1 MNLLKKNKY
10 SIRKYKVGIFSTL
23 IGTVLLLSNPNG
35 AQALT
40 TDHNVQGGS
49 NQALPGNSQNTNAD
63 TNRDIVNDSQN
74 TPNAH
79 ATDNTSTNQALTNH
93 QNVDVANQVG
103 PAPIQPSASP
113 AQNNNNSNAN
123 STATEPA
130 ANTNNNLASN
140 NNTLNVPN
148 NTDNNDSARHLTLK
162 EIQEDVRH
170 SSDKPELVAIAEEAS
185 NRPKKRS
192 RRAAPT
198 DPNATPADPTAT
210 PADPTAGNG
219 SAPVAITAP
228 YTPTTDPNA
237 NNIGQNAPNEV
248 LSFDDNNIRP
258 STNRSVPTVTVVD
271 NLPGYTLINGGKV
284 GVFSHAMVRTSM
296 FDSGDAK
303 NYQAQGNV
311 IALGRIRGNDTNDHG
326 DFNGIEKTLTVNP
339 NSELIFEFNTMT
351 TKNYQ
356 AQGNVIALGRIR
368 GNDTNDHGDFNGIEK
383 TLTVNPNSELI
394 FEFNTMTTKNYQ
406 GMTNLIIKN
415 ADNDT
420 VIGEKVVAYGPI
432 WRLLKVPENVSHLK
446 IQFVPKNDAITDARG
461 IYQLRDGY
469 KYYDFVDSIGLHS
482 GSHVYV
488 ERRTMEP
495 TATNNK
501 EFTVTTSLKNN
512 GNFGASF
519 NTDDF
524 VYKIQL
530 PEGVEYVNN
539 SLTKDFPSGNS
550 GVDIND
556 MNVTYDAA
564 NRIITIK
571 STGGGTGNSPAR
583 LMPDKILDLKYKL
596 RVNNVPTPRTVTFND
611 TLTYKTY
618 SQDFINSPAES
629 HTVSTNPY
637 TIDIIMNKDAL
648 QAEVDRRIQ
657 QADYTFASLDI
668 FNDLKRRAQTILD
681 ENRNNVPLNKR
692 VSQADIDSLA
702 NQMQHTLI
710 RSVDA
715 ENAVNR
721 KVDDMEDLV
730 NQNDE
735 LTDEEKQ
742 AAIQVIEEHKN
753 EIIGNIGDQTTD
765 DGVTRIKDQGIQTL
779 SGDTAT
785 PVVKPNAKQAI
796 RDKAA
801 KQREII
807 NHTPDATQDEI
818 QDALNQLTTDETDA
832 IDNVT
837 NATTNADVETAKNN
851 GINTIGA
858 VAPQVTH
865 KQAARD
871 AINQATATKRQQIN
885 SNREATQEEK
895 NAALNELTQATNH
908 ALEQINQATT
918 NDDVDT
924 AKGDGLNAINPIAP
938 VTVVKQAAR
947 DAVSHDAQQH
957 IAEINANPDATQ
969 EERQAAIEKVN
980 AAVAVANTNI
990 LNANTNADVE
1000 QVKTNAIQGIQA
1012 IEPATKVKTD
1022 AKNAI
1027 DQSAETQHNAIFN
1040 NNDATLEEQQAAQ
1053 QLLDQAVAT
1062 AKQNINAADTNQ
1074 EVAQAKDQGTQN
1086 IVVIQPAT
1094 QVKTDARNAV
1104 NEKAREAIT
1113 NINATPG
1120 ATREEKQEAINRVNT
1135 LKNRALNDI
1144 GVTSTTAM
1152 VNSIRDDAVNQI
1164 GAVQPHVTKKQ
1175 TATGVLTDLAT
1186 AKKQEINQNTNA
1198 TTEEKQVALNQVDQD
1213 LATAINNINQA
1224 DTNAEVDQAQQ
1235 LGTKAINAIQPN
1247 IVKKPAALAQTNQHY
1262 SAKLVEINATP
1273 DATDDEKNAAIN
1285 TLNQDRQQAIESIKQ
1300 ANTNAE
1306 VDQAATVAENNI
1318 DAVQVDV
1325 VKKQAARDKITAEV
1339 AKRIEAVKQTPNATD
1354 EEKQAAVNQINQL
1367 KDQAFNQINQNQTN
1381 DQVDATTNQAINAI
1395 DNVEAEVVIKPKAI
1409 ADIEKAV
1416 KEKQQQI
1423 DNSLDSTDNEK
1434 EVALQALAKEKEKA
1448 LAAIDQAQTN
1458 SQVNQ
1463 AATNGVSAIK
1473 IIQPETKIKPA
1484 AREKINQKA
1493 NELRA
1498 QINQDKEATAE
1509 ERQAALDKIND
1520 LVAKAMTNITNDRTN
1535 QQVNDSTNQALDDIA
1550 LVTPDH
1556 IVRAAARDAVK
1567 QQYEAKK
1574 HEIEQAEH
1582 ATDEEKQVALN
1593 QLANN
1598 EKRALQNINQAIA
1611 NNDVK
1616 RVESNGIATLKGVE
1630 PHIVVKPEAQEAIK
1644 ASADNQVESIKD
1656 TPHATTDEL
1665 DEANQQIND
1674 TLKQGQQDIDNTT
1687 QDAAVNDVRNQTIKA
1702 IEQIKPKVRRKR
1714 AALDNI
1720 DESNNNQLD
1729 AIRNTLDTTQDE
1741 RNVAIAALNKIV
1753 NAIKNDIAQNKTNA
1767 EVDQTEADGNNNI
1780 KVILPKVQVKPA
1792 ARQSVSAK
1800 AEAQNALIDQSDLS
1814 TEEERLAAKHLV
1826 EQALNQAI
1834 DQINHADKTAQVN
1847 QNSIDAQN
1855 IISKIKP
1862 ATTVKATA
1870 LQQIQN
1876 IATNKIN
1883 LIKANNEATD
1893 EEQNA
1898 AIVQVEKELIKA
1910 KQQIAGAVTNADVA
1924 YLLHDGKNEIRE
1936 IEPVINKK
1944 ATAREQLT
1952 TLFNDKKQAIEANVQ
1967 ATVEERNSILAQLQN
1982 IYDTAIGQI
1991 DQDRSN
1997 AQVDKTATLNLQ
2009 TIHDLDVHPI
2019 KKPDAEKTI
2028 NDDLARV
2035 THLVQN
2041 YRKVSDRNKADAL
2054 KAITAL
2060 KLQMDEELKT
2070 ARTNADVDAVLKRF
2084 NVALGDIEAVITEKE
2099 NSLLRIDNIAQ
2110 QTYAKFKAIATPE
2123 QLAKVKA
2130 LIDQYVAD
2138 GNRMVDE
2145 DATLNDIKKDT
2156 QLIID
2161 EILAIKLP
2169 AEVIKASPKVGQ
2181 PAPKVCTP
2189 IKKEDKQEVRK
2200 VVKELPNTGSEEM
2213 DLPLKELA
2221 LITGAAL
2228 LARRRSKK
2236 EKES

>member
-40 TDHNVQGGS
+40 TDNNVQS
-49 NQALPGNSQNTNAD
+49 DTNQATPVNSQD
-63 TNRDIVNDSQN
+63 TNVANNRGLANSAQN
-74 TPNAH
+74 TPNQS
-79 ATDNTSTNQALTNH
+79 ATTNQSTNQALVNH
-93 QNVDVANQVG
+93 NNGSIANQATPTSV
-103 PAPIQPSASP
+103 QSSTPS
-113 AQNNNNSNAN
+113 AQNNNHTDGNTTATETVSNAN
-123 STATEPA
+123 
-130 ANTNNNLASN
+130 NKDVVSN
-140 NNTLNVPN
+140 NTTLNVPN
-148 NTDNNDSARHLTLK
+148 KTNENGSGGHLTLK

-170 SSDKPELVAIAEEAS
+170 SSDKPELVAIAEQAS

-192 RRAAPT
+192 RRAAPA
-198 DPNATPADPTAT
+198 DPNATPADPA
-210 PADPTAGNG
+210 AAAAGNG
-219 SAPVAITAP
+219 GAPVAITAP

-237 NNIGQNAPNEV
+237 NNAGQNAPNEV
-248 LSFDDNNIRP
+248 LSFDDNGIRP
-258 STNRSVPTVTVVD
+258 STNRSVPSVTVVD
-271 NLPGYTLINGGKV
+271 NLPGFTLINGGKV

-311 IALGRIRGNDTNDHG
+311 IALGRIKGNDTNDHG
-326 DFNGIEKTLTVNP
+326 DFNGIEK
-339 NSELIFEFNTMT
+339 S
-351 TKNYQ
+351 
-356 AQGNVIALGRIR
+356 
-368 GNDTNDHGDFNGIEK
+368 
-383 TLTVNPNSELI
+383 LTVNPNSELI

-406 GMTNLIIKN
+406 GVTNLIIKN

-420 VIGEKVVAYGPI
+420 VIAEKSVAYGPI
-432 WRLLKVPENVSHLK
+432 WRLFKVPENVSHLK

-524 VYKIQL
+524 VYKVQL

-539 SLTKDFPSGNS
+539 SLTKDFPSSNS
-550 GVDIND
+550 GVDMND
-556 MNVTYDAA
+556 FNVTYDAA
-564 NRIITIK
+564 NRVITIK
-571 STGGGTGNSPAR
+571 STGGGSGNSPAR

-618 SQDFINSPAES
+618 TQDFINSPAES

-692 VSQADIDSLA
+692 VSQADIDSLT

-715 ENAVNR
+715 ENAVNK
-721 KVDDMEDLV
+721 KVDQMEDLV

-785 PVVKPNAKQAI
+785 PVVKPNAKKAI
-796 RDKAA
+796 RDKAT

-807 NHTPDATQDEI
+807 NATPDATEDEI
-818 QDALNQLTTDETDA
+818 QDALNQLATDETDA

-837 NATTNADVETAKNN
+837 NATTNADVEIAKNN

-858 VAPQVTH
+858 VVPQVTH

-871 AINQATATKRQQIN
+871 VINQATATKRQQIN

-918 NDDVDT
+918 NADVDN

-969 EERQAAIEKVN
+969 EERQAAIDKVN
-980 AAVAVANTNI
+980 AAVTAANTNI

-1012 IEPATKVKTD
+1012 ITPATKVKTD

-1027 DQSAETQHNAIFN
+1027 DKSAETQHNTIFN

-1104 NEKAREAIT
+1104 NDKAREAIT

-1135 LKNRALNDI
+1135 LKNRALTDI

-1175 TATGVLTDLAT
+1175 TATGVLNDLAT

-1198 TTEEKQVALNQVDQD
+1198 TTEEKQVALNQVDQE

-1247 IVKKPAALAQTNQHY
+1247 IVKKPAALAQINQHY
-1262 SAKLVEINATP
+1262 NAKLAEINATP
-1273 DATDDEKNAAIN
+1273 DATNDEKNAAIN

-1367 KDQAFNQINQNQTN
+1367 KDQAINQINQNQTN
-1381 DQVDATTNQAINAI
+1381 DQVDTTTNQAVNAI

-1434 EVALQALAKEKEKA
+1434 EVASQALAKEKEKA

-1473 IIQPETKIKPA
+1473 IIQPETKVKPA

-1498 QINQDKEATAE
+1498 KINQDKEATAE
-1509 ERQAALDKIND
+1509 ERQVALDKINEF
-1520 LVAKAMTNITNDRTN
+1520 VNQAMTDITNNRTN
-1535 QQVNDSTNQALDDIA
+1535 QQVDDTTSQALDSIA
-1550 LVTPDH
+1550 LVAPEH

-1574 HEIEQAEH
+1574 QEIEQAEH

-1598 EKRALQNINQAIA
+1598 EKLALQNINQAVT

-1616 RVESNGIATLKGVE
+1616 RVETNGIATLKGVQ
-1630 PHIVVKPEAQEAIK
+1630 PHIVIKPEAQQAIK
-1644 ASADNQVESIKD
+1644 ATAENQVESIKD
-1656 TPHATTDEL
+1656 TPHATVDEL
-1665 DEANQQIND
+1665 DEANQLISD
-1674 TLKQGQQDIDNTT
+1674 TLKQAQQEIENTN
-1687 QDAAVNDVRNQTIKA
+1687 QDAAVTDVRNQTIKA

-1714 AALDNI
+1714 AALDSI
-1720 DESNNNQLD
+1720 EENNKNQLD

-1741 RNVAIAALNKIV
+1741 RDVAIDTLNKIV
-1753 NAIKNDIAQNKTNA
+1753 NTIKNDIAQNKTNA
-1767 EVDQTEADGNNNI
+1767 EVDRTETDGNDNI

-1792 ARQSVSAK
+1792 ARQSVGVK

-1847 QNSIDAQN
+1847 QDSIDAQN

-1893 EEQNA
+1893 EEQNI
-1898 AIVQVEKELIKA
+1898 AIAQVEKELIKA
-1910 KQQIAGAVTNADVA
+1910 KQQIASAVTNADVA
-1924 YLLHDGKNEIRE
+1924 YLLHDEKNEIRE
-1936 IEPVINKK
+1936 IEPVINRK
-1944 ATAREQLT
+1944 ASAREQLT
-1952 TLFNDKKQAIEANVQ
+1952 TLFNDKKQAIEANIQ

-1997 AQVDKTATLNLQ
+1997 AQVDKTASLNLQ

-2035 THLVQN
+2035 TALVQN
-2041 YRKVSDRNKADAL
+2041 YRKVSNRNKADAL

-2070 ARTNADVDAVLKRF
+2070 ARTNADVDTVLKRF
-2084 NVALGDIEAVITEKE
+2084 NVALSDIEAVITEKE

-2123 QLAKVKA
+2123 QLAKVKV

-2138 GNRMVDE
+2138 GNRMIDE
-2145 DATLNDIKKDT
+2145 DATLNDIKQHT
-2156 QLIID
+2156 QFIVD

-2169 AEVIKASPKVGQ
+2169 AEATKVSPKEIQ

-2189 IKKEDKQEVRK
+2189 IKKEETHESRK
-2200 VVKELPNTGSEEM
+2200 VEKELPNTGSEGM
-2213 DLPLKELA
+2213 DLPLKEFA

-2228 LARRRSKK
+2228 LARRRTKN

>member
-40 TDHNVQGGS
+40 TDNNVQS
-49 NQALPGNSQNTNAD
+49 DTNQATPVNSQD
-63 TNRDIVNDSQN
+63 TNVANNRGLANSAQN
-74 TPNAH
+74 TPNQS
-79 ATDNTSTNQALTNH
+79 ATTNQSTNQALVNH
-93 QNVDVANQVG
+93 NNGSIANQATPTSV
-103 PAPIQPSASP
+103 QSSTPS
-113 AQNNNNSNAN
+113 AQNNNHTDGNTTATETVSNAN
-123 STATEPA
+123 
-130 ANTNNNLASN
+130 NKDVVSN
-140 NNTLNVPN
+140 NTTLNVPN
-148 NTDNNDSARHLTLK
+148 KTNENGSGGHLTLK

-170 SSDKPELVAIAEEAS
+170 SSDKPELVAIAEQAS

-192 RRAAPT
+192 RRAAPA
-198 DPNATPADPTAT
+198 DPNATPADPA
-210 PADPTAGNG
+210 AAAAGNG
-219 SAPVAITAP
+219 GAPVAITAP

-237 NNIGQNAPNEV
+237 NNAGQNAPNEV
-248 LSFDDNNIRP
+248 LSFDDNGIRP
-258 STNRSVPTVTVVD
+258 STNRSVPSVTVVD
-271 NLPGYTLINGGKV
+271 NLPGFTLINGGKV

-311 IALGRIRGNDTNDHG
+311 IALGRIKGNDTNDHG
-326 DFNGIEKTLTVNP
+326 DFNGIEK
-339 NSELIFEFNTMT
+339 S
-351 TKNYQ
+351 
-356 AQGNVIALGRIR
+356 
-368 GNDTNDHGDFNGIEK
+368 
-383 TLTVNPNSELI
+383 LTVNPNSELI

-406 GMTNLIIKN
+406 GVTNLIIKN

-420 VIGEKVVAYGPI
+420 VIAEKSVAYGPI
-432 WRLLKVPENVSHLK
+432 WRLFKVPENVSHLK

-524 VYKIQL
+524 VYKVQL

-539 SLTKDFPSGNS
+539 SLTKDFPSSNS
-550 GVDIND
+550 GVDMND
-556 MNVTYDAA
+556 FNVTYDAA
-564 NRIITIK
+564 NRVITIK
-571 STGGGTGNSPAR
+571 STGGGSGNSPAR

-618 SQDFINSPAES
+618 TQDFINSPAES

-692 VSQADIDSLA
+692 VSQADIDSLT

-715 ENAVNR
+715 ENAVNK
-721 KVDDMEDLV
+721 KVDQMEDLV

-785 PVVKPNAKQAI
+785 PVVKPNAKKAI
-796 RDKAA
+796 RDKAT

-807 NHTPDATQDEI
+807 NATPDATEDEI
-818 QDALNQLTTDETDA
+818 QDALNQLATDETDA

-837 NATTNADVETAKNN
+837 NATTNADVEIAKNN

-858 VAPQVTH
+858 VVPQVTH
-865 KQAARD
+865 KQATRD

-918 NDDVDT
+918 NADVDN

-969 EERQAAIEKVN
+969 EERQAAIDKVN
-980 AAVAVANTNI
+980 AAVTAANTNI

-1012 IEPATKVKTD
+1012 ITPATKVKTD

-1027 DQSAETQHNAIFN
+1027 DKSAETQHNTIFN

-1104 NEKAREAIT
+1104 NDKAREAIT

-1135 LKNRALNDI
+1135 LKNRALTDI

-1175 TATGVLTDLAT
+1175 TATGVLNDLAT

-1198 TTEEKQVALNQVDQD
+1198 TTEEKQVALNQVDQE

-1247 IVKKPAALAQTNQHY
+1247 IVKKPAALAQINQHY
-1262 SAKLVEINATP
+1262 NAKLAEINATP
-1273 DATDDEKNAAIN
+1273 DATNDEKNAAIN

-1367 KDQAFNQINQNQTN
+1367 KDQAINQINQNQTN
-1381 DQVDATTNQAINAI
+1381 DQVDTTTNQAVNAI

-1434 EVALQALAKEKEKA
+1434 EVASQALAKEKEKA

-1473 IIQPETKIKPA
+1473 IIQPETKVKPA

-1498 QINQDKEATAE
+1498 KINQDKEATAE
-1509 ERQAALDKIND
+1509 ERQVALDKINEF
-1520 LVAKAMTNITNDRTN
+1520 VNQAMTDITNNRTN
-1535 QQVNDSTNQALDDIA
+1535 QQVDDTTSQALDSIA
-1550 LVTPDH
+1550 LVAPEH

-1574 HEIEQAEH
+1574 QEIEQAEH

-1598 EKRALQNINQAIA
+1598 EKLALQNINQAVT

-1616 RVESNGIATLKGVE
+1616 RVETNGIATLKGVQ
-1630 PHIVVKPEAQEAIK
+1630 PHIVIKPEAQQAIK
-1644 ASADNQVESIKD
+1644 ATAENQVESIKD
-1656 TPHATTDEL
+1656 TPHATVDEL
-1665 DEANQQIND
+1665 DEANQLISD
-1674 TLKQGQQDIDNTT
+1674 TLKQAQQEIENTN
-1687 QDAAVNDVRNQTIKA
+1687 QDAAVTDVRNQTIKA

-1714 AALDNI
+1714 AALDSI
-1720 DESNNNQLD
+1720 EENNKNQLD

-1741 RNVAIAALNKIV
+1741 RDVAIDTLNKIV
-1753 NAIKNDIAQNKTNA
+1753 NTIKNDIAQNKTNA
-1767 EVDQTEADGNNNI
+1767 EVDRTETDGNDNI

-1792 ARQSVSAK
+1792 ARQSVGVK

-1847 QNSIDAQN
+1847 QDSIDAQN

-1893 EEQNA
+1893 EEQNI
-1898 AIVQVEKELIKA
+1898 AIAQVEKELIKA
-1910 KQQIAGAVTNADVA
+1910 KQQIASAVTNADVA
-1924 YLLHDGKNEIRE
+1924 YLLHDEKNEIRE
-1936 IEPVINKK
+1936 IEPVINRK
-1944 ATAREQLT
+1944 ASAREQLT
-1952 TLFNDKKQAIEANVQ
+1952 TLFNDKKQAIEANIQ

-1997 AQVDKTATLNLQ
+1997 AQVDKTASLNLQ

-2035 THLVQN
+2035 TALVQN
-2041 YRKVSDRNKADAL
+2041 YRKVSNRNKADAL

-2084 NVALGDIEAVITEKE
+2084 NVALSDIEAVITEKE

-2123 QLAKVKA
+2123 QLAKVKV

-2138 GNRMVDE
+2138 GNRMIDE
-2145 DATLNDIKKDT
+2145 DATLNDIKQHT
-2156 QLIID
+2156 QFIVD

-2169 AEVIKASPKVGQ
+2169 AEATKVSPKEIQ

-2189 IKKEDKQEVRK
+2189 IKKEETHESRK
-2200 VVKELPNTGSEEM
+2200 VEKELPNTGSEGM
-2213 DLPLKELA
+2213 DLPLKEFA

-2228 LARRRSKK
+2228 LARRRTKN

>member
-40 TDHNVQGGS
+40 TDNNVQS
-49 NQALPGNSQNTNAD
+49 DTNQATPVNSQD
-63 TNRDIVNDSQN
+63 TNVANNRGLTNSAQN
-74 TPNAH
+74 TPNQS
-79 ATDNTSTNQALTNH
+79 ATTNQSTNQALVNH
-93 QNVDVANQVG
+93 NNGSIANQATPTSV
-103 PAPIQPSASP
+103 QSSTPS
-113 AQNNNNSNAN
+113 AQNNNHTDGNTTATETVSNAN
-123 STATEPA
+123 
-130 ANTNNNLASN
+130 NKDVVSN
-140 NNTLNVPN
+140 NTTLNVPN
-148 NTDNNDSARHLTLK
+148 KTNENGSGGHLTLK

-170 SSDKPELVAIAEEAS
+170 SSDKPELVAIAEQAS

-192 RRAAPT
+192 RRAAPA
-198 DPNATPADPTAT
+198 DPNATPADPA
-210 PADPTAGNG
+210 AAAAGNG
-219 SAPVAITAP
+219 GAPVAITAP

-237 NNIGQNAPNEV
+237 NNAGQNAPNEV
-248 LSFDDNNIRP
+248 LSFDDNGIRP
-258 STNRSVPTVTVVD
+258 STNRSVPSVTVVD
-271 NLPGYTLINGGKV
+271 NLPGFTLINGGKV

-311 IALGRIRGNDTNDHG
+311 IALGRIKGNDTNDHG
-326 DFNGIEKTLTVNP
+326 DFNGIEK
-339 NSELIFEFNTMT
+339 S
-351 TKNYQ
+351 
-356 AQGNVIALGRIR
+356 
-368 GNDTNDHGDFNGIEK
+368 
-383 TLTVNPNSELI
+383 LTVNPNSELI

-406 GMTNLIIKN
+406 GVTNLIIKN

-420 VIGEKVVAYGPI
+420 VIAEKSVAYGPI
-432 WRLLKVPENVSHLK
+432 WRLFKVPENVSHLK

-524 VYKIQL
+524 VYKVQL

-539 SLTKDFPSGNS
+539 SLTKDFPSSNS
-550 GVDIND
+550 GVDMND
-556 MNVTYDAA
+556 FNVTYDAA
-564 NRIITIK
+564 NRVITIK
-571 STGGGTGNSPAR
+571 STGGGSGNSPAR

-618 SQDFINSPAES
+618 TQDFINSPAES

-692 VSQADIDSLA
+692 VSQADIDSLT

-715 ENAVNR
+715 ENAVNK
-721 KVDDMEDLV
+721 KVDQMEDLV

-785 PVVKPNAKQAI
+785 PVVKPNAKKAI
-796 RDKAA
+796 RDKAT

-807 NHTPDATQDEI
+807 NATPDATEDEI
-818 QDALNQLTTDETDA
+818 QDALNQLATDETDA

-837 NATTNADVETAKNN
+837 NATTNADVEIAKNN

-858 VAPQVTH
+858 VVPQVTH

-918 NDDVDT
+918 NADVDN

-969 EERQAAIEKVN
+969 EERQAAIDKVN
-980 AAVAVANTNI
+980 AAVTAANTNI

-1012 IEPATKVKTD
+1012 ITPATKVKTD

-1027 DQSAETQHNAIFN
+1027 DKSAETQHNTIFN

-1104 NEKAREAIT
+1104 NDKAREAIT

-1135 LKNRALNDI
+1135 LKNRALTDI

-1175 TATGVLTDLAT
+1175 TATGVLNDLAT

-1198 TTEEKQVALNQVDQD
+1198 TTEEKQVALNQVDQE

-1247 IVKKPAALAQTNQHY
+1247 IVKKPAALAQINQHY
-1262 SAKLVEINATP
+1262 NAKLAEINATP
-1273 DATDDEKNAAIN
+1273 DATNDEKNAAIN

-1367 KDQAFNQINQNQTN
+1367 KDQAINQINQNQTN
-1381 DQVDATTNQAINAI
+1381 DQVDTTTNQAVNAI
-1395 DNVEAEVVIKPKAI
+1395 DNVEAEVVIKPTAI

-1434 EVALQALAKEKEKA
+1434 EVASQALAKEKEKA

-1473 IIQPETKIKPA
+1473 IIQPETKVKPA

-1498 QINQDKEATAE
+1498 KINQDKEATAE
-1509 ERQAALDKIND
+1509 ERQVALDKINEF
-1520 LVAKAMTNITNDRTN
+1520 VNQAMTDITNNRTN
-1535 QQVNDSTNQALDDIA
+1535 QQVDDTTSQALDSIA
-1550 LVTPDH
+1550 LVAPEH

-1574 HEIEQAEH
+1574 QEIEQAEH

-1598 EKRALQNINQAIA
+1598 EKLALQNINQAVT

-1616 RVESNGIATLKGVE
+1616 RVETNGIATLKGVQ
-1630 PHIVVKPEAQEAIK
+1630 PHIVIKPEAQQAIK
-1644 ASADNQVESIKD
+1644 ATAENQVESIKD
-1656 TPHATTDEL
+1656 TPHATVDEL
-1665 DEANQQIND
+1665 DEANQLISD
-1674 TLKQGQQDIDNTT
+1674 TLKQAQQEIENTN
-1687 QDAAVNDVRNQTIKA
+1687 QDAAVTDVRNQTIKA

-1714 AALDNI
+1714 AALDSI
-1720 DESNNNQLD
+1720 EENNKNQLD

-1741 RNVAIAALNKIV
+1741 RDVAIDTLNKIV
-1753 NAIKNDIAQNKTNA
+1753 NTIKNDIAQNKTNA
-1767 EVDQTEADGNNNI
+1767 EVDRTETDGNDNI

-1792 ARQSVSAK
+1792 ARQSVGVK

-1847 QNSIDAQN
+1847 QDSIDAQN

-1893 EEQNA
+1893 EEQNI
-1898 AIVQVEKELIKA
+1898 AIAQVEKELIKA
-1910 KQQIAGAVTNADVA
+1910 KQQIASAVTNADVA
-1924 YLLHDGKNEIRE
+1924 YLLHDEKNEIRE
-1936 IEPVINKK
+1936 IEPVINRK
-1944 ATAREQLT
+1944 ASAREQLT
-1952 TLFNDKKQAIEANVQ
+1952 TLFNDKKQAIEANIQ

-1997 AQVDKTATLNLQ
+1997 AQVDKTASLNLQ

-2035 THLVQN
+2035 TALVQN
-2041 YRKVSDRNKADAL
+2041 YRKVSNRNKADAL

-2084 NVALGDIEAVITEKE
+2084 NVALSDIEAVITEKE

-2123 QLAKVKA
+2123 QLAKVKV

-2138 GNRMVDE
+2138 GNRMIDE
-2145 DATLNDIKKDT
+2145 DATLNDIKQHT
-2156 QLIID
+2156 QFIVD

-2169 AEVIKASPKVGQ
+2169 AEATKVSPKEIQ

-2189 IKKEDKQEVRK
+2189 IKKEETHESRK
-2200 VVKELPNTGSEEM
+2200 VEKELPNTGSEGM
-2213 DLPLKELA
+2213 DLPLKEFA

-2228 LARRRSKK
+2228 LARRRTKN

>member
-40 TDHNVQGGS
+40 TDNNVQS
-49 NQALPGNSQNTNAD
+49 DTNQATPVNSQDKDVAN
-63 TNRDIVNDSQN
+63 NRGLANSAQN
-74 TPNAH
+74 TPNQS
-79 ATDNTSTNQALTNH
+79 ATTNQATNQALVNH
-93 QNVDVANQVG
+93 NNGSIVNQATPTSV
-103 PAPIQPSASP
+103 QSSTPS
-113 AQNNNNSNAN
+113 AQNNNHTDGNTTATETVSNAN
-123 STATEPA
+123 
-130 ANTNNNLASN
+130 NNDVASN
-140 NNTLNVPN
+140 NTTLNVPN
-148 NTDNNDSARHLTLK
+148 KTNENGSGGHLTLK

-170 SSDKPELVAIAEEAS
+170 SSDKPELVAIAEPAS

-192 RRAAPT
+192 RRAAPA
-198 DPNATPADPTAT
+198 DPNATPADPGA
-210 PADPTAGNG
+210 AAAGNG
-219 SAPVAITAP
+219 GAPVAITAP

-237 NNIGQNAPNEV
+237 NNAGQNAPNEV
-248 LSFDDNNIRP
+248 LSFDDNSIRP
-258 STNRSVPTVTVVD
+258 STNRSVPSVTVVD
-271 NLPGYTLINGGKV
+271 NLPGFTLINGGKV
-284 GVFSHAMVRTSM
+284 GVLSHAMVRTSM
-296 FDSGDAK
+296 FEAGS
-303 NYQAQGNV
+303 NRTYQAQGNV
-311 IALGRIRGNDTNDHG
+311 LALGRISGTDASNHG
-326 DFNGIEKTLTVNP
+326 DFNGIEKSLTVNP
-339 NSELIFEFNTMT
+339 NSELIFEFNTMP
-351 TKNYQ
+351 TKNG
-356 AQGNVIALGRIR
+356 QGATNV
-368 GNDTNDHGDFNGIEK
+368 
-383 TLTVNPNSELI
+383 
-394 FEFNTMTTKNYQ
+394 
-406 GMTNLIIKN
+406 IIKN
-415 ADNDT
+415 ADTNDT
-420 VIGEKVVAYGPI
+420 IAEKTVEGGPTL
-432 WRLLKVPENVSHLK
+432 RLFKVPDNVRNLK

-461 IYQLRDGY
+461 IYQLKDGY
-469 KYYDFVDSIGLHS
+469 KYYSFVDSIGLHS

-512 GNFGASF
+512 GNSGASLD
-519 NTDDF
+519 TDEF

-539 SLTKDFPSGNS
+539 SLTKDFPSNNS
-550 GVDIND
+550 GVDVND

-564 NRIITIK
+564 NRVITIK
-571 STGGGTGNSPAR
+571 STGGGTTNSPAR

-618 SQDFINSPAES
+618 TQDFINSAAES

-668 FNDLKRRAQTILD
+668 FNDLKKRAQTILA

-692 VSQADIDSLA
+692 VSQADIDTLT

-715 ENAVNR
+715 ENAVNQ
-721 KVDDMEDLV
+721 KADQMEDLV

-742 AAIQVIEEHKN
+742 AAIQVIEEHKGN
-753 EIIGNIGDQTTD
+753 IIGDIGDQTTD

-785 PVVKPNAKQAI
+785 PVVKPNAKKAI
-796 RDKAA
+796 RDKAT

-807 NHTPDATQDEI
+807 NATPDATEDEI
-818 QDALNQLTTDETDA
+818 QDAINQLATDETDA

-851 GINTIGA
+851 GINTIGS
-858 VAPQVTH
+858 VVPQVTH

-895 NAALNELTQATNH
+895 NAALNELTQAT
-908 ALEQINQATT
+908 T
-918 NDDVDT
+918 NADVDN

-969 EERQAAIEKVN
+969 EERQAAIDKVN
-980 AAVAVANTNI
+980 AAVTAANTNI
-990 LNANTNADVE
+990 LNANTNAEVE

-1012 IEPATKVKTD
+1012 ITPATKVKTD

-1027 DQSAETQHNAIFN
+1027 DKSAETQHNTIFN

-1094 QVKTDARNAV
+1094 QVKTDARNVV
-1104 NEKAREAIT
+1104 NDKAREAIT

-1135 LKNRALNDI
+1135 LKNRALTDI

-1175 TATGVLTDLAT
+1175 TATGVLNDLAT

-1198 TTEEKQVALNQVDQD
+1198 TTEEKQVALNQVDQE

-1247 IVKKPAALAQTNQHY
+1247 IVKKPAALAQINQHY
-1262 SAKLVEINATP
+1262 NAKLAEINATP
-1273 DATDDEKNAAIN
+1273 DATNDEKNAAIN

-1381 DQVDATTNQAINAI
+1381 DQVDTTTNQALNAI

-1434 EVALQALAKEKEKA
+1434 EVASQALAKEKEKA

-1473 IIQPETKIKPA
+1473 IIQPETKVKPA

-1498 QINQDKEATAE
+1498 KINQDKEATAE
-1509 ERQAALDKIND
+1509 ERQVALDKINEF
-1520 LVAKAMTNITNDRTN
+1520 VNQAMTDITNNRTN
-1535 QQVNDSTNQALDDIA
+1535 QQVDDTTSQALDSIA
-1550 LVTPDH
+1550 LVAPEH

-1574 HEIEQAEH
+1574 QEIEQAEH

-1598 EKRALQNINQAIA
+1598 KKLALQNINQAVT

-1616 RVESNGIATLKGVE
+1616 RVETNGIATLKGVQ
-1630 PHIVVKPEAQEAIK
+1630 PHIVIKPEAQQAIK
-1644 ASADNQVESIKD
+1644 ASAENQVESIKD
-1656 TPHATTDEL
+1656 TPHATVDEL
-1665 DEANQQIND
+1665 DEANQLISD
-1674 TLKQGQQDIDNTT
+1674 TLKQAQQEIENTN
-1687 QDAAVNDVRNQTIKA
+1687 QDAAVTDVRNQTIKA

-1714 AALDNI
+1714 AALDSI
-1720 DESNNNQLD
+1720 EENNKNQLD

-1741 RNVAIAALNKIV
+1741 RDVAIDTLNKIV
-1753 NAIKNDIAQNKTNA
+1753 NTIKNDIAQNKTNA
-1767 EVDQTEADGNNNI
+1767 EVDRTETDGNDNI

-1792 ARQSVSAK
+1792 ARQSVGVK

-1847 QNSIDAQN
+1847 QDSIDAQN

-1893 EEQNA
+1893 EEQNI
-1898 AIVQVEKELIKA
+1898 AIAQVEKELIKA
-1910 KQQIAGAVTNADVA
+1910 KQQIASAVTNADVA
-1924 YLLHDGKNEIRE
+1924 YLLHDEKNEIRE
-1936 IEPVINKK
+1936 IEPVISRK
-1944 ATAREQLT
+1944 ASAREQLT
-1952 TLFNDKKQAIEANVQ
+1952 TLFNDKKQAIEANIQ

-1997 AQVDKTATLNLQ
+1997 AQVDKTASLNLQ

-2035 THLVQN
+2035 TALVQN

-2054 KAITAL
+2054 KVITAL

-2084 NVALGDIEAVITEKE
+2084 NVALSDIEAVITEKE

-2123 QLAKVKA
+2123 QLAKVKV

-2138 GNRMVDE
+2138 GNRMIDE
-2145 DATLNDIKKDT
+2145 DATLNDIKQHT
-2156 QLIID
+2156 QFIVD

-2169 AEVIKASPKVGQ
+2169 AEAMKVSPKVIQ

-2189 IKKEDKQEVRK
+2189 IKKEETHESRK
-2200 VVKELPNTGSEEM
+2200 VEKELPNTGSEEM
-2213 DLPLKELA
+2213 DLPLKEFA

-2228 LARRRSKK
+2228 LARRRTKN

>member
-40 TDHNVQGGS
+40 TDNNVQS
-49 NQALPGNSQNTNAD
+49 DTNQATPVNSQD
-63 TNRDIVNDSQN
+63 TNVANNRGLANSAQN
-74 TPNAH
+74 TPNQS
-79 ATDNTSTNQALTNH
+79 ATTNQSTNQALVNH
-93 QNVDVANQVG
+93 NNGSIANQATPTSV
-103 PAPIQPSASP
+103 QSSTPS
-113 AQNNNNSNAN
+113 AQNNNHTDGNTTATETVSNAN
-123 STATEPA
+123 
-130 ANTNNNLASN
+130 NKDVVSN
-140 NNTLNVPN
+140 NTTLNVPN
-148 NTDNNDSARHLTLK
+148 KTNENGSGGHLTLK

-170 SSDKPELVAIAEEAS
+170 SSDKPELVAIAEQAS

-192 RRAAPT
+192 RRAAPA
-198 DPNATPADPTAT
+198 DPNATPADPA
-210 PADPTAGNG
+210 AAAAGNG
-219 SAPVAITAP
+219 GAPVAITAP

-237 NNIGQNAPNEV
+237 NNAGQNAPNEV
-248 LSFDDNNIRP
+248 LSFDDNGIRP
-258 STNRSVPTVTVVD
+258 STNRSVPSVTVVD
-271 NLPGYTLINGGKV
+271 NLPGFTLINGGKV

-311 IALGRIRGNDTNDHG
+311 IALGRIKGNDTNDHG
-326 DFNGIEKTLTVNP
+326 DFNGIEK
-339 NSELIFEFNTMT
+339 S
-351 TKNYQ
+351 
-356 AQGNVIALGRIR
+356 
-368 GNDTNDHGDFNGIEK
+368 
-383 TLTVNPNSELI
+383 LTVNPNSELI

-406 GMTNLIIKN
+406 GVTNLIIKN

-420 VIGEKVVAYGPI
+420 VIAEKSVAYGPI
-432 WRLLKVPENVSHLK
+432 WRLFKVPENVSHLK

-524 VYKIQL
+524 VYKVQL

-539 SLTKDFPSGNS
+539 SLTKDFPSSNS
-550 GVDIND
+550 GVDMND
-556 MNVTYDAA
+556 FNVTYDAA
-564 NRIITIK
+564 NRVITIK
-571 STGGGTGNSPAR
+571 STGGGSGNSPAR

-618 SQDFINSPAES
+618 TQDFINSPAES

-692 VSQADIDSLA
+692 VSQADIDSLT

-715 ENAVNR
+715 ENAVNK
-721 KVDDMEDLV
+721 KVDQMEDLV

-785 PVVKPNAKQAI
+785 PVVKPNAKKAI
-796 RDKAA
+796 RDKAT

-807 NHTPDATQDEI
+807 NATPDATEDEI
-818 QDALNQLTTDETDA
+818 QDALNQLATDETDA

-837 NATTNADVETAKNN
+837 NATTNADVEIAKNN

-858 VAPQVTH
+858 VVPQVTH

-918 NDDVDT
+918 NADVDN

-969 EERQAAIEKVN
+969 EERQAAIDKVN
-980 AAVAVANTNI
+980 AAVTAANTNI

-1012 IEPATKVKTD
+1012 ITPATKVKTD

-1027 DQSAETQHNAIFN
+1027 DKSAETQHNTIFN

-1104 NEKAREAIT
+1104 NDKAREAIT

-1135 LKNRALNDI
+1135 LKNRALTDI

-1175 TATGVLTDLAT
+1175 TATGVLNDLAT

-1198 TTEEKQVALNQVDQD
+1198 TTEEKQVALNQVDQE

-1247 IVKKPAALAQTNQHY
+1247 IVKKPAALAQINQHY
-1262 SAKLVEINATP
+1262 NAKLAEINATP
-1273 DATDDEKNAAIN
+1273 DATNDEKNAAIN

-1367 KDQAFNQINQNQTN
+1367 KDQAINQINQNQTN
-1381 DQVDATTNQAINAI
+1381 DQVDTTTNQAVNAI

-1434 EVALQALAKEKEKA
+1434 EVASQALAKEKEKA

-1473 IIQPETKIKPA
+1473 IIQPETKVKPA

-1498 QINQDKEATAE
+1498 KINQDKEATAE
-1509 ERQAALDKIND
+1509 ERQVALDKINEF
-1520 LVAKAMTNITNDRTN
+1520 VNQAMTDITNNRTN
-1535 QQVNDSTNQALDDIA
+1535 QQVDDTTSQALDSIA
-1550 LVTPDH
+1550 LVAPEH

-1574 HEIEQAEH
+1574 QEIEQAEH

-1598 EKRALQNINQAIA
+1598 EKLALQNINQAVT

-1616 RVESNGIATLKGVE
+1616 RVETNGIATLKGVQ
-1630 PHIVVKPEAQEAIK
+1630 PHIVIKSEAQQAIK
-1644 ASADNQVESIKD
+1644 ASAENQVESIKD
-1656 TPHATTDEL
+1656 TPHATVDEL
-1665 DEANQQIND
+1665 DEANQLISD
-1674 TLKQGQQDIDNTT
+1674 TLKQAQQEIENTN
-1687 QDAAVNDVRNQTIKA
+1687 QDAAVTDVRNQTIKA

-1714 AALDNI
+1714 AALDSI
-1720 DESNNNQLD
+1720 EENNKNQLD

-1741 RNVAIAALNKIV
+1741 RDVAIDTLNKIV
-1753 NAIKNDIAQNKTNA
+1753 NTIKNDIAQNKTNA
-1767 EVDQTEADGNNNI
+1767 EVDRTETDGNDNI

-1792 ARQSVSAK
+1792 ARQSVGVK

-1847 QNSIDAQN
+1847 QDSIDAQN

-1893 EEQNA
+1893 EEQNI
-1898 AIVQVEKELIKA
+1898 AIAQVEKELIKA
-1910 KQQIAGAVTNADVA
+1910 KQQIASAVTNADVA
-1924 YLLHDGKNEIRE
+1924 YLLHDEKNEIRE
-1936 IEPVINKK
+1936 IEPVINRK
-1944 ATAREQLT
+1944 ASAREQLT
-1952 TLFNDKKQAIEANVQ
+1952 TLFNDKKQAIEANIQ

-1997 AQVDKTATLNLQ
+1997 AQVDKTASLNLQ

-2035 THLVQN
+2035 TALVQN
-2041 YRKVSDRNKADAL
+2041 YRKVSNRNKADAL

-2084 NVALGDIEAVITEKE
+2084 NVALSDIEAVITEKE

-2123 QLAKVKA
+2123 QLAKVKV

-2138 GNRMVDE
+2138 GNRMIDE
-2145 DATLNDIKKDT
+2145 DATLNDIKQHT
-2156 QLIID
+2156 QFIVD

-2169 AEVIKASPKVGQ
+2169 AEATKVSPKEIQ

-2189 IKKEDKQEVRK
+2189 IKKEETHESRK
-2200 VVKELPNTGSEEM
+2200 VEKELPNTGSEGM
-2213 DLPLKELA
+2213 DLPLKEFA

-2228 LARRRSKK
+2228 LARRRTKN

>member
-40 TDHNVQGGS
+40 TDNNVQS
-49 NQALPGNSQNTNAD
+49 DTNQATPVNSQDKDVAN
-63 TNRDIVNDSQN
+63 NRGLANSAQN
-74 TPNAH
+74 TPNQS
-79 ATDNTSTNQALTNH
+79 ATTNQATNQALVNH
-93 QNVDVANQVG
+93 NNVSTVNQATPTSV
-103 PAPIQPSASP
+103 QSSTPS
-113 AQNNNNSNAN
+113 AQNNNHTDGNTTATEIVSNAN
-123 STATEPA
+123 
-130 ANTNNNLASN
+130 NNDVVSN
-140 NNTLNVPN
+140 NTTLNVPN
-148 NTDNNDSARHLTLK
+148 KTNENGSGGHLTLK

-170 SSDKPELVAIAEEAS
+170 SSDKPELVAIAEQAS

-192 RRAAPT
+192 RRAAPA
-198 DPNATPADPTAT
+198 DPNATPADPA
-210 PADPTAGNG
+210 AAAAGNG
-219 SAPVAITAP
+219 GAPVAITAP

-237 NNIGQNAPNEV
+237 NNAGQNAPNEV
-248 LSFDDNNIRP
+248 LSFDDNGIRP
-258 STNRSVPTVTVVD
+258 STNRSVPTVNVVN
-271 NLPGYTLINGGKV
+271 NLPGFTLINGGKV

-296 FDSGDAK
+296 FDSGDNK

-311 IALGRIRGNDTNDHG
+311 IALGRILGTDTNDHG
-326 DFNGIEKTLTVNP
+326 DFNGIEKALTVNP

-351 TKNYQ
+351 TKNG
-356 AQGNVIALGRIR
+356 QGATNV
-368 GNDTNDHGDFNGIEK
+368 
-383 TLTVNPNSELI
+383 
-394 FEFNTMTTKNYQ
+394 
-406 GMTNLIIKN
+406 IIKN
-415 ADNDT
+415 ADTNDT
-420 VIGEKVVAYGPI
+420 IAEKTVEGGPTL
-432 WRLLKVPENVSHLK
+432 RLFKVPDNVRNLK

-461 IYQLRDGY
+461 IYQLKDGY
-469 KYYDFVDSIGLHS
+469 KYYSFVDSIGLHS

-488 ERRTMEP
+488 ERRTMDP

-512 GNFGASF
+512 GNSGASLDT
-519 NTDDF
+519 NDF
-524 VYKIQL
+524 VYQVQL

-539 SLTKDFPSGNS
+539 SLTKDFPSNNS
-550 GVDIND
+550 GVDVND

-564 NRIITIK
+564 NRVITIK
-571 STGGGTGNSPAR
+571 STGGGTANSPAR
-583 LMPDKILDLKYKL
+583 LMPDKILDLRYKL
-596 RVNNVPTPRTVTFND
+596 RVNNVPTPRTVTFNE

-618 SQDFINSPAES
+618 TQDFINSPAES

-668 FNDLKRRAQTILD
+668 FNDLKKRAQTILA

-692 VSQADIDSLA
+692 VSQADIDTLT

-715 ENAVNR
+715 ENAVNQ
-721 KVDDMEDLV
+721 KADQMEDLV

-742 AAIQVIEEHKN
+742 AAIQVIEEHKGN
-753 EIIGNIGDQTTD
+753 IIGDIGDQTTD

-785 PVVKPNAKQAI
+785 PVVKPNAKKAI
-796 RDKAA
+796 RDKAT

-807 NHTPDATQDEI
+807 NATPDATEDEI
-818 QDALNQLTTDETDA
+818 QDALNQLATDETDA

-858 VAPQVTH
+858 VVPQVTH
-865 KQAARD
+865 KKAARD

-918 NDDVDT
+918 NADVDN
-924 AKGDGLNAINPIAP
+924 AKGDGLNAINPITP

-969 EERQAAIEKVN
+969 EERQAAIDKVN
-980 AAVAVANTNI
+980 AAVTAANTNI
-990 LNANTNADVE
+990 LNANTNAEVE

-1012 IEPATKVKTD
+1012 ITPATKVKTD

-1027 DQSAETQHNAIFN
+1027 DKSAETQHNTIFN

-1053 QLLDQAVAT
+1053 QLLDQAAAT

-1094 QVKTDARNAV
+1094 QVKTDARNVV
-1104 NEKAREAIT
+1104 NDKAREAIT

-1135 LKNRALNDI
+1135 LKNRALTDI

-1175 TATGVLTDLAT
+1175 TATGVLNDLAT

-1198 TTEEKQVALNQVDQD
+1198 TTEEKQVALNQVDQE

-1247 IVKKPAALAQTNQHY
+1247 IVKKPAALAQINQHY
-1262 SAKLVEINATP
+1262 NAKLAEINATP
-1273 DATDDEKNAAIN
+1273 DATNDEKNAAIN

-1306 VDQAATVAENNI
+1306 VDQVATVAENNI

-1381 DQVDATTNQAINAI
+1381 DQVDTTTNQAANAI

-1434 EVALQALAKEKEKA
+1434 EVASQALAKEKEKA
-1448 LAAIDQAQTN
+1448 LADIDQAQTN

-1473 IIQPETKIKPA
+1473 IIQPETKVKPA

-1498 QINQDKEATAE
+1498 KINQDKEATAE
-1509 ERQAALDKIND
+1509 ERQVALDKINEF
-1520 LVAKAMTNITNDRTN
+1520 VNQAMTDITNNRTN
-1535 QQVNDSTNQALDDIA
+1535 QQVDDTTSQALDSIA
-1550 LVTPDH
+1550 LVTPEH
-1556 IVRAAARDAVK
+1556 IVRAGARDAVK

-1574 HEIEQAEH
+1574 QEIEQAEH

-1598 EKRALQNINQAIA
+1598 EKLALQNINQAVT

-1616 RVESNGIATLKGVE
+1616 RVETNGIATLKGVQ
-1630 PHIVVKPEAQEAIK
+1630 PHIVIKPEAQQAIK
-1644 ASADNQVESIKD
+1644 ASAENQVESIKD
-1656 TPHATTDEL
+1656 TPHATVDEL
-1665 DEANQQIND
+1665 DEANQLISD
-1674 TLKQGQQDIDNTT
+1674 TLKKAQQEIENTN
-1687 QDAAVNDVRNQTIKA
+1687 QDAAVTDVRNQTIKA

-1714 AALDNI
+1714 AALDSI
-1720 DESNNNQLD
+1720 EENNKNQLD
-1729 AIRNTLDTTQDE
+1729 AIRNTLVTTQDE
-1741 RNVAIAALNKIV
+1741 RDVAIDTLNKIV
-1753 NAIKNDIAQNKTNA
+1753 NTIKNDIAQNKTNA
-1767 EVDQTEADGNNNI
+1767 EVDRTETDGNDNI

-1792 ARQSVSAK
+1792 ARQSVGVK

-1847 QNSIDAQN
+1847 QDSINAQN

-1898 AIVQVEKELIKA
+1898 AIAQVEKELIKA
-1910 KQQIAGAVTNADVA
+1910 KQQIVSAVTNADVA
-1924 YLLHDGKNEIRE
+1924 YLLHDEKNEIRE
-1936 IEPVINKK
+1936 IEPVINRK
-1944 ATAREQLT
+1944 ASARERLT
-1952 TLFNDKKQAIEANVQ
+1952 TLFNDKKQAIEANIQ

-1991 DQDRSN
+1991 DLDRSN
-1997 AQVDKTATLNLQ
+1997 TQVDKTTSLNLQ

-2035 THLVQN
+2035 TALVQN

-2138 GNRMVDE
+2138 GNRMIDE
-2145 DATLNDIKKDT
+2145 DATLNDIKQHT
-2156 QLIID
+2156 QFIVD

-2169 AEVIKASPKVGQ
+2169 AEATKVSPKVGQ

-2189 IKKEDKQEVRK
+2189 IKKEETHESRK
-2200 VVKELPNTGSEEM
+2200 VEKELPNTGSEGM
-2213 DLPLKELA
+2213 DLPLKEFA

-2228 LARRRSKK
+2228 LARRRTKN

>member
-10 SIRKYKVGIFSTL
+10 SIRKYKIGIFSTL

-40 TDHNVQGGS
+40 TDNNVQS
-49 NQALPGNSQNTNAD
+49 DTNQATPVNSQDKDVAN
-63 TNRDIVNDSQN
+63 NRGLANSAQN
-74 TPNAH
+74 TPNQS
-79 ATDNTSTNQALTNH
+79 ATTNQATNQALVNH
-93 QNVDVANQVG
+93 NNGSIVNQATPTSV
-103 PAPIQPSASP
+103 QSSTPS
-113 AQNNNNSNAN
+113 AQNNNHTDGNTTATETVSNAN
-123 STATEPA
+123 
-130 ANTNNNLASN
+130 NNDVASN
-140 NNTLNVPN
+140 NTTLNVPN
-148 NTDNNDSARHLTLK
+148 KTNENGSGGHLTLK

-170 SSDKPELVAIAEEAS
+170 SSDKPELVAIAEPAS

-192 RRAAPT
+192 RRAAPA
-198 DPNATPADPTAT
+198 DPNVTPADPGA
-210 PADPTAGNG
+210 AAAGNG
-219 SAPVAITAP
+219 GAPVAITAP

-237 NNIGQNAPNEV
+237 NNAGQNAPNEV
-248 LSFDDNNIRP
+248 LSFDDNSIRP
-258 STNRSVPTVTVVD
+258 STNRSVPSVTVVD
-271 NLPGYTLINGGKV
+271 NLPGFTLINGGKV
-284 GVFSHAMVRTSM
+284 GVLSHAMVRTSM
-296 FDSGDAK
+296 FEAGS
-303 NYQAQGNV
+303 NRTYQAQGNV
-311 IALGRIRGNDTNDHG
+311 LALGRISGTDASNHG
-326 DFNGIEKTLTVNP
+326 DFNGIEKSLTVNP
-339 NSELIFEFNTMT
+339 NSELIFEFNTMP
-351 TKNYQ
+351 TKNG
-356 AQGNVIALGRIR
+356 QGATNV
-368 GNDTNDHGDFNGIEK
+368 
-383 TLTVNPNSELI
+383 
-394 FEFNTMTTKNYQ
+394 
-406 GMTNLIIKN
+406 IIKN
-415 ADNDT
+415 ADTNDT
-420 VIGEKVVAYGPI
+420 IAEKTVEGGPTL
-432 WRLLKVPENVSHLK
+432 RLFKVPDNVRNLK

-461 IYQLRDGY
+461 IYQLKDGY
-469 KYYDFVDSIGLHS
+469 KYYSFVDSIGLHS

-512 GNFGASF
+512 GNSGASLD
-519 NTDDF
+519 TDEF

-539 SLTKDFPSGNS
+539 SLTKDFPSNNS
-550 GVDIND
+550 GVDVND

-564 NRIITIK
+564 NRVITIK
-571 STGGGTGNSPAR
+571 STGGGTTNSPAR

-618 SQDFINSPAES
+618 TQDFINSAAES

-668 FNDLKRRAQTILD
+668 FNDLKKRAQTILA

-692 VSQADIDSLA
+692 VSQADIDSLT

-715 ENAVNR
+715 ENAVNQ
-721 KVDDMEDLV
+721 KADQMEDLV

-742 AAIQVIEEHKN
+742 AAIQVIEEHKGN
-753 EIIGNIGDQTTD
+753 IIGDIGDQTTD

-785 PVVKPNAKQAI
+785 PVVKPNAKKAI
-796 RDKAA
+796 RDKAT

-807 NHTPDATQDEI
+807 NATPDATEDEI
-818 QDALNQLTTDETDA
+818 QDALNQLATDETDA

-858 VAPQVTH
+858 VVPQVTH
-865 KQAARD
+865 KKAARD

-918 NDDVDT
+918 NADVDN

-969 EERQAAIEKVN
+969 EERQAAIDKVN
-980 AAVAVANTNI
+980 AAVTAANTNI

-1012 IEPATKVKTD
+1012 ITPATKVKTD

-1027 DQSAETQHNAIFN
+1027 DKSAETQHNTIFN

-1094 QVKTDARNAV
+1094 QVKTDARNVV
-1104 NEKAREAIT
+1104 NDKAREAIT

-1135 LKNRALNDI
+1135 LKNRALTDI

-1175 TATGVLTDLAT
+1175 TATGVLNDLAT

-1198 TTEEKQVALNQVDQD
+1198 TTEEKQVALNQVDQE

-1224 DTNAEVDQAQQ
+1224 DTNEEVDQAQQ

-1247 IVKKPAALAQTNQHY
+1247 IVKKPAALAQINQHY
-1262 SAKLVEINATP
+1262 NAKLAEINATP
-1273 DATDDEKNAAIN
+1273 DATNDEKNAAIN
-1285 TLNQDRQQAIESIKQ
+1285 TLNQDRQQAIESIKK

-1381 DQVDATTNQAINAI
+1381 DQVDATTNQAVNAI

-1434 EVALQALAKEKEKA
+1434 EVASQALAKEKEKA

-1473 IIQPETKIKPA
+1473 IIQPETKVKPA

-1498 QINQDKEATAE
+1498 KINQDKEATAE
-1509 ERQAALDKIND
+1509 ERQVALDKINEF
-1520 LVAKAMTNITNDRTN
+1520 VNQAMTDITNNRTN
-1535 QQVNDSTNQALDDIA
+1535 QQVDDTTSQALDSIA
-1550 LVTPDH
+1550 LVAPEH

-1574 HEIEQAEH
+1574 QEIEQAEH

-1598 EKRALQNINQAIA
+1598 EKLALQNINQAVT

-1616 RVESNGIATLKGVE
+1616 RVETNGIATLKGVQ
-1630 PHIVVKPEAQEAIK
+1630 PHIVIKPEAQQAIK
-1644 ASADNQVESIKD
+1644 ASAENQVESIKD
-1656 TPHATTDEL
+1656 TPHATVDEL
-1665 DEANQQIND
+1665 DEANQLISD
-1674 TLKQGQQDIDNTT
+1674 TLKQAQQEIENTN
-1687 QDAAVNDVRNQTIKA
+1687 QDAAVTDVRNQTIKA

-1714 AALDNI
+1714 AALDSI
-1720 DESNNNQLD
+1720 EENNKNQLD

-1741 RNVAIAALNKIV
+1741 RDVAIDTLNKIV
-1753 NAIKNDIAQNKTNA
+1753 NTIKNDIAQNKTNA
-1767 EVDQTEADGNNNI
+1767 EVDRTETDGNDNI

-1792 ARQSVSAK
+1792 ARQSVGVK

-1847 QNSIDAQN
+1847 QDSINAQN

-1893 EEQNA
+1893 EEQNI
-1898 AIVQVEKELIKA
+1898 AIAQVEKELIKA
-1910 KQQIAGAVTNADVA
+1910 KQQIASAVTNADVA
-1924 YLLHDGKNEIRE
+1924 YLLHNEKNEIRE
-1936 IEPVINKK
+1936 IEPVINRK
-1944 ATAREQLT
+1944 ASAREQLT
-1952 TLFNDKKQAIEANVQ
+1952 TLFNDKKQAIEANIQ

-1997 AQVDKTATLNLQ
+1997 AQVDKTASLNLQ

-2035 THLVQN
+2035 TALVQN

-2084 NVALGDIEAVITEKE
+2084 NVALSDIEAVITEKE

-2123 QLAKVKA
+2123 QLAKVKV

-2138 GNRMVDE
+2138 GNRMIDE
-2145 DATLNDIKKDT
+2145 DATLNDIKQHT
-2156 QLIID
+2156 QFIVD

-2169 AEVIKASPKVGQ
+2169 AEATKVSPKVIQ

-2189 IKKEDKQEVRK
+2189 IKKEETHESRK
-2200 VVKELPNTGSEEM
+2200 VEKELPNTGSEGM
-2213 DLPLKELA
+2213 DLPLKEFA

-2228 LARRRSKK
+2228 LARRRTKN

>member
-49 NQALPGNSQNTNAD
+49 NQALPGNSPNTNAD
-63 TNRDIVNDSQN
+63 TNRDIVNGSQN

-93 QNVDVANQVG
+93 QNVGVANQVA
-103 PAPIQPSASP
+103 PAPIQPSTSSAS
-113 AQNNNNSNAN
+113 NNNHSDAN

-192 RRAAPT
+192 RRAAPA
-198 DPNATPADPTAT
+198 DPNAT

-228 YTPTTDPNA
+228 FTPTTDPNA

-248 LSFDDNNIRP
+248 LTFDDNNIRP

-311 IALGRIRGNDTNDHG
+311 IALGRIKGNDTNDHG
-326 DFNGIEKTLTVNP
+326 G
-339 NSELIFEFNTMT
+339 
-351 TKNYQ
+351 
-356 AQGNVIALGRIR
+356 
-368 GNDTNDHGDFNGIEK
+368 FNGIEK

-611 TLTYKTY
+611 ILTYKTY
-618 SQDFINSPAES
+618 TQDFINSPAES

-637 TIDIIMNKDAL
+637 TIDIIMNKDVL

-668 FNDLKRRAQTILD
+668 FNELKRRAQTILD

-692 VSQADIDSLA
+692 VSQADIDSLV

-785 PVVKPNAKQAI
+785 PVVKTNAKQAI

-807 NHTPDATQDEI
+807 NNTPDATQDEI

-980 AAVAVANTNI
+980 AAVAAANTNI

-1104 NEKAREAIT
+1104 NDKAREAIT

-1198 TTEEKQVALNQVDQD
+1198 TDEEKQVALNQVDQD

-1247 IVKKPAALAQTNQHY
+1247 IVKKPTALAQINQHY
-1262 SAKLVEINATP
+1262 NAKLAEINATP

-1395 DNVEAEVVIKPKAI
+1395 DNVEAKVVIKPKAI

-1434 EVALQALAKEKEKA
+1434 EVALLALAKEKEKA

-1473 IIQPETKIKPA
+1473 IIQPETKVKPA

-1556 IVRAAARDAVK
+1556 IVRATARDAVK

-1598 EKRALQNINQAIA
+1598 EKRALQNIDQAIA

-1720 DESNNNQLD
+1720 DESNNNQLN

-1910 KQQIAGAVTNADVA
+1910 KQQIASAVTNADVA

-1952 TLFNDKKQAIEANVQ
+1952 TLFNDKKLAIEANVQ

-1997 AQVDKTATLNLQ
+1997 AQVDKTASLNLQ

-2138 GNRMVDE
+2138 GIRMIDE
-2145 DATLNDIKKDT
+2145 DATLNDIKQHT
-2156 QLIID
+2156 QFIVD

-2169 AEVIKASPKVGQ
+2169 AEATKVLPKVGQ
-2181 PAPKVCTP
+2181 PAPKLCTS
-2189 IKKEDKQEVRK
+2189 IKKVDKQEVRK

-2228 LARRRSKK
+2228 LARRRNKN

>member
-40 TDHNVQGGS
+40 TDNNVQS
-49 NQALPGNSQNTNAD
+49 DTNQATPVNSQD
-63 TNRDIVNDSQN
+63 TNVANNRGLANSAQN
-74 TPNAH
+74 TPNQS
-79 ATDNTSTNQALTNH
+79 ATTNQSTNQALVNH
-93 QNVDVANQVG
+93 NNGSIANQATPTSV
-103 PAPIQPSASP
+103 QSSTPS
-113 AQNNNNSNAN
+113 AQNNNHTDGNTTATETVSNAN
-123 STATEPA
+123 
-130 ANTNNNLASN
+130 NKDVVSN
-140 NNTLNVPN
+140 NTTLNVPN
-148 NTDNNDSARHLTLK
+148 KTNENGSGGHLTLK

-170 SSDKPELVAIAEEAS
+170 SSDKPELVAIAEQAS

-192 RRAAPT
+192 RRAAPA
-198 DPNATPADPTAT
+198 DPNATPADPA
-210 PADPTAGNG
+210 AAAAGNG
-219 SAPVAITAP
+219 GAPVAITAP

-237 NNIGQNAPNEV
+237 NNAGQNAPNEV
-248 LSFDDNNIRP
+248 LSFDDNGIRP
-258 STNRSVPTVTVVD
+258 STNRSVPSVTVVD
-271 NLPGYTLINGGKV
+271 NLPGFTLINGGKV

-311 IALGRIRGNDTNDHG
+311 IALGRIKGNDTNDHG
-326 DFNGIEKTLTVNP
+326 DFNGIEK
-339 NSELIFEFNTMT
+339 S
-351 TKNYQ
+351 
-356 AQGNVIALGRIR
+356 
-368 GNDTNDHGDFNGIEK
+368 
-383 TLTVNPNSELI
+383 LTVNPNSELI

-406 GMTNLIIKN
+406 GVTNLIIKN

-420 VIGEKVVAYGPI
+420 VIAEKSVAYGPI
-432 WRLLKVPENVSHLK
+432 WRLFKVPENVSHLK

-524 VYKIQL
+524 VYKVQL

-539 SLTKDFPSGNS
+539 SLTKDFPSSNS
-550 GVDIND
+550 GVDMND
-556 MNVTYDAA
+556 FNVTYDAA
-564 NRIITIK
+564 NRVITIK
-571 STGGGTGNSPAR
+571 STGGGSGNSPAR

-618 SQDFINSPAES
+618 TQDFINSPAES

-692 VSQADIDSLA
+692 VSQVDIDSLT

-715 ENAVNR
+715 ENAVNK
-721 KVDDMEDLV
+721 KVDQMEDLV

-785 PVVKPNAKQAI
+785 PVVKPNAKKAI
-796 RDKAA
+796 RDKAT

-807 NHTPDATQDEI
+807 NATPDATEDEI
-818 QDALNQLTTDETDA
+818 QDALNQLATDETDA

-837 NATTNADVETAKNN
+837 NATTNADVEIAKNN

-858 VAPQVTH
+858 VVPQVTH

-918 NDDVDT
+918 NADVDN

-969 EERQAAIEKVN
+969 EERQAAIDKVN
-980 AAVAVANTNI
+980 AAVTAANTNI

-1012 IEPATKVKTD
+1012 ITPATKVKTD

-1027 DQSAETQHNAIFN
+1027 DKSAETQHNTIFN

-1104 NEKAREAIT
+1104 NDKAREAIT

-1135 LKNRALNDI
+1135 LKNRALTDI

-1175 TATGVLTDLAT
+1175 TATGVLNDLAT

-1198 TTEEKQVALNQVDQD
+1198 TTEEKQVALNQVDQE

-1247 IVKKPAALAQTNQHY
+1247 IVKKPAALAQINQHY
-1262 SAKLVEINATP
+1262 NAKLAEINATP
-1273 DATDDEKNAAIN
+1273 DATNDEKNAAIN

-1367 KDQAFNQINQNQTN
+1367 KDQAINQINQNQTN
-1381 DQVDATTNQAINAI
+1381 DQVDTTTNQAVNAI
-1395 DNVEAEVVIKPKAI
+1395 DNVEAEVVIKPTAI

-1434 EVALQALAKEKEKA
+1434 EVASQALAKEKEKA

-1473 IIQPETKIKPA
+1473 IIQPETKVKPA

-1498 QINQDKEATAE
+1498 KINQDKEATAE
-1509 ERQAALDKIND
+1509 ERQVALDKINEF
-1520 LVAKAMTNITNDRTN
+1520 VNQAMTDITNNRTN
-1535 QQVNDSTNQALDDIA
+1535 QQVDDTTSQALDSIA
-1550 LVTPDH
+1550 LVAPEH

-1574 HEIEQAEH
+1574 QEIEQAEH

-1598 EKRALQNINQAIA
+1598 EKLALQNINQAVT

-1616 RVESNGIATLKGVE
+1616 RVETNGIATLKGVQ
-1630 PHIVVKPEAQEAIK
+1630 PHIVIKPEAQQAIK
-1644 ASADNQVESIKD
+1644 ATAENQVESIKD
-1656 TPHATTDEL
+1656 TPHATVDEL
-1665 DEANQQIND
+1665 DEANQLISD
-1674 TLKQGQQDIDNTT
+1674 TLKQAQQEIENTN
-1687 QDAAVNDVRNQTIKA
+1687 QDAAVTDVRNQTIKA

-1714 AALDNI
+1714 AALDSI
-1720 DESNNNQLD
+1720 EENNKNQLD

-1741 RNVAIAALNKIV
+1741 RDVAIDTLNKIV
-1753 NAIKNDIAQNKTNA
+1753 NTIKNDIAQNKTNA
-1767 EVDQTEADGNNNI
+1767 EVDRTETDGNDNI

-1792 ARQSVSAK
+1792 ARQSVGVK

-1847 QNSIDAQN
+1847 QDSIDAQN

-1893 EEQNA
+1893 EEQNI
-1898 AIVQVEKELIKA
+1898 AIAQVEKELIKA
-1910 KQQIAGAVTNADVA
+1910 KQQIASAVTNADVA
-1924 YLLHDGKNEIRE
+1924 YLLHDEKNEIRE
-1936 IEPVINKK
+1936 IEPVINRK
-1944 ATAREQLT
+1944 ASAREQLT
-1952 TLFNDKKQAIEANVQ
+1952 TLFNDKKQAIEANIQV
-1967 ATVEERNSILAQLQN
+1967 TVEERNSILAQLQN

-1997 AQVDKTATLNLQ
+1997 AQVDKTASLNLQ

-2035 THLVQN
+2035 TALVQN
-2041 YRKVSDRNKADAL
+2041 YRKVSNRNKADAL

-2084 NVALGDIEAVITEKE
+2084 NVALSDIEAVITEKE

-2123 QLAKVKA
+2123 QLAKVKV

-2138 GNRMVDE
+2138 GNRMIDE
-2145 DATLNDIKKDT
+2145 DATLNDIKQHT
-2156 QLIID
+2156 QFIVD

-2169 AEVIKASPKVGQ
+2169 AEATKVSPKEIQ

-2189 IKKEDKQEVRK
+2189 IKKEETHESRK
-2200 VVKELPNTGSEEM
+2200 VEKELPNTGSEGM
-2213 DLPLKELA
+2213 DLPLKEFA

-2228 LARRRSKK
+2228 LARRRTKN

>member
-63 TNRDIVNDSQN
+63 TNRNIVNGSQN
-74 TPNAH
+74 TPNAD

-93 QNVDVANQVG
+93 QNVGVANQV
-103 PAPIQPSASP
+103 APTPVQPNSLSEL
-113 AQNNNNSNAN
+113 NNNHSDAHATVTETASNTN
-123 STATEPA
+123 HHLA
-130 ANTNNNLASN
+130 ANNS
-140 NNTLNVPN
+140 TLNVPN
-148 NTDNNDSARHLTLK
+148 NINDNDSERHLTLK

-192 RRAAPT
+192 RRAAPA
-198 DPNATPADPTAT
+198 DPNATPADPA
-210 PADPTAGNG
+210 AGNG
-219 SAPVAITAP
+219 GAPVAITAP

-311 IALGRIRGNDTNDHG
+311 IALGRIKGNDTNDHG

-339 NSELIFEFNTMT
+339 NSELIFEFN
-351 TKNYQ
+351 
-356 AQGNVIALGRIR
+356 A
-368 GNDTNDHGDFNGIEK
+368 
-383 TLTVNPNSELI
+383 
-394 FEFNTMTTKNYQ
+394 MTTKNYQ
-406 GMTNLIIKN
+406 GMTNLVIKN
-415 ADNDT
+415 ADNDA
-420 VIGEKVVAYGPI
+420 ILGEKVVAYGPI
-432 WRLLKVPENVSHLK
+432 WRLFKVPENVSHLK
-446 IQFVPKNDAITDARG
+446 IQFSPKNDAITDVRG

-482 GSHVYV
+482 GSHLYV
-488 ERRTMEP
+488 ERRIMEP

-550 GVDIND
+550 GVDMNDMND
-556 MNVTYDAA
+556 MNVTYDAT
-564 NRIITIK
+564 NRVITIK
-571 STGGGTGNSPAR
+571 STGGGSGNSPAR

-611 TLTYKTY
+611 TLTYKTF

-807 NHTPDATQDEI
+807 NNTPDATQDEI

-858 VAPQVTH
+858 VVPQVTH

-924 AKGDGLNAINPIAP
+924 AKGDGLNVINPIAP

-980 AAVAVANTNI
+980 AAVAAANTNI
-990 LNANTNADVE
+990 LNANSNADVE

-1086 IVVIQPAT
+1086 ILAIQPAT
-1094 QVKTDARNAV
+1094 QVKTDARNTV
-1104 NEKAREAIT
+1104 NEKAREAIS

-1120 ATREEKQEAINRVNT
+1120 ATREEKQEAIDRVNT
-1135 LKNRALNDI
+1135 LKNRALTDI

-1164 GAVQPHVTKKQ
+1164 GTVQPHVTKKQ
-1175 TATGVLTDLAT
+1175 SATGVLTDLAT

-1198 TTEEKQVALNQVDQD
+1198 TDEEKQVALNQVDQD

-1224 DTNAEVDQAQQ
+1224 DTNAEVDQALQAGKQ
-1235 LGTKAINAIQPN
+1235 AMNAIQPN
-1247 IVKKPAALAQTNQHY
+1247 IVKKPAVLAQINQHY
-1262 SAKLVEINATP
+1262 NAKLAEINATP

-1285 TLNQDRQQAIESIKQ
+1285 ILNQDRQQAIESIKL

-1463 AATNGVSAIK
+1463 AATDGITAIK
-1473 IIQPETKIKPA
+1473 MIQPETKVKPA

-1556 IVRAAARDAVK
+1556 IVRATARDAVK
-1567 QQYEAKK
+1567 QQYEVKK

-1598 EKRALQNINQAIA
+1598 EKRALQNIDQAIA

-1674 TLKQGQQDIDNTT
+1674 TLKQGQQNIDNTT

-1720 DESNNNQLD
+1720 DESNNNQLA

-1862 ATTVKATA
+1862 ATTVKTTA

-1876 IATNKIN
+1876 IATHKIN
-1883 LIKANNEATD
+1883 LIKSNNEATD

-1898 AIVQVEKELIKA
+1898 AIAQVEQALIKA
-1910 KQQIAGAVTNADVA
+1910 KQHIASAVTNADVA

-1936 IEPVINKK
+1936 IEPVINRK
-1944 ATAREQLT
+1944 ASAREQLT
-1952 TLFNDKKQAIEANVQ
+1952 TLLNDKKQAIEANVQ
-1967 ATVEERNSILAQLQN
+1967 ATVEERNSVLAQLQN
-1982 IYDTAIGQI
+1982 IYDAAIGQL
-1991 DQDRSN
+1991 DHDRSN
-1997 AQVDKTATLNLQ
+1997 AQVDKTASFNLQ
-2009 TIHDLDVHPI
+2009 TIQGLDVHPV
-2019 KKPDAEKTI
+2019 KKPEAEKTI
-2028 NDDLARV
+2028 NQDIARV

-2099 NSLLRIDNIAQ
+2099 HSLMRIENIAQ

-2138 GNRMVDE
+2138 GNRMIDE
-2145 DATLNDIKKDT
+2145 DATLNDIKQHT
-2156 QLIID
+2156 QFIID

-2200 VVKELPNTGSEEM
+2200 VEKELPNTGSEEM

-2228 LARRRSKK
+2228 LARRRTKN

>member
-40 TDHNVQGGS
+40 TDNNVQS
-49 NQALPGNSQNTNAD
+49 DTNQATPVNSQDKDVAN
-63 TNRDIVNDSQN
+63 NRGLANSAQN
-74 TPNAH
+74 TPNQS
-79 ATDNTSTNQALTNH
+79 ATTNQATNQALVNH
-93 QNVDVANQVG
+93 NNGSIVNQATPTSV
-103 PAPIQPSASP
+103 QSSTPS
-113 AQNNNNSNAN
+113 AQNNNHTDGNTTATETVSNAN
-123 STATEPA
+123 
-130 ANTNNNLASN
+130 NNDVASN
-140 NNTLNVPN
+140 NTTLNVPN
-148 NTDNNDSARHLTLK
+148 KTNENGSGGHLTLK

-170 SSDKPELVAIAEEAS
+170 SSDKPELVAIAEPAS

-192 RRAAPT
+192 RRAAPA
-198 DPNATPADPTAT
+198 DPNATPADPGA
-210 PADPTAGNG
+210 AAAGNG
-219 SAPVAITAP
+219 GAPVAITAP

-237 NNIGQNAPNEV
+237 NNAGQNAPNEV
-248 LSFDDNNIRP
+248 LSFDDNSIRP
-258 STNRSVPTVTVVD
+258 STNRSVPSVTVVD
-271 NLPGYTLINGGKV
+271 NLPGFTLINGGKV
-284 GVFSHAMVRTSM
+284 GVLSHAMVRTSM
-296 FDSGDAK
+296 FEAGS
-303 NYQAQGNV
+303 NRTYQAQGNV
-311 IALGRIRGNDTNDHG
+311 LALGRISGTDASNHG
-326 DFNGIEKTLTVNP
+326 DFNGIEKSLTVNP
-339 NSELIFEFNTMT
+339 NSELIFEFNTMP
-351 TKNYQ
+351 TKNG
-356 AQGNVIALGRIR
+356 QGATNV
-368 GNDTNDHGDFNGIEK
+368 
-383 TLTVNPNSELI
+383 
-394 FEFNTMTTKNYQ
+394 
-406 GMTNLIIKN
+406 IIKN
-415 ADNDT
+415 ADTNDT
-420 VIGEKVVAYGPI
+420 IAEKTVEGGPTL
-432 WRLLKVPENVSHLK
+432 RLFKVPDNVRNLK

-461 IYQLRDGY
+461 IYQLKDGY
-469 KYYDFVDSIGLHS
+469 KYYSFVDSIGLHS

-512 GNFGASF
+512 GNSGASLD
-519 NTDDF
+519 TDEF

-539 SLTKDFPSGNS
+539 SLTKDFPSNNS
-550 GVDIND
+550 GVDVND

-564 NRIITIK
+564 NRVITIK
-571 STGGGTGNSPAR
+571 STGGGTTNSPAR

-618 SQDFINSPAES
+618 TQDFINSAAES

-668 FNDLKRRAQTILD
+668 FNDLKKRAQTILA

-692 VSQADIDSLA
+692 VSQADIDTLT

-715 ENAVNR
+715 ENAVNQ
-721 KVDDMEDLV
+721 KADQMEDLV

-742 AAIQVIEEHKN
+742 AAIQVIEEHKGN
-753 EIIGNIGDQTTD
+753 IIGDIGDQTTD

-785 PVVKPNAKQAI
+785 PVVKPNAKKAI
-796 RDKAA
+796 RDKAT

-807 NHTPDATQDEI
+807 NATPDATEDEI
-818 QDALNQLTTDETDA
+818 QDAINQLATDETDA

-851 GINTIGA
+851 GINTIGS
-858 VAPQVTH
+858 VVPQVTH

-918 NDDVDT
+918 NADVDN

-969 EERQAAIEKVN
+969 EERQAAIDKVN
-980 AAVAVANTNI
+980 AAVTAANTNI
-990 LNANTNADVE
+990 LNANTNAEVE

-1012 IEPATKVKTD
+1012 ITPATKVKTD

-1027 DQSAETQHNAIFN
+1027 DKSAETQHNTIFN

-1094 QVKTDARNAV
+1094 QVKTDARNVV
-1104 NEKAREAIT
+1104 NDKAREAIT

-1135 LKNRALNDI
+1135 LKNRALTDI

-1175 TATGVLTDLAT
+1175 TATGVLNDLAT

-1198 TTEEKQVALNQVDQD
+1198 TTEEKQVALNQVDQE

-1247 IVKKPAALAQTNQHY
+1247 IVKKPAALAQINQHY
-1262 SAKLVEINATP
+1262 NAKLAEINATP
-1273 DATDDEKNAAIN
+1273 DATNDEKNAAIN

-1381 DQVDATTNQAINAI
+1381 DQVDTTTNQALNAI

-1434 EVALQALAKEKEKA
+1434 EVASQALAKEKEKA

-1473 IIQPETKIKPA
+1473 IIQPETKVKPA

-1498 QINQDKEATAE
+1498 KINQDKEATAE
-1509 ERQAALDKIND
+1509 ERQVALDKINEF
-1520 LVAKAMTNITNDRTN
+1520 VNQAMTDITNNRTN
-1535 QQVNDSTNQALDDIA
+1535 QQVDDTTSQALDSIA
-1550 LVTPDH
+1550 LVAPEH

-1574 HEIEQAEH
+1574 QEIEQAEH

-1598 EKRALQNINQAIA
+1598 KKLALQNINQAVT

-1616 RVESNGIATLKGVE
+1616 RVETNGIATLKGVQ
-1630 PHIVVKPEAQEAIK
+1630 PHIVIKPEAQQAIK
-1644 ASADNQVESIKD
+1644 ASAENQVESIKD
-1656 TPHATTDEL
+1656 TPHATVDEL
-1665 DEANQQIND
+1665 DEANQLISD
-1674 TLKQGQQDIDNTT
+1674 TLKQAQQEIENTN
-1687 QDAAVNDVRNQTIKA
+1687 QDAAVTDVRNQTIKA

-1714 AALDNI
+1714 AALDSI
-1720 DESNNNQLD
+1720 EENNKNQLD

-1741 RNVAIAALNKIV
+1741 RDVAIDTLNKIV
-1753 NAIKNDIAQNKTNA
+1753 NTIKNDIAQNKTNA
-1767 EVDQTEADGNNNI
+1767 EVDRTETDGNDNI

-1792 ARQSVSAK
+1792 ARQSVGVK

-1814 TEEERLAAKHLV
+1814 TEEERLAAKHLA

-1847 QNSIDAQN
+1847 QDSIDAQN

-1893 EEQNA
+1893 EEQNI
-1898 AIVQVEKELIKA
+1898 AIAQVEKELIKA
-1910 KQQIAGAVTNADVA
+1910 KQQIASAVTNADVA
-1924 YLLHDGKNEIRE
+1924 YLLHDEKNEIRE
-1936 IEPVINKK
+1936 IEPVISRK
-1944 ATAREQLT
+1944 ASAREQLT
-1952 TLFNDKKQAIEANVQ
+1952 TLFNDKKQAIEANIQ

-1997 AQVDKTATLNLQ
+1997 AQVDKTASLNLQ

-2035 THLVQN
+2035 TALVQN

-2084 NVALGDIEAVITEKE
+2084 NVALSDIEAVITEKE

-2123 QLAKVKA
+2123 QLAKVKV

-2138 GNRMVDE
+2138 GNRMIDE
-2145 DATLNDIKKDT
+2145 DATLNDIKQHT
-2156 QLIID
+2156 QFIVD

-2169 AEVIKASPKVGQ
+2169 AEAMKVSPKVIQ

-2189 IKKEDKQEVRK
+2189 IKKEETHESRK
-2200 VVKELPNTGSEEM
+2200 VEKELPNTGSEEM
-2213 DLPLKELA
+2213 DLPLKEFA

-2228 LARRRSKK
+2228 LARRRTKN

>member
-40 TDHNVQGGS
+40 TDNNVQS
-49 NQALPGNSQNTNAD
+49 DTNQATPVNSQDKDVAN
-63 TNRDIVNDSQN
+63 NRGLANSAQN
-74 TPNAH
+74 TPNQS
-79 ATDNTSTNQALTNH
+79 ATTNQATNQALVNH
-93 QNVDVANQVG
+93 NNGSIVNQATPTSV
-103 PAPIQPSASP
+103 QLSTPS
-113 AQNNNNSNAN
+113 AQNNNHTDGNTTATETVSNAN
-123 STATEPA
+123 
-130 ANTNNNLASN
+130 NNDAVSN
-140 NNTLNVPN
+140 NTTLNVPN
-148 NTDNNDSARHLTLK
+148 KTNENGSGGHLTLK

-170 SSDKPELVAIAEEAS
+170 SSDKPELVAIAEPAS

-192 RRAAPT
+192 RRAAPA
-198 DPNATPADPTAT
+198 DPNATPADPA
-210 PADPTAGNG
+210 AAAAGNG
-219 SAPVAITAP
+219 GAPVAITAP

-237 NNIGQNAPNEV
+237 NNAGQNAPNEV
-248 LSFDDNNIRP
+248 LSFDDNGIRP
-258 STNRSVPTVTVVD
+258 STNRSVPSVTVVD
-271 NLPGYTLINGGKV
+271 NLPGFTLINGGKV

-296 FDSGDAK
+296 FDSADAK

-311 IALGRIRGNDTNDHG
+311 IALGRI
-326 DFNGIEKTLTVNP
+326 K
-339 NSELIFEFNTMT
+339 
-351 TKNYQ
+351 
-356 AQGNVIALGRIR
+356 

-406 GMTNLIIKN
+406 GVTNLIIKN

-420 VIGEKVVAYGPI
+420 VIAEKSVAYGPI
-432 WRLLKVPENVSHLK
+432 WRLFKVPENVSHLK

-524 VYKIQL
+524 VYQVQL

-539 SLTKDFPSGNS
+539 SLTKDFPSSNS
-550 GVDIND
+550 GVDMND
-556 MNVTYDAA
+556 FNVTYDAA
-564 NRIITIK
+564 NRVITIK
-571 STGGGTGNSPAR
+571 STGGGSGNSPAR

-618 SQDFINSPAES
+618 TQDFINSPAES

-692 VSQADIDSLA
+692 VSQADIDSLT

-715 ENAVNR
+715 ENAVNK
-721 KVDDMEDLV
+721 KVDQMEDLV

-753 EIIGNIGDQTTD
+753 EIIGNIGGQTTD

-785 PVVKPNAKQAI
+785 PVVKPNAKKAI
-796 RDKAA
+796 RDKAT

-807 NHTPDATQDEI
+807 NATPDATEDEI
-818 QDALNQLTTDETDA
+818 QDALNQLATDETDA

-858 VAPQVTH
+858 VVPQVTH
-865 KQAARD
+865 KKAARD

-908 ALEQINQATT
+908 ALEQINQAKT
-918 NDDVDT
+918 NADVDN

-969 EERQAAIEKVN
+969 EERQAAIDKVN
-980 AAVAVANTNI
+980 AAVTAANTNI

-1012 IEPATKVKTD
+1012 ITPATKVKTD

-1027 DQSAETQHNAIFN
+1027 DKSAETQHNTIFN

-1094 QVKTDARNAV
+1094 QVKTDARNVV
-1104 NEKAREAIT
+1104 NDKAREAIT

-1135 LKNRALNDI
+1135 LKNRALTDI

-1175 TATGVLTDLAT
+1175 TATGVLNDLAT

-1198 TTEEKQVALNQVDQD
+1198 TTEEKQVALNQVDQE

-1247 IVKKPAALAQTNQHY
+1247 IVKKPAALAQINQHY
-1262 SAKLVEINATP
+1262 NAKLAEINATP

-1285 TLNQDRQQAIESIKQ
+1285 TLNQDRQQAIESVKQ

-1381 DQVDATTNQAINAI
+1381 DQVDTTTNQALNAI

-1434 EVALQALAKEKEKA
+1434 EVASQALAKEKEKA

-1473 IIQPETKIKPA
+1473 IIQPETKVKPA
-1484 AREKINQKA
+1484 AREKINQKV

-1498 QINQDKEATAE
+1498 KINQDKEATAE
-1509 ERQAALDKIND
+1509 ERQVALDKINEF
-1520 LVAKAMTNITNDRTN
+1520 VNQAMTDITNNRTN
-1535 QQVNDSTNQALDDIA
+1535 QQVDDTTSQALDSIA
-1550 LVTPDH
+1550 LVAPEH

-1574 HEIEQAEH
+1574 QEIEQAEH

-1598 EKRALQNINQAIA
+1598 EKLALQNINQAVT

-1616 RVESNGIATLKGVE
+1616 RVETNGIATLKGVQ
-1630 PHIVVKPEAQEAIK
+1630 PHIVIKPEAQQAIK
-1644 ASADNQVESIKD
+1644 ASAENQVESIKD
-1656 TPHATTDEL
+1656 TPHATVDEL
-1665 DEANQQIND
+1665 DEANQLISD
-1674 TLKQGQQDIDNTT
+1674 TLKQAQQEIENTN
-1687 QDAAVNDVRNQTIKA
+1687 QDAAVTDVRNQTIKA

-1714 AALDNI
+1714 AALDSI
-1720 DESNNNQLD
+1720 EENNKNQLD

-1741 RNVAIAALNKIV
+1741 RDVAIDTLNKIV
-1753 NAIKNDIAQNKTNA
+1753 NTIKNDIAQNKTNA
-1767 EVDQTEADGNNNI
+1767 EVDRTETDGNDNI

-1792 ARQSVSAK
+1792 ARQSVGVK

-1847 QNSIDAQN
+1847 QDSIDAQN

-1883 LIKANNEATD
+1883 LSKANNEATD
-1893 EEQNA
+1893 EEQNI
-1898 AIVQVEKELIKA
+1898 AIAQVEKELIKA
-1910 KQQIAGAVTNADVA
+1910 KQQIASAVTNADVA
-1924 YLLHDGKNEIRE
+1924 YLLHDEKNEIRE
-1936 IEPVINKK
+1936 IEPVINRK
-1944 ATAREQLT
+1944 ASAREQLT
-1952 TLFNDKKQAIEANVQ
+1952 TLFNDKKQAIEANIQ

-1997 AQVDKTATLNLQ
+1997 AQVDKTASLNLQ

-2035 THLVQN
+2035 TALVQN
-2041 YRKVSDRNKADAL
+2041 YRKVSNRNKADAL

-2084 NVALGDIEAVITEKE
+2084 NVALSDIEAVITEKE

-2123 QLAKVKA
+2123 QLAKVKV

-2138 GNRMVDE
+2138 GNRMIDE
-2145 DATLNDIKKDT
+2145 DATLNDIKQHT
-2156 QLIID
+2156 QFIVD

-2169 AEVIKASPKVGQ
+2169 AEPTKVSPKVIQ

-2189 IKKEDKQEVRK
+2189 IKKEETHESRK
-2200 VVKELPNTGSEEM
+2200 VEKELPNTGSEGM
-2213 DLPLKELA
+2213 DLPLKEFA

-2228 LARRRSKK
+2228 LARRRTKN

>member
-40 TDHNVQGGS
+40 TDNNVQS
-49 NQALPGNSQNTNAD
+49 DTNQATPVNSQD
-63 TNRDIVNDSQN
+63 TNVANNRGLANSAQN
-74 TPNAH
+74 TPNQS
-79 ATDNTSTNQALTNH
+79 ATTNQSTNQALVNH
-93 QNVDVANQVG
+93 NNGSIANQATPTSV
-103 PAPIQPSASP
+103 QSSTPS
-113 AQNNNNSNAN
+113 AQNNNHTDGNTTATETVSNAN
-123 STATEPA
+123 
-130 ANTNNNLASN
+130 NKDVVSN
-140 NNTLNVPN
+140 NTTLNVPN
-148 NTDNNDSARHLTLK
+148 KTNENGSGGHLTLK

-170 SSDKPELVAIAEEAS
+170 SSDKLELVAIAEQAS

-192 RRAAPT
+192 RRAAPA
-198 DPNATPADPTAT
+198 DPNATPADPA
-210 PADPTAGNG
+210 AAAAGNG
-219 SAPVAITAP
+219 GAPVAITAP

-237 NNIGQNAPNEV
+237 NNAGQNAPNEV
-248 LSFDDNNIRP
+248 LSFDDNGIRP
-258 STNRSVPTVTVVD
+258 STNRSVPSVTVVD
-271 NLPGYTLINGGKV
+271 NLPGFTLINGGKV

-311 IALGRIRGNDTNDHG
+311 IALGRIKGNDTNDHG
-326 DFNGIEKTLTVNP
+326 DFNGIEK
-339 NSELIFEFNTMT
+339 S
-351 TKNYQ
+351 
-356 AQGNVIALGRIR
+356 
-368 GNDTNDHGDFNGIEK
+368 
-383 TLTVNPNSELI
+383 LTVNPNSELI

-406 GMTNLIIKN
+406 GVTNLIIKN

-420 VIGEKVVAYGPI
+420 VIAEKSVAYGPI
-432 WRLLKVPENVSHLK
+432 WRLFKVPENVSHLK

-524 VYKIQL
+524 VYKVQL

-539 SLTKDFPSGNS
+539 SLTKDFPSSNS
-550 GVDIND
+550 GVDMND
-556 MNVTYDAA
+556 FNVTYDAA
-564 NRIITIK
+564 NRVITIK
-571 STGGGTGNSPAR
+571 STGGGSGNSPAR

-618 SQDFINSPAES
+618 TQDFINSPAES

-692 VSQADIDSLA
+692 VSQADIDSLT

-715 ENAVNR
+715 ENAVNK
-721 KVDDMEDLV
+721 KVDQMEDLV

-785 PVVKPNAKQAI
+785 PVVKPNAKKAI
-796 RDKAA
+796 RDKAT

-807 NHTPDATQDEI
+807 NATPDATEDEI
-818 QDALNQLTTDETDA
+818 QDALNQLATDETDA

-837 NATTNADVETAKNN
+837 NATTNADVEIAKNN

-858 VAPQVTH
+858 VVPQVTH

-918 NDDVDT
+918 NADVDN

-969 EERQAAIEKVN
+969 EERQAAIDKVN
-980 AAVAVANTNI
+980 AAVTAANTNI

-1012 IEPATKVKTD
+1012 ITPATKVKTD

-1027 DQSAETQHNAIFN
+1027 DKSAETQHNTIFN

-1104 NEKAREAIT
+1104 NDKAREAIT

-1135 LKNRALNDI
+1135 LKNRALTDI

-1175 TATGVLTDLAT
+1175 TATGVLNDLAT

-1198 TTEEKQVALNQVDQD
+1198 TTEEKQVALNQVDQE

-1247 IVKKPAALAQTNQHY
+1247 IVKKPAALAQINQHY
-1262 SAKLVEINATP
+1262 NAKLAEINATP
-1273 DATDDEKNAAIN
+1273 DATNDEKNAAIN

-1367 KDQAFNQINQNQTN
+1367 KDQAINQINQNQTN
-1381 DQVDATTNQAINAI
+1381 DQVDTTTNQAVNAI

-1434 EVALQALAKEKEKA
+1434 EVASQALAKEKEKA

-1473 IIQPETKIKPA
+1473 IIQPETKVKPA

-1498 QINQDKEATAE
+1498 KINQDKEATAE
-1509 ERQAALDKIND
+1509 ERQVALDKINEF
-1520 LVAKAMTNITNDRTN
+1520 VNQAMTDITNNRTN
-1535 QQVNDSTNQALDDIA
+1535 QQVDDTTSQALDSIA
-1550 LVTPDH
+1550 LVAPEH

-1574 HEIEQAEH
+1574 QEIEQAEH

-1598 EKRALQNINQAIA
+1598 EKLALQNINQAVT

-1616 RVESNGIATLKGVE
+1616 RVETNGIATLKGVQ
-1630 PHIVVKPEAQEAIK
+1630 PHIVIKPEAQQAIK
-1644 ASADNQVESIKD
+1644 ATAENQVESIKD
-1656 TPHATTDEL
+1656 TPHATVDEL
-1665 DEANQQIND
+1665 DEANQLISD
-1674 TLKQGQQDIDNTT
+1674 TLKQAQQEIENTN
-1687 QDAAVNDVRNQTIKA
+1687 QDAAVTDVRNQTIKA

-1714 AALDNI
+1714 AALDSI
-1720 DESNNNQLD
+1720 EENNKNQLD

-1741 RNVAIAALNKIV
+1741 RDVAIDTLNKIV
-1753 NAIKNDIAQNKTNA
+1753 NTIKNDIAQNKTNA
-1767 EVDQTEADGNNNI
+1767 EVDRTETDGNDNI

-1792 ARQSVSAK
+1792 ARQSVGVK

-1847 QNSIDAQN
+1847 QDSIDAQN

-1893 EEQNA
+1893 EEQNI
-1898 AIVQVEKELIKA
+1898 AIAQVEKELIKA
-1910 KQQIAGAVTNADVA
+1910 KQQIASAVTNADVA
-1924 YLLHDGKNEIRE
+1924 YLLHDEKNEIRE
-1936 IEPVINKK
+1936 IEPVINRK
-1944 ATAREQLT
+1944 ASAREQLT
-1952 TLFNDKKQAIEANVQ
+1952 TLFNDKKQAIEANIQ

-1997 AQVDKTATLNLQ
+1997 AQVDKTASLNLQ

-2035 THLVQN
+2035 TALVQN
-2041 YRKVSDRNKADAL
+2041 YRKVSNRNKADAL

-2084 NVALGDIEAVITEKE
+2084 NVALSDIEAVITEKE

-2123 QLAKVKA
+2123 QLAKVKV

-2138 GNRMVDE
+2138 GNRMIDE
-2145 DATLNDIKKDT
+2145 DATLNDIKQHT
-2156 QLIID
+2156 QFIVD

-2169 AEVIKASPKVGQ
+2169 AEATKVSPKEIQ

-2189 IKKEDKQEVRK
+2189 IKKEETHESRK
-2200 VVKELPNTGSEEM
+2200 VEKELPNTGSEGM
-2213 DLPLKELA
+2213 DLPLKEFA

-2228 LARRRSKK
+2228 LARRRTKN

>member
-40 TDHNVQGGS
+40 TDNNVQS
-49 NQALPGNSQNTNAD
+49 DTNQATPVNSQD
-63 TNRDIVNDSQN
+63 TNVANNRGLANSAQN
-74 TPNAH
+74 TPNQS
-79 ATDNTSTNQALTNH
+79 ATTNQSTNQALVNH
-93 QNVDVANQVG
+93 NNGSIANQATPTSV
-103 PAPIQPSASP
+103 QSSTPS
-113 AQNNNNSNAN
+113 AQNNNHTDGNTTATETVSNAN
-123 STATEPA
+123 
-130 ANTNNNLASN
+130 NKDVVSN
-140 NNTLNVPN
+140 NTTLNVPN
-148 NTDNNDSARHLTLK
+148 KTNENGSGGHLTLK

-170 SSDKPELVAIAEEAS
+170 SSDKPELVAIAEQAS

-192 RRAAPT
+192 RRAAPA
-198 DPNATPADPTAT
+198 DSNATPADPA
-210 PADPTAGNG
+210 AAAAGNG
-219 SAPVAITAP
+219 GAPVAITAP

-237 NNIGQNAPNEV
+237 NNAGQNAPNEV
-248 LSFDDNNIRP
+248 LSFDDNGIRP
-258 STNRSVPTVTVVD
+258 STNRSVPSVTVVD
-271 NLPGYTLINGGKV
+271 NLPGFTLINGGKV

-311 IALGRIRGNDTNDHG
+311 IALGRIKGNDTNDHG
-326 DFNGIEKTLTVNP
+326 DFNGIEK
-339 NSELIFEFNTMT
+339 S
-351 TKNYQ
+351 
-356 AQGNVIALGRIR
+356 
-368 GNDTNDHGDFNGIEK
+368 
-383 TLTVNPNSELI
+383 LTVNPNSELI

-406 GMTNLIIKN
+406 GVTNLIIKN

-420 VIGEKVVAYGPI
+420 VIAEKSVAYGPI
-432 WRLLKVPENVSHLK
+432 WRLFKVPENVSHLK

-524 VYKIQL
+524 VYKVQL

-539 SLTKDFPSGNS
+539 SLTKDFPSSNS
-550 GVDIND
+550 GVDMND
-556 MNVTYDAA
+556 FNVTYDAA
-564 NRIITIK
+564 NRVITIK
-571 STGGGTGNSPAR
+571 STGGGSGNSPAR

-618 SQDFINSPAES
+618 TQDFINSPAES

-692 VSQADIDSLA
+692 VSQADIDSLT

-715 ENAVNR
+715 ENAVNK
-721 KVDDMEDLV
+721 KVDQMEDLV

-785 PVVKPNAKQAI
+785 PVVKPNAKKAI
-796 RDKAA
+796 RDKAT

-807 NHTPDATQDEI
+807 NATPDATEDEI
-818 QDALNQLTTDETDA
+818 QDALNQLATDETDA

-837 NATTNADVETAKNN
+837 NATTNADVEIAKNN

-858 VAPQVTH
+858 VVPQVTH

-918 NDDVDT
+918 NADVDN

-969 EERQAAIEKVN
+969 EERQAAIDKVN
-980 AAVAVANTNI
+980 AAVTAANTNI

-1012 IEPATKVKTD
+1012 ITPATKVKTD

-1027 DQSAETQHNAIFN
+1027 DKSAETQHNTIFN

-1104 NEKAREAIT
+1104 NDKAREAIT

-1135 LKNRALNDI
+1135 LKNRALTDI

-1175 TATGVLTDLAT
+1175 TATGVLNDLAT

-1198 TTEEKQVALNQVDQD
+1198 TTEEKQVALNQVDQE

-1247 IVKKPAALAQTNQHY
+1247 IVKKPAALAQINQHY
-1262 SAKLVEINATP
+1262 NAKLAEINATP
-1273 DATDDEKNAAIN
+1273 DATNDEKNAAIN

-1367 KDQAFNQINQNQTN
+1367 KDQAINQINQNQTN
-1381 DQVDATTNQAINAI
+1381 DQVDTTTNQAVNAI
-1395 DNVEAEVVIKPKAI
+1395 DNVEAEVVIKPTAI

-1434 EVALQALAKEKEKA
+1434 EVASQALAKEKEKA

-1473 IIQPETKIKPA
+1473 IIQPETKVKPA

-1498 QINQDKEATAE
+1498 KINQDKEATAE
-1509 ERQAALDKIND
+1509 ERQVALDKINEF
-1520 LVAKAMTNITNDRTN
+1520 VNQAMTDITNNRTN
-1535 QQVNDSTNQALDDIA
+1535 QQVDDTTSQALDSIA
-1550 LVTPDH
+1550 LVAPEH

-1574 HEIEQAEH
+1574 QEIEQAEH

-1598 EKRALQNINQAIA
+1598 EKLALQNINQAVT

-1616 RVESNGIATLKGVE
+1616 RVETNGIATLKGVQ
-1630 PHIVVKPEAQEAIK
+1630 PHIVIKPEAQQAIK
-1644 ASADNQVESIKD
+1644 ATAENQVESIKD
-1656 TPHATTDEL
+1656 TPHATVDEL
-1665 DEANQQIND
+1665 DEANQLISD
-1674 TLKQGQQDIDNTT
+1674 TLKQAQQEIENTN
-1687 QDAAVNDVRNQTIKA
+1687 QDAAVTDVRNQTIKA

-1714 AALDNI
+1714 AALDSI
-1720 DESNNNQLD
+1720 EENNKNQLD

-1741 RNVAIAALNKIV
+1741 RDVAIDTLNKIV
-1753 NAIKNDIAQNKTNA
+1753 NTIKNDIAQNKTNA
-1767 EVDQTEADGNNNI
+1767 EVDRTETDGNDNI

-1792 ARQSVSAK
+1792 ARQSVGVK

-1847 QNSIDAQN
+1847 QDSIDAQN

-1893 EEQNA
+1893 EEQNI
-1898 AIVQVEKELIKA
+1898 AIAQVEKELIKA
-1910 KQQIAGAVTNADVA
+1910 KQQIASAVTNADVA
-1924 YLLHDGKNEIRE
+1924 YLLHDEKNEIRE
-1936 IEPVINKK
+1936 IEPVINRK
-1944 ATAREQLT
+1944 ASAREQLT
-1952 TLFNDKKQAIEANVQ
+1952 TLFNDKKQAIEANIQ

-1997 AQVDKTATLNLQ
+1997 AQVDKTASLNLQ

-2035 THLVQN
+2035 TALVQN
-2041 YRKVSDRNKADAL
+2041 YRKVSNRNKADAL

-2084 NVALGDIEAVITEKE
+2084 NVALSDIEAVITEKE

-2123 QLAKVKA
+2123 QLAKVKV

-2138 GNRMVDE
+2138 GNRMIDE
-2145 DATLNDIKKDT
+2145 DATLNDIKQHT
-2156 QLIID
+2156 QFIVD

-2169 AEVIKASPKVGQ
+2169 AEATKVSPKEIQ

-2189 IKKEDKQEVRK
+2189 IKKEETHESRK
-2200 VVKELPNTGSEEM
+2200 VEKELPNTGSEGM
-2213 DLPLKELA
+2213 DLPLKEFA

-2228 LARRRSKK
+2228 LARRRTKN

>member
-40 TDHNVQGGS
+40 TDNNVQS
-49 NQALPGNSQNTNAD
+49 DTNQATPVNSQD
-63 TNRDIVNDSQN
+63 TNVANNRGLANSAQN
-74 TPNAH
+74 TPNQS
-79 ATDNTSTNQALTNH
+79 ATTNQSTNQALVNH
-93 QNVDVANQVG
+93 NNGSIANQATPTSV
-103 PAPIQPSASP
+103 QSSTPS
-113 AQNNNNSNAN
+113 AQNNNHTDGNTTATETVSNAN
-123 STATEPA
+123 
-130 ANTNNNLASN
+130 NKDVVSN
-140 NNTLNVPN
+140 NTTLNVPN
-148 NTDNNDSARHLTLK
+148 KTNENGSGGHLTLK

-170 SSDKPELVAIAEEAS
+170 SSDKPELVAIAEQAS

-192 RRAAPT
+192 RRAAPA
-198 DPNATPADPTAT
+198 DPNATPADPA
-210 PADPTAGNG
+210 AAAAGNG
-219 SAPVAITAP
+219 GAPVAITAP

-237 NNIGQNAPNEV
+237 NNAGQNAPNEV
-248 LSFDDNNIRP
+248 LSFDDNGIRP
-258 STNRSVPTVTVVD
+258 STNRSVPSVTVVD
-271 NLPGYTLINGGKV
+271 NLPGFTLINGGKV

-311 IALGRIRGNDTNDHG
+311 IALDRIKGNDTNDHG
-326 DFNGIEKTLTVNP
+326 DFNGIEK
-339 NSELIFEFNTMT
+339 S
-351 TKNYQ
+351 
-356 AQGNVIALGRIR
+356 
-368 GNDTNDHGDFNGIEK
+368 
-383 TLTVNPNSELI
+383 LTVNPNSELI

-406 GMTNLIIKN
+406 GVTNLIIKN

-420 VIGEKVVAYGPI
+420 VIAEKSVAYGPI
-432 WRLLKVPENVSHLK
+432 WRLFKVPENVSHLK

-524 VYKIQL
+524 VYKVQL

-539 SLTKDFPSGNS
+539 SLTKDFPSSNS
-550 GVDIND
+550 GVDMND
-556 MNVTYDAA
+556 FNVTYDAA
-564 NRIITIK
+564 NRVITIK
-571 STGGGTGNSPAR
+571 STGGGSGNSPAR

-618 SQDFINSPAES
+618 TQDFINSPAES

-692 VSQADIDSLA
+692 VSQADIDSLT

-715 ENAVNR
+715 ENAVNK
-721 KVDDMEDLV
+721 KVDQMEDLV

-785 PVVKPNAKQAI
+785 PVVKPNAKKAI
-796 RDKAA
+796 RDKAT

-807 NHTPDATQDEI
+807 NATPDATEDEI
-818 QDALNQLTTDETDA
+818 QDALNQLATDETDA

-837 NATTNADVETAKNN
+837 NATTNADVEIAKNN

-858 VAPQVTH
+858 VVPQVTH

-918 NDDVDT
+918 NADVDN

-969 EERQAAIEKVN
+969 EERQAAIDKVN
-980 AAVAVANTNI
+980 AAVTAANTNI

-1012 IEPATKVKTD
+1012 ITPATKVKTD

-1027 DQSAETQHNAIFN
+1027 DKSAETQHNTIFN

-1104 NEKAREAIT
+1104 NDKAREAIT

-1135 LKNRALNDI
+1135 LKNRALTDI

-1175 TATGVLTDLAT
+1175 TATGVLNDLAT

-1198 TTEEKQVALNQVDQD
+1198 TTEEKQVALNQVDQE

-1247 IVKKPAALAQTNQHY
+1247 IVKKPATLAQINQHY
-1262 SAKLVEINATP
+1262 NAKLAEINATP
-1273 DATDDEKNAAIN
+1273 DATNDEKNAAIN

-1367 KDQAFNQINQNQTN
+1367 KDQAINQINQNQTN
-1381 DQVDATTNQAINAI
+1381 DQVDTTTNQAVNAI
-1395 DNVEAEVVIKPKAI
+1395 DNVEAEVVIKPTAI

-1434 EVALQALAKEKEKA
+1434 EVASQALAKEKEKA

-1473 IIQPETKIKPA
+1473 IIQPETKVKPA

-1498 QINQDKEATAE
+1498 KINQDKEATAE
-1509 ERQAALDKIND
+1509 ERQVALDKINEF
-1520 LVAKAMTNITNDRTN
+1520 VNQAMTDITNNRTN
-1535 QQVNDSTNQALDDIA
+1535 QQVDDTTSQALDSIA
-1550 LVTPDH
+1550 LVAPEH

-1574 HEIEQAEH
+1574 QEIEQAEH

-1598 EKRALQNINQAIA
+1598 EKLALQNINQAVT

-1616 RVESNGIATLKGVE
+1616 RVETNGIATLKGVQ
-1630 PHIVVKPEAQEAIK
+1630 PHIVIKPEAQQAIK
-1644 ASADNQVESIKD
+1644 ATAENQVESIKD
-1656 TPHATTDEL
+1656 TPHATVDEL
-1665 DEANQQIND
+1665 DEANQLISD
-1674 TLKQGQQDIDNTT
+1674 TLKQAQQEIENTN
-1687 QDAAVNDVRNQTIKA
+1687 QDAAVTDVRNQTIKA

-1714 AALDNI
+1714 AALDSI
-1720 DESNNNQLD
+1720 EENNKNQLD

-1741 RNVAIAALNKIV
+1741 RDVAIDTLNKIV
-1753 NAIKNDIAQNKTNA
+1753 NTIKNDIAQNKTNA
-1767 EVDQTEADGNNNI
+1767 EVDRTETDGNDNI

-1792 ARQSVSAK
+1792 ARQSVGVK

-1847 QNSIDAQN
+1847 QDSIDAQN

-1893 EEQNA
+1893 EEQNI
-1898 AIVQVEKELIKA
+1898 AIAQVEKELIKA
-1910 KQQIAGAVTNADVA
+1910 KQQIASAVTNADVA
-1924 YLLHDGKNEIRE
+1924 YLLHDEKNEIRE
-1936 IEPVINKK
+1936 IEPVINRK
-1944 ATAREQLT
+1944 ASAREQLT
-1952 TLFNDKKQAIEANVQ
+1952 TLFNDKKQAIEANIQ

-1997 AQVDKTATLNLQ
+1997 AQVDKTASLNLQ

-2035 THLVQN
+2035 TALVQN
-2041 YRKVSDRNKADAL
+2041 YRKVSNRNKADAL

-2084 NVALGDIEAVITEKE
+2084 NVALSDIEAVITEKE

-2123 QLAKVKA
+2123 QLAKVKV

-2138 GNRMVDE
+2138 GNRMIDE
-2145 DATLNDIKKDT
+2145 DATLNDIKQHT
-2156 QLIID
+2156 QFIVD

-2169 AEVIKASPKVGQ
+2169 AEATKVSPKEIQ

-2189 IKKEDKQEVRK
+2189 IKKEETHESRK
-2200 VVKELPNTGSEEM
+2200 VEKELPNTGSEGM
-2213 DLPLKELA
+2213 DLPLKEFA

-2228 LARRRSKK
+2228 LARRRTKN

>member
-1 MNLLKKNKY
+1 M
-10 SIRKYKVGIFSTL
+10 
-23 IGTVLLLSNPNG
+23 
-35 AQALT
+35 
-40 TDHNVQGGS
+40 
-49 NQALPGNSQNTNAD
+49 
-63 TNRDIVNDSQN
+63 
-74 TPNAH
+74 
-79 ATDNTSTNQALTNH
+79 
-93 QNVDVANQVG
+93 
-103 PAPIQPSASP
+103 
-113 AQNNNNSNAN
+113 SNAN
-123 STATEPA
+123 
-130 ANTNNNLASN
+130 NNDAVSN
-140 NNTLNVPN
+140 NTTLNVPN
-148 NTDNNDSARHLTLK
+148 KTNENGSGGHLTLK

-170 SSDKPELVAIAEEAS
+170 SSDKPELVAIAEPAS

-192 RRAAPT
+192 RRAAPA
-198 DPNATPADPTAT
+198 DPNATPADPA
-210 PADPTAGNG
+210 AAAAGNG
-219 SAPVAITAP
+219 GAPVAITAP

-237 NNIGQNAPNEV
+237 NNAGQNAPNEV
-248 LSFDDNNIRP
+248 LSFDDNGIRP
-258 STNRSVPTVTVVD
+258 STNRSVPSVTVVD
-271 NLPGYTLINGGKV
+271 NLPGFTLINGGKV

-296 FDSGDAK
+296 FDSADAK

-311 IALGRIRGNDTNDHG
+311 IALGRI
-326 DFNGIEKTLTVNP
+326 K
-339 NSELIFEFNTMT
+339 
-351 TKNYQ
+351 
-356 AQGNVIALGRIR
+356 

-406 GMTNLIIKN
+406 GVTNLIIKN

-420 VIGEKVVAYGPI
+420 VIAEKSVAYGPI
-432 WRLLKVPENVSHLK
+432 WRLFKVPENVSHLK

-524 VYKIQL
+524 VYQVQL

-539 SLTKDFPSGNS
+539 SLTKDFPSSNS
-550 GVDIND
+550 GVDMND
-556 MNVTYDAA
+556 FNVTYDAA
-564 NRIITIK
+564 NRVITIK
-571 STGGGTGNSPAR
+571 STGGGSGNSPAR

-618 SQDFINSPAES
+618 TQDFINSPAES

-692 VSQADIDSLA
+692 VSQADIDSLT

-715 ENAVNR
+715 ENAVNK
-721 KVDDMEDLV
+721 KVDQMEDLV

-785 PVVKPNAKQAI
+785 PVVKPNAKKAI
-796 RDKAA
+796 RDKAT

-807 NHTPDATQDEI
+807 NATPDATEDEI
-818 QDALNQLTTDETDA
+818 QDALNQLATDETDA

-858 VAPQVTH
+858 VVPQVTH
-865 KQAARD
+865 KKAARD

-908 ALEQINQATT
+908 ALEQINQAKT
-918 NDDVDT
+918 NADVDN

-969 EERQAAIEKVN
+969 EERQAAIDKVN
-980 AAVAVANTNI
+980 AAVTAANTNI

-1012 IEPATKVKTD
+1012 ITPATKVKTD

-1027 DQSAETQHNAIFN
+1027 DKSAETQHNTIFN

-1094 QVKTDARNAV
+1094 QVKTDARNVV
-1104 NEKAREAIT
+1104 NDKAREAIT

-1135 LKNRALNDI
+1135 LKNRALTDI

-1175 TATGVLTDLAT
+1175 TATGVLNDLAT

-1198 TTEEKQVALNQVDQD
+1198 TTEEKQVALNQVDQE

-1247 IVKKPAALAQTNQHY
+1247 IVKKPAALAQINQHY
-1262 SAKLVEINATP
+1262 NAKLAEINATP

-1285 TLNQDRQQAIESIKQ
+1285 TLNQDRQQAIESVKQ

-1339 AKRIEAVKQTPNATD
+1339 AKRIEAFKQTPNATD

-1381 DQVDATTNQAINAI
+1381 DQVDTTTNQALNAI

-1434 EVALQALAKEKEKA
+1434 EVASQALAKEKEKA

-1473 IIQPETKIKPA
+1473 IIQPETKVKPA
-1484 AREKINQKA
+1484 AREKINQKV

-1498 QINQDKEATAE
+1498 KINQDKEATAE
-1509 ERQAALDKIND
+1509 ERQVALDKINEF
-1520 LVAKAMTNITNDRTN
+1520 VNQAMTDITNNRTN
-1535 QQVNDSTNQALDDIA
+1535 QQVDDTTSQALDSIA
-1550 LVTPDH
+1550 LVAPEH

-1574 HEIEQAEH
+1574 QEIEQAEH

-1598 EKRALQNINQAIA
+1598 EKLALQNINQAVT

-1616 RVESNGIATLKGVE
+1616 RVETNGIATLKGVQ
-1630 PHIVVKPEAQEAIK
+1630 PHIVIKPEAQQAIK
-1644 ASADNQVESIKD
+1644 ASAENQVESIKD
-1656 TPHATTDEL
+1656 TPHATVDEL
-1665 DEANQQIND
+1665 DEANQLISD
-1674 TLKQGQQDIDNTT
+1674 TLKQAQQEIENTN
-1687 QDAAVNDVRNQTIKA
+1687 QDAAVTDVRNQTIKA

-1714 AALDNI
+1714 AALDSI
-1720 DESNNNQLD
+1720 EENNKNQLD

-1741 RNVAIAALNKIV
+1741 RDVAIDTLNKIV
-1753 NAIKNDIAQNKTNA
+1753 NTIKNDIAQNKTNA
-1767 EVDQTEADGNNNI
+1767 EVDRTETDGNDNI

-1792 ARQSVSAK
+1792 ARQSVGVK

-1847 QNSIDAQN
+1847 QDSIDAQN

-1883 LIKANNEATD
+1883 LSKANNEATD
-1893 EEQNA
+1893 EEQNI
-1898 AIVQVEKELIKA
+1898 AIAQVEKELIKA
-1910 KQQIAGAVTNADVA
+1910 KQQIASAVTNADVA
-1924 YLLHDGKNEIRE
+1924 YLLHDEKNEIRE
-1936 IEPVINKK
+1936 IEPVINRK
-1944 ATAREQLT
+1944 ASAREQLT
-1952 TLFNDKKQAIEANVQ
+1952 TLFNDKKQAIEANIQ

-1997 AQVDKTATLNLQ
+1997 AQVDKTASLNLQ

-2035 THLVQN
+2035 TALVQN
-2041 YRKVSDRNKADAL
+2041 YRKVSNRNKADAL

-2084 NVALGDIEAVITEKE
+2084 NVALSDIEAVITEKE

-2123 QLAKVKA
+2123 QLAKVKV

-2138 GNRMVDE
+2138 GNRMIDE
-2145 DATLNDIKKDT
+2145 DATLNDIKQHT
-2156 QLIID
+2156 QFIVD

-2169 AEVIKASPKVGQ
+2169 AEPTKVSPKVIQ

-2189 IKKEDKQEVRK
+2189 IKKEETHESRK
-2200 VVKELPNTGSEEM
+2200 VEKELPNTGSEGM
-2213 DLPLKELA
+2213 DLPLKEFA

-2228 LARRRSKK
+2228 LARRRTKN

>member
-40 TDHNVQGGS
+40 TDNNVQS
-49 NQALPGNSQNTNAD
+49 DTNQATPVNSQDKDVAN
-63 TNRDIVNDSQN
+63 NRGLANSAQN
-74 TPNAH
+74 TPNQS
-79 ATDNTSTNQALTNH
+79 ATTNQATNQALVNH
-93 QNVDVANQVG
+93 NNGSTVNQATPTSV
-103 PAPIQPSASP
+103 QSSTPS
-113 AQNNNNSNAN
+113 AQNNNHTDGNT
-123 STATEPA
+123 TATETVLNA
-130 ANTNNNLASN
+130 NNNDVVSN
-140 NNTLNVPN
+140 NTTLNVPN
-148 NTDNNDSARHLTLK
+148 KTNENGSGGHLTLK

-170 SSDKPELVAIAEEAS
+170 SSDKPELVAIAEPAS

-192 RRAAPT
+192 RRAAPA
-198 DPNATPADPTAT
+198 DPNATPADPA
-210 PADPTAGNG
+210 AAAAGNG
-219 SAPVAITAP
+219 GAPVAITAP

-237 NNIGQNAPNEV
+237 NNAGQNAPNEV
-248 LSFDDNNIRP
+248 LSFDDNGIRP
-258 STNRSVPTVTVVD
+258 STNRSVPTVNVVN
-271 NLPGYTLINGGKV
+271 NLPGFTLINGGKV

-296 FDSGDAK
+296 FDSGDNK

-311 IALGRIRGNDTNDHG
+311 IALGRILGTDTNDHG
-326 DFNGIEKTLTVNP
+326 DFNGIEKALTVNP

-351 TKNYQ
+351 TKNG
-356 AQGNVIALGRIR
+356 QGATNV
-368 GNDTNDHGDFNGIEK
+368 
-383 TLTVNPNSELI
+383 
-394 FEFNTMTTKNYQ
+394 
-406 GMTNLIIKN
+406 IIKN
-415 ADNDT
+415 ADTNDT
-420 VIGEKVVAYGPI
+420 IAEKTVEGGPTL
-432 WRLLKVPENVSHLK
+432 RLFKVPDNVRNLK

-461 IYQLRDGY
+461 IYQLKDGY
-469 KYYDFVDSIGLHS
+469 KYYSFVDSIGLHS

-488 ERRTMEP
+488 ERRTMDP

-512 GNFGASF
+512 GNSGASLDT
-519 NTDDF
+519 NDF
-524 VYKIQL
+524 VYQVQL

-539 SLTKDFPSGNS
+539 SLTKDFPSNNS
-550 GVDIND
+550 GVDVND

-564 NRIITIK
+564 NRVITIK
-571 STGGGTGNSPAR
+571 STGGGTANSPAR
-583 LMPDKILDLKYKL
+583 LMPDKILDLRYKL
-596 RVNNVPTPRTVTFND
+596 RVNNVPTPRTVTFNE

-618 SQDFINSPAES
+618 TQDFINSPAES

-668 FNDLKRRAQTILD
+668 FNDLKKRAQTILA

-692 VSQADIDSLA
+692 VSQADIDTLT

-715 ENAVNR
+715 ENAVNQ
-721 KVDDMEDLV
+721 KADQMEDLV

-742 AAIQVIEEHKN
+742 AAIQVIEEHKGN
-753 EIIGNIGDQTTD
+753 IIGDIGDQTTD

-785 PVVKPNAKQAI
+785 PVVKPNAKKAI
-796 RDKAA
+796 RDKAT

-807 NHTPDATQDEI
+807 NATPDATEDEI
-818 QDALNQLTTDETDA
+818 QDAINQLATDETDA

-858 VAPQVTH
+858 VVPQVTH
-865 KQAARD
+865 KKAARD

-918 NDDVDT
+918 NADVDN

-969 EERQAAIEKVN
+969 EERQAAIDKVN
-980 AAVAVANTNI
+980 AAVTAANTNI

-1012 IEPATKVKTD
+1012 ITPATKVKTD

-1027 DQSAETQHNAIFN
+1027 DKSAETQHNTIFN

-1094 QVKTDARNAV
+1094 QVKTDARNVV
-1104 NEKAREAIT
+1104 NDKAREAIT
-1113 NINATPG
+1113 NINATTG

-1135 LKNRALNDI
+1135 LKNRALTDI

-1175 TATGVLTDLAT
+1175 TATGVLNDLAT

-1198 TTEEKQVALNQVDQD
+1198 TTEEKQVALNQVDQE

-1247 IVKKPAALAQTNQHY
+1247 IVKKPAALAQINQHY
-1262 SAKLVEINATP
+1262 NAKLAEINATP
-1273 DATDDEKNAAIN
+1273 DATNDEKNAAIN

-1367 KDQAFNQINQNQTN
+1367 KDQAINQINQNQTN
-1381 DQVDATTNQAINAI
+1381 DQVDTTTNQAVNAI

-1409 ADIEKAV
+1409 
-1416 KEKQQQI
+1416 
-1423 DNSLDSTDNEK
+1423 
-1434 EVALQALAKEKEKA
+1434 
-1448 LAAIDQAQTN
+1448 AAIDQAQTN

-1473 IIQPETKIKPA
+1473 IIQPETKVKPA

-1498 QINQDKEATAE
+1498 KINQDKEATAE
-1509 ERQAALDKIND
+1509 ERQVALDKINEF
-1520 LVAKAMTNITNDRTN
+1520 VNQAMTDITNNRTN
-1535 QQVNDSTNQALDDIA
+1535 QQVDDTTSQALDSIA

-1567 QQYEAKK
+1567 QQYETKK
-1574 HEIEQAEH
+1574 REIEQAEH

-1598 EKRALQNINQAIA
+1598 EKRALQNIDQAIA

-1616 RVESNGIATLKGVE
+1616 RVETNGIATLKGVQ
-1630 PHIVVKPEAQEAIK
+1630 PHIVIKPEAQQAIK
-1644 ASADNQVESIKD
+1644 ASAENQVESIKD
-1656 TPHATTDEL
+1656 TPHATVDEL
-1665 DEANQQIND
+1665 DEANQLISD
-1674 TLKQGQQDIDNTT
+1674 TLKQAQQEIENTN
-1687 QDAAVNDVRNQTIKA
+1687 QDAAVTDVRNQTIKA

-1714 AALDNI
+1714 AALDSI
-1720 DESNNNQLD
+1720 EENNKNQLD

-1741 RNVAIAALNKIV
+1741 RDVAIDTLNKIV
-1753 NAIKNDIAQNKTNA
+1753 NTIKNDIAQNKTNA
-1767 EVDQTEADGNNNI
+1767 EVDRTETDGNDNI

-1792 ARQSVSAK
+1792 ARQSVGVK

-1847 QNSIDAQN
+1847 QDSINAQN

-1893 EEQNA
+1893 EEQNI
-1898 AIVQVEKELIKA
+1898 AIAQVEKELIKA
-1910 KQQIAGAVTNADVA
+1910 KQQIASAVTNADVA
-1924 YLLHDGKNEIRE
+1924 YLLHDEKNEIRE
-1936 IEPVINKK
+1936 IEPVINRK
-1944 ATAREQLT
+1944 ASAREQLT
-1952 TLFNDKKQAIEANVQ
+1952 TLFNDKKQAIEANIQ

-1997 AQVDKTATLNLQ
+1997 AQVDKTASLNLQ

-2035 THLVQN
+2035 TALVQN
-2041 YRKVSDRNKADAL
+2041 YRKVSNRNKADAL

-2084 NVALGDIEAVITEKE
+2084 NVALSDIEAVITEKE

-2123 QLAKVKA
+2123 QLAKVKV

-2138 GNRMVDE
+2138 GNRMIDE
-2145 DATLNDIKKDT
+2145 DATLNDIKQHT
-2156 QLIID
+2156 QFIVD

-2169 AEVIKASPKVGQ
+2169 AEATKVSPKEIQ

-2189 IKKEDKQEVRK
+2189 IKKEETHESRK
-2200 VVKELPNTGSEEM
+2200 VEKELPNTGSEGM
-2213 DLPLKELA
+2213 DLPLKEFA

-2228 LARRRSKK
+2228 LARRRTKN

>member
-49 NQALPGNSQNTNAD
+49 NQALPGNSPNTNAD
-63 TNRDIVNDSQN
+63 TNRDIVNGSQN

-93 QNVDVANQVG
+93 QNVGVANQVA
-103 PAPIQPSASP
+103 PAPIQPSTSSAS
-113 AQNNNNSNAN
+113 NNNHSDAN

-192 RRAAPT
+192 RRAAPA
-198 DPNATPADPTAT
+198 DPNAT

-228 YTPTTDPNA
+228 FTPTTDPNA

-248 LSFDDNNIRP
+248 LTFDDNNIRP

-311 IALGRIRGNDTNDHG
+311 IALGRIKGNDTNDHG
-326 DFNGIEKTLTVNP
+326 G
-339 NSELIFEFNTMT
+339 
-351 TKNYQ
+351 
-356 AQGNVIALGRIR
+356 
-368 GNDTNDHGDFNGIEK
+368 FNGIEK

-611 TLTYKTY
+611 ILTYKTY
-618 SQDFINSPAES
+618 TQDFINSPAES

-637 TIDIIMNKDAL
+637 TIDIIMNKDVL

-668 FNDLKRRAQTILD
+668 FNELKRRAQTILD

-692 VSQADIDSLA
+692 VSQADIDSLV

-785 PVVKPNAKQAI
+785 PVVKTNAKQAI

-807 NHTPDATQDEI
+807 NNTPDATQDEI

-980 AAVAVANTNI
+980 AAVAAANTNI

-1104 NEKAREAIT
+1104 NDKAREAIT

-1198 TTEEKQVALNQVDQD
+1198 TDEEKQVALNQVDQD

-1247 IVKKPAALAQTNQHY
+1247 IVKKPTALAQINQHY
-1262 SAKLVEINATP
+1262 NAKLAEINATP

-1395 DNVEAEVVIKPKAI
+1395 DNVEAKVVIKPKAI

-1434 EVALQALAKEKEKA
+1434 EVALLALAKEKEKA

-1473 IIQPETKIKPA
+1473 IIQPETKVKPA

-1556 IVRAAARDAVK
+1556 IVRATARDAVK

-1598 EKRALQNINQAIA
+1598 EKRALQNIDQAIA

-1720 DESNNNQLD
+1720 DESDNNQLD

-1910 KQQIAGAVTNADVA
+1910 KQQIASAVTNADVA

-1952 TLFNDKKQAIEANVQ
+1952 TLFNDKKLAIEANVQ

-1997 AQVDKTATLNLQ
+1997 AQVDKTASLNLQ

-2138 GNRMVDE
+2138 GIRMIDE
-2145 DATLNDIKKDT
+2145 DATLNDIKQHT
-2156 QLIID
+2156 QFIVD

-2169 AEVIKASPKVGQ
+2169 AEATKVLPKVGQ
-2181 PAPKVCTP
+2181 PAPKLCTS
-2189 IKKEDKQEVRK
+2189 IKKVDKQEVRK

-2228 LARRRSKK
+2228 LARRRNKN

>member
-40 TDHNVQGGS
+40 TDNNVQS
-49 NQALPGNSQNTNAD
+49 DTNQATPVNSQDKDVAN
-63 TNRDIVNDSQN
+63 NRGLANSAQN
-74 TPNAH
+74 TPNQS
-79 ATDNTSTNQALTNH
+79 ATTNQATNQALVNH
-93 QNVDVANQVG
+93 NNGSIVNQATPTSV
-103 PAPIQPSASP
+103 QSSTPS
-113 AQNNNNSNAN
+113 AQNNNHTDGNTTATETVSNAN
-123 STATEPA
+123 
-130 ANTNNNLASN
+130 NNDAVSN
-140 NNTLNVPN
+140 NTTLNVPN
-148 NTDNNDSARHLTLK
+148 KTNENGSGGHLTLK

-170 SSDKPELVAIAEEAS
+170 SSDKPELVAIAEPAS

-192 RRAAPT
+192 RRAAPA
-198 DPNATPADPTAT
+198 DPNATPADPA
-210 PADPTAGNG
+210 AAAAGNG
-219 SAPVAITAP
+219 GAPVAITAP

-237 NNIGQNAPNEV
+237 NNAGQNAPNEV
-248 LSFDDNNIRP
+248 LSFDDNGIRP
-258 STNRSVPTVTVVD
+258 STNRSVPSVTVVD
-271 NLPGYTLINGGKV
+271 NLPGFTLINGGKV

-296 FDSGDAK
+296 FDSADAK

-311 IALGRIRGNDTNDHG
+311 IALGRI
-326 DFNGIEKTLTVNP
+326 K
-339 NSELIFEFNTMT
+339 
-351 TKNYQ
+351 
-356 AQGNVIALGRIR
+356 

-406 GMTNLIIKN
+406 GVTNLIIKN

-420 VIGEKVVAYGPI
+420 VIAEKSVAYGPI
-432 WRLLKVPENVSHLK
+432 WRLFKVPENVSHLK

-524 VYKIQL
+524 VYQVQL

-539 SLTKDFPSGNS
+539 SLTKDFPSSNS
-550 GVDIND
+550 GVDMND
-556 MNVTYDAA
+556 FNVTYDAA
-564 NRIITIK
+564 NRVITIK
-571 STGGGTGNSPAR
+571 STGGGSGNSPAR

-618 SQDFINSPAES
+618 TQDFINSPAES

-692 VSQADIDSLA
+692 VSQADIDSLT

-715 ENAVNR
+715 ENAVNK
-721 KVDDMEDLV
+721 KVDQMEDLV

-785 PVVKPNAKQAI
+785 PVVKPNAKKAI
-796 RDKAA
+796 RDKAT

-807 NHTPDATQDEI
+807 NATPDATEDEI
-818 QDALNQLTTDETDA
+818 QDALNQLATDETDA

-858 VAPQVTH
+858 VVPQVTH
-865 KQAARD
+865 KKAARD

-918 NDDVDT
+918 NADVDN

-969 EERQAAIEKVN
+969 EERQAAIDKVN
-980 AAVAVANTNI
+980 AAVTAANTNI

-1012 IEPATKVKTD
+1012 ITPATKVKTD

-1027 DQSAETQHNAIFN
+1027 DKSAETQHNTIFN
-1040 NNDATLEEQQAAQ
+1040 NNDATFEEQQAAQ

-1094 QVKTDARNAV
+1094 QVKTNARNVV
-1104 NEKAREAIT
+1104 NDKAREAIT

-1135 LKNRALNDI
+1135 LKNRALTDI

-1175 TATGVLTDLAT
+1175 TATGVLNDLAT

-1198 TTEEKQVALNQVDQD
+1198 TTEEKQVALNQVDQE

-1247 IVKKPAALAQTNQHY
+1247 IVKKPAALAQINQHY
-1262 SAKLVEINATP
+1262 NAKLAEINATP

-1285 TLNQDRQQAIESIKQ
+1285 TLNQDRQQAIESVKQ

-1381 DQVDATTNQAINAI
+1381 DQVDTTTNQALNAI

-1434 EVALQALAKEKEKA
+1434 EVASQALAKEKEKA

-1473 IIQPETKIKPA
+1473 IIQPETKVKPA
-1484 AREKINQKA
+1484 AREKINQKV

-1498 QINQDKEATAE
+1498 KINQDKEATAE
-1509 ERQAALDKIND
+1509 ERQVALDKINEF
-1520 LVAKAMTNITNDRTN
+1520 VNQAMTDITNNRTN
-1535 QQVNDSTNQALDDIA
+1535 QQVDDTTSQALDSIA
-1550 LVTPDH
+1550 LVAPEH

-1574 HEIEQAEH
+1574 QEIEQAEH

-1598 EKRALQNINQAIA
+1598 EKLALQNINQAVT

-1616 RVESNGIATLKGVE
+1616 RVETNGIATLKGVQ
-1630 PHIVVKPEAQEAIK
+1630 PHIVIKPEAQQAIK
-1644 ASADNQVESIKD
+1644 ASAENQVESIKD
-1656 TPHATTDEL
+1656 TPHATVDEL
-1665 DEANQQIND
+1665 DEANQLISD
-1674 TLKQGQQDIDNTT
+1674 TLKQAQQEIENTN
-1687 QDAAVNDVRNQTIKA
+1687 QDAAVTDVRNQTIKA

-1714 AALDNI
+1714 AALDSI
-1720 DESNNNQLD
+1720 EENNKNQLD

-1741 RNVAIAALNKIV
+1741 RDVAIDTLNKIV
-1753 NAIKNDIAQNKTNA
+1753 NTIKNDIAQNKTNA
-1767 EVDQTEADGNNNI
+1767 EVDRTETDGNDNI

-1792 ARQSVSAK
+1792 ARQSVGVK

-1847 QNSIDAQN
+1847 QDSIDAQN

-1883 LIKANNEATD
+1883 LSKANNEATD
-1893 EEQNA
+1893 EEQNI
-1898 AIVQVEKELIKA
+1898 AIAQVEKELIKA
-1910 KQQIAGAVTNADVA
+1910 KQQIASAVTNADVA
-1924 YLLHDGKNEIRE
+1924 YLLHDEKNEIRE
-1936 IEPVINKK
+1936 IEPVINRK
-1944 ATAREQLT
+1944 ASAREQLT
-1952 TLFNDKKQAIEANVQ
+1952 TLFNDKKQAIEANIQ

-1997 AQVDKTATLNLQ
+1997 AQVDKTASLNLQ

-2035 THLVQN
+2035 TALVQN
-2041 YRKVSDRNKADAL
+2041 YRKVSNHNKADAL

-2084 NVALGDIEAVITEKE
+2084 NVALSDIEAVITEKE

-2123 QLAKVKA
+2123 QLAKVKV

-2138 GNRMVDE
+2138 GNRMIDE
-2145 DATLNDIKKDT
+2145 DATLNDIKQHT
-2156 QLIID
+2156 QFIVD

-2169 AEVIKASPKVGQ
+2169 AEPTKVSPKVIQ

-2189 IKKEDKQEVRK
+2189 IKKEETHESRK
-2200 VVKELPNTGSEEM
+2200 VEKELPNTGSEGM
-2213 DLPLKELA
+2213 DLPLKEFA

-2228 LARRRSKK
+2228 LARRRTKN

>member
-40 TDHNVQGGS
+40 TDNNVQS
-49 NQALPGNSQNTNAD
+49 DTNQATPVNSQD
-63 TNRDIVNDSQN
+63 TNVANNRGLANSAQN
-74 TPNAH
+74 TPNQS
-79 ATDNTSTNQALTNH
+79 ATTNQSTNQALVNH
-93 QNVDVANQVG
+93 NNGSIANQAT

-113 AQNNNNSNAN
+113 AQNNNHSDAN
-123 STATEPA
+123 STATETVSNA
-130 ANTNNNLASN
+130 NNNDVVSN
-140 NNTLNVPN
+140 NTTLNVPN
-148 NTDNNDSARHLTLK
+148 RTNENGSGGHLTLK

-170 SSDKPELVAIAEEAS
+170 SSDKPELVAIAEQAS

-192 RRAAPT
+192 RRAAPA
-198 DPNATPADPTAT
+198 DPNATPADPA
-210 PADPTAGNG
+210 AAAAGNG
-219 SAPVAITAP
+219 GAPVAITAP

-237 NNIGQNAPNEV
+237 NNAGQNAPNEV
-248 LSFDDNNIRP
+248 LSFDDNGIRP
-258 STNRSVPTVTVVD
+258 STNRSVPSVTVVD
-271 NLPGYTLINGGKV
+271 NLPGFTLINGGKV

-311 IALGRIRGNDTNDHG
+311 IALGRIKGNDTNDHG
-326 DFNGIEKTLTVNP
+326 DFNGIEK
-339 NSELIFEFNTMT
+339 S
-351 TKNYQ
+351 
-356 AQGNVIALGRIR
+356 
-368 GNDTNDHGDFNGIEK
+368 
-383 TLTVNPNSELI
+383 LTVNPNSELI

-406 GMTNLIIKN
+406 GVTNLIIKN

-420 VIGEKVVAYGPI
+420 VIAEKSVAYGPI
-432 WRLLKVPENVSHLK
+432 WRLFKVPENVSHLK

-524 VYKIQL
+524 VYKVQL

-539 SLTKDFPSGNS
+539 SLTKDFPSSNS
-550 GVDIND
+550 GVDMND
-556 MNVTYDAA
+556 FNVTYDAA
-564 NRIITIK
+564 NRVITIK
-571 STGGGTGNSPAR
+571 STGGGSGNSPAR

-618 SQDFINSPAES
+618 TQDFINSPAES

-668 FNDLKRRAQTILD
+668 FNGLKRRAQTILD

-692 VSQADIDSLA
+692 VSQADIDSLT

-715 ENAVNR
+715 ENAVNK
-721 KVDDMEDLV
+721 KVDQMEDLV

-785 PVVKPNAKQAI
+785 PVVKPNAKKAI
-796 RDKAA
+796 RDKAT

-807 NHTPDATQDEI
+807 NATPDATEDEI
-818 QDALNQLTTDETDA
+818 QDAINQLATDETDA

-858 VAPQVTH
+858 VVPQVTH
-865 KQAARD
+865 KKAARD

-918 NDDVDT
+918 NADVDN

-969 EERQAAIEKVN
+969 EERQAAIDKVN
-980 AAVAVANTNI
+980 AAVTAANTNI
-990 LNANTNADVE
+990 LNANTNANVE

-1012 IEPATKVKTD
+1012 ITPATKVKTD

-1027 DQSAETQHNAIFN
+1027 DKSAETQHNTIFN

-1104 NEKAREAIT
+1104 NDKAREAIT

-1135 LKNRALNDI
+1135 LKNRALTDI

-1175 TATGVLTDLAT
+1175 TATGVLNDLAT

-1198 TTEEKQVALNQVDQD
+1198 TTEEKQVALNQVDQE
-1213 LATAINNINQA
+1213 LARAINNINQA
-1224 DTNAEVDQAQQ
+1224 DTNAEVNQAQQ

-1247 IVKKPAALAQTNQHY
+1247 IVKKPAALAQINQHY
-1262 SAKLVEINATP
+1262 NAKLAEINATP
-1273 DATDDEKNAAIN
+1273 DATNDEKNAAIN
-1285 TLNQDRQQAIESIKQ
+1285 TLNQDRQQAIESVKQ

-1381 DQVDATTNQAINAI
+1381 DQVDATTNQAVNAI

-1434 EVALQALAKEKEKA
+1434 EVASQALTKEKEKA

-1473 IIQPETKIKPA
+1473 IIQPETKVKPA

-1498 QINQDKEATAE
+1498 KINQDKEATAE
-1509 ERQAALDKIND
+1509 ERQVALDKINEF
-1520 LVAKAMTNITNDRTN
+1520 VNQAMTDITNNRTN
-1535 QQVNDSTNQALDDIA
+1535 QQVDDTTSQALDSIA
-1550 LVTPDH
+1550 LVTPEH
-1556 IVRAAARDAVK
+1556 IVRAGARDAVK

-1574 HEIEQAEH
+1574 QEIEQAEH

-1598 EKRALQNINQAIA
+1598 EKLALQNINQAVT

-1616 RVESNGIATLKGVE
+1616 RVETNGIATLKGVQ
-1630 PHIVVKPEAQEAIK
+1630 PHIVIKPEAQQAIK
-1644 ASADNQVESIKD
+1644 ASAENQVESIKD
-1656 TPHATTDEL
+1656 TPHATVDEL
-1665 DEANQQIND
+1665 DEANQLISD
-1674 TLKQGQQDIDNTT
+1674 TLKKAQQEIENTN
-1687 QDAAVNDVRNQTIKA
+1687 QDAAVTDVRNQTIKA

-1741 RNVAIAALNKIV
+1741 RNVAIDALNKIV

-1898 AIVQVEKELIKA
+1898 AIAQVEKELIKA
-1910 KQQIAGAVTNADVA
+1910 KQQIASAVTNADVA

-1936 IEPVINKK
+1936 IEPVINRK
-1944 ATAREQLT
+1944 ASAREQLT
-1952 TLFNDKKQAIEANVQ
+1952 TLLNDKKQAIEANIQ

-1997 AQVDKTATLNLQ
+1997 AQVDKTASLNLQ

-2130 LIDQYVAD
+2130 LIDQYVTD
-2138 GNRMVDE
+2138 GNRMIDE
-2145 DATLNDIKKDT
+2145 DATLNDIKQHT
-2156 QLIID
+2156 QFIVD

-2169 AEVIKASPKVGQ
+2169 AEATKVSPKVGQ

-2189 IKKEDKQEVRK
+2189 IKKEDKQEVSK
-2200 VVKELPNTGSEEM
+2200 VEKELPNTGSEEM

-2228 LARRRSKK
+2228 LARRRTKN

>member
-49 NQALPGNSQNTNAD
+49 NQALPGNSPNTNAD
-63 TNRDIVNDSQN
+63 TNRDIVNGSQN

-93 QNVDVANQVG
+93 QNVGVANQVA
-103 PAPIQPSASP
+103 PAPIQPSTSSAS
-113 AQNNNNSNAN
+113 NNNHSDAN

-192 RRAAPT
+192 RRAAPA
-198 DPNATPADPTAT
+198 DPNAT

-228 YTPTTDPNA
+228 FTPTTDPNA

-248 LSFDDNNIRP
+248 LTFDDNNIRP

-311 IALGRIRGNDTNDHG
+311 IALGRIKGNDTNDHG
-326 DFNGIEKTLTVNP
+326 G
-339 NSELIFEFNTMT
+339 
-351 TKNYQ
+351 
-356 AQGNVIALGRIR
+356 
-368 GNDTNDHGDFNGIEK
+368 FNGIEK

-611 TLTYKTY
+611 ILTYKTY
-618 SQDFINSPAES
+618 TQDFINSPAES

-668 FNDLKRRAQTILD
+668 FNELKRRAQTILD

-692 VSQADIDSLA
+692 VSQADIDSLV

-807 NHTPDATQDEI
+807 NNTPDATQDEI

-980 AAVAVANTNI
+980 AAVAAANTNI

-1104 NEKAREAIT
+1104 NDKAREAIT

-1198 TTEEKQVALNQVDQD
+1198 TDEEKQVALNQVDQD

-1247 IVKKPAALAQTNQHY
+1247 IVKKPTALAQINQHY
-1262 SAKLVEINATP
+1262 NAKLAEINATP

-1395 DNVEAEVVIKPKAI
+1395 DNVEAKVVIKPKAI

-1434 EVALQALAKEKEKA
+1434 EVALLALAKEKEKA

-1473 IIQPETKIKPA
+1473 IIQPETKVKPA

-1556 IVRAAARDAVK
+1556 IVRATARDAVK

-1598 EKRALQNINQAIA
+1598 EKRALQNIDQAIA

-1767 EVDQTEADGNNNI
+1767 EVDQTEANGNNNI

-1910 KQQIAGAVTNADVA
+1910 KQQIASAVTNADVA

-1952 TLFNDKKQAIEANVQ
+1952 TLFNDKKLAIEANVQ

-1997 AQVDKTATLNLQ
+1997 AQVDKTASLNLQ

-2138 GNRMVDE
+2138 GIRMIDE
-2145 DATLNDIKKDT
+2145 DATLNDIKQHT
-2156 QLIID
+2156 QFIVD

-2169 AEVIKASPKVGQ
+2169 AEATKVLPKVGQ
-2181 PAPKVCTP
+2181 PAPKLCTS
-2189 IKKEDKQEVRK
+2189 IKKVDKQEVRK

-2228 LARRRSKK
+2228 LARRRNKN

>member
-63 TNRDIVNDSQN
+63 TNRNIVNGSQN
-74 TPNAH
+74 TLNAD

-93 QNVDVANQVG
+93 QNVGVANQV
-103 PAPIQPSASP
+103 APTPVQPNSLSEL
-113 AQNNNNSNAN
+113 NNNHSDAHATVTETASNTN
-123 STATEPA
+123 HHLA
-130 ANTNNNLASN
+130 ANNS
-140 NNTLNVPN
+140 TLNVPN
-148 NTDNNDSARHLTLK
+148 NINDNDSERHLTLK

-192 RRAAPT
+192 RRAAPA
-198 DPNATPADPTAT
+198 DPNATPADPA
-210 PADPTAGNG
+210 AGNG
-219 SAPVAITAP
+219 GAPVAITAP

-311 IALGRIRGNDTNDHG
+311 IALGRI
-326 DFNGIEKTLTVNP
+326 K
-339 NSELIFEFNTMT
+339 
-351 TKNYQ
+351 
-356 AQGNVIALGRIR
+356 

-406 GMTNLIIKN
+406 GMTNLVIKN
-415 ADNDT
+415 ADNDA
-420 VIGEKVVAYGPI
+420 ILGEKVVAYGPI
-432 WRLLKVPENVSHLK
+432 WRLFKVPENVSHLK
-446 IQFVPKNDAITDARG
+446 IQFSPKNDAITDVRG

-482 GSHVYV
+482 GSHLYV
-488 ERRTMEP
+488 ERRIMEP

-550 GVDIND
+550 GVDMNDMND
-556 MNVTYDAA
+556 MNVTYDAT
-564 NRIITIK
+564 NRVITIK
-571 STGGGTGNSPAR
+571 STGGGSGNSPAR

-611 TLTYKTY
+611 TLTYKTF

-637 TIDIIMNKDAL
+637 TIDIIMNKNAL

-807 NHTPDATQDEI
+807 NNTPDATQDEI

-858 VAPQVTH
+858 VVPQVTH

-924 AKGDGLNAINPIAP
+924 AKGDGLNVINPIAP

-980 AAVAVANTNI
+980 AAVAAANTNI
-990 LNANTNADVE
+990 LNANSNADVE

-1086 IVVIQPAT
+1086 ILAIQPAT
-1094 QVKTDARNAV
+1094 QVKTDARNTV
-1104 NEKAREAIT
+1104 NEKAREAIS

-1120 ATREEKQEAINRVNT
+1120 ATREEKQEAIDRVNT
-1135 LKNRALNDI
+1135 LKNRALTDI

-1164 GAVQPHVTKKQ
+1164 GTVQPHVTKKQ
-1175 TATGVLTDLAT
+1175 SATGVLTDLAT

-1198 TTEEKQVALNQVDQD
+1198 TDEEKQVALNQVDQD

-1224 DTNAEVDQAQQ
+1224 DTNAEVDQALQAGKQ
-1235 LGTKAINAIQPN
+1235 AMNAIQPN
-1247 IVKKPAALAQTNQHY
+1247 IVKKPAVLAQINQHY
-1262 SAKLVEINATP
+1262 NAKLAEINATP

-1285 TLNQDRQQAIESIKQ
+1285 ILNQDRQQAIESIKL

-1325 VKKQAARDKITAEV
+1325 VKNKQ
-1339 AKRIEAVKQTPNATD
+1339 
-1354 EEKQAAVNQINQL
+1354 
-1367 KDQAFNQINQNQTN
+1367 
-1381 DQVDATTNQAINAI
+1381 
-1395 DNVEAEVVIKPKAI
+1395 
-1409 ADIEKAV
+1409 
-1416 KEKQQQI
+1416 
-1423 DNSLDSTDNEK
+1423 
-1434 EVALQALAKEKEKA
+1434 
-1448 LAAIDQAQTN
+1448 
-1458 SQVNQ
+1458 
-1463 AATNGVSAIK
+1463 
-1473 IIQPETKIKPA
+1473 
-1484 AREKINQKA
+1484 
-1493 NELRA
+1493 
-1498 QINQDKEATAE
+1498 
-1509 ERQAALDKIND
+1509 
-1520 LVAKAMTNITNDRTN
+1520 
-1535 QQVNDSTNQALDDIA
+1535 
-1550 LVTPDH
+1550 
-1556 IVRAAARDAVK
+1556 
-1567 QQYEAKK
+1567 
-1574 HEIEQAEH
+1574 
-1582 ATDEEKQVALN
+1582 
-1593 QLANN
+1593 
-1598 EKRALQNINQAIA
+1598 
-1611 NNDVK
+1611 
-1616 RVESNGIATLKGVE
+1616 
-1630 PHIVVKPEAQEAIK
+1630 
-1644 ASADNQVESIKD
+1644 
-1656 TPHATTDEL
+1656 
-1665 DEANQQIND
+1665 
-1674 TLKQGQQDIDNTT
+1674 
-1687 QDAAVNDVRNQTIKA
+1687 
-1702 IEQIKPKVRRKR
+1702 
-1714 AALDNI
+1714 
-1720 DESNNNQLD
+1720 
-1729 AIRNTLDTTQDE
+1729 
-1741 RNVAIAALNKIV
+1741 
-1753 NAIKNDIAQNKTNA
+1753 
-1767 EVDQTEADGNNNI
+1767 
-1780 KVILPKVQVKPA
+1780 
-1792 ARQSVSAK
+1792 
-1800 AEAQNALIDQSDLS
+1800 
-1814 TEEERLAAKHLV
+1814 
-1826 EQALNQAI
+1826 
-1834 DQINHADKTAQVN
+1834 
-1847 QNSIDAQN
+1847 
-1855 IISKIKP
+1855 
-1862 ATTVKATA
+1862 
-1870 LQQIQN
+1870 
-1876 IATNKIN
+1876 
-1883 LIKANNEATD
+1883 
-1893 EEQNA
+1893 
-1898 AIVQVEKELIKA
+1898 
-1910 KQQIAGAVTNADVA
+1910 
-1924 YLLHDGKNEIRE
+1924 RE
-1936 IEPVINKK
+1936 IKSLLK
-1944 ATAREQLT
+1944 W
-1952 TLFNDKKQAIEANVQ
+1952 
-1967 ATVEERNSILAQLQN
+1967 
-1982 IYDTAIGQI
+1982 
-1991 DQDRSN
+1991 RS
-1997 AQVDKTATLNLQ
+1997 
-2009 TIHDLDVHPI
+2009 
-2019 KKPDAEKTI
+2019 
-2028 NDDLARV
+2028 
-2035 THLVQN
+2035 
-2041 YRKVSDRNKADAL
+2041 
-2054 KAITAL
+2054 
-2060 KLQMDEELKT
+2060 
-2070 ARTNADVDAVLKRF
+2070 VLKRL
-2084 NVALGDIEAVITEKE
+2084 NKHLM
-2099 NSLLRIDNIAQ
+2099 
-2110 QTYAKFKAIATPE
+2110 
-2123 QLAKVKA
+2123 QL
-2130 LIDQYVAD
+2130 
-2138 GNRMVDE
+2138 
-2145 DATLNDIKKDT
+2145 TKKSRL
-2156 QLIID
+2156 QLIKSINLK
-2161 EILAIKLP
+2161 IKHLIKL
-2169 AEVIKASPKVGQ
+2169 IK
-2181 PAPKVCTP
+2181 T
-2189 IKKEDKQEVRK
+2189 KQMIR
-2200 VVKELPNTGSEEM
+2200 
-2213 DLPLKELA
+2213 
-2221 LITGAAL
+2221 
-2228 LARRRSKK
+2228 
-2236 EKES
+2236 

>member
-49 NQALPGNSQNTNAD
+49 NQALPGNSPNTNAD
-63 TNRDIVNDSQN
+63 TNRDIVNGSQN

-93 QNVDVANQVG
+93 QNVGVANQVA
-103 PAPIQPSASP
+103 PAPIQPSTSSAS
-113 AQNNNNSNAN
+113 NNNHSDAN

-192 RRAAPT
+192 RRAAPA
-198 DPNATPADPTAT
+198 DPNATPADPTE
-210 PADPTAGNG
+210 GNG

-228 YTPTTDPNA
+228 FTPTTDPNA

-248 LSFDDNNIRP
+248 LTFDDNNIRP

-311 IALGRIRGNDTNDHG
+311 IALGRIKGNDTNDHG
-326 DFNGIEKTLTVNP
+326 G
-339 NSELIFEFNTMT
+339 
-351 TKNYQ
+351 
-356 AQGNVIALGRIR
+356 
-368 GNDTNDHGDFNGIEK
+368 FNGIEK

-611 TLTYKTY
+611 ILTYKTY
-618 SQDFINSPAES
+618 TQDFINSPAES

-668 FNDLKRRAQTILD
+668 FNELKRRAQTILD

-692 VSQADIDSLA
+692 VSQADIDSLV

-807 NHTPDATQDEI
+807 NNTPDATQDEI

-980 AAVAVANTNI
+980 AAVAAANTNI

-1104 NEKAREAIT
+1104 NDKAREAIT

-1198 TTEEKQVALNQVDQD
+1198 TDEEKQVALNQVDQD

-1247 IVKKPAALAQTNQHY
+1247 IVKKPTALAQINQHY
-1262 SAKLVEINATP
+1262 NAKLAEINATP

-1395 DNVEAEVVIKPKAI
+1395 DNVEAKVVIKPKAI

-1434 EVALQALAKEKEKA
+1434 EVALLALAKEKEKA

-1473 IIQPETKIKPA
+1473 IIQPETKVKPA

-1556 IVRAAARDAVK
+1556 IVRATARDAVK

-1598 EKRALQNINQAIA
+1598 EKRALQNIDQAIA

-1910 KQQIAGAVTNADVA
+1910 KQQIASAVTNADVA

-1952 TLFNDKKQAIEANVQ
+1952 TLFNDKKLAIEANVQ

-1997 AQVDKTATLNLQ
+1997 AQVDKTASLNLQ

-2138 GNRMVDE
+2138 GIRMIDE
-2145 DATLNDIKKDT
+2145 DATLNDIKQHT
-2156 QLIID
+2156 QFIVD

-2169 AEVIKASPKVGQ
+2169 AEATKVLPKVGQ
-2181 PAPKVCTP
+2181 PAPKLCTS
-2189 IKKEDKQEVRK
+2189 IKKVDKQEVRK

-2228 LARRRSKK
+2228 LARRRNKN

>member
-40 TDHNVQGGS
+40 TDNNVQS
-49 NQALPGNSQNTNAD
+49 DTNQATPVNSQDKDVAN
-63 TNRDIVNDSQN
+63 NRGLANSAQN
-74 TPNAH
+74 TPNQS
-79 ATDNTSTNQALTNH
+79 ATTNQATNQALVNH
-93 QNVDVANQVG
+93 NNGSIVNQATPTSV
-103 PAPIQPSASP
+103 QSSTPS
-113 AQNNNNSNAN
+113 AQNNNHTDGNTTATETVSNAN
-123 STATEPA
+123 
-130 ANTNNNLASN
+130 NNDAVSN
-140 NNTLNVPN
+140 NTTLNVPN
-148 NTDNNDSARHLTLK
+148 KTNENGSGGHLTLK

-170 SSDKPELVAIAEEAS
+170 SSDKPELVAIAEPAS

-192 RRAAPT
+192 RRAAPA
-198 DPNATPADPTAT
+198 DPNATPADPA
-210 PADPTAGNG
+210 AAAAGNG
-219 SAPVAITAP
+219 GAPVAITAP

-237 NNIGQNAPNEV
+237 NNAGQNAPNEV
-248 LSFDDNNIRP
+248 LSFDDNGIRP
-258 STNRSVPTVTVVD
+258 STNRSVPSVTVVD
-271 NLPGYTLINGGKV
+271 NLPGFTLINGGKV

-296 FDSGDAK
+296 FDSADAK

-311 IALGRIRGNDTNDHG
+311 IALGRI
-326 DFNGIEKTLTVNP
+326 K
-339 NSELIFEFNTMT
+339 
-351 TKNYQ
+351 
-356 AQGNVIALGRIR
+356 

-406 GMTNLIIKN
+406 GVTNLIIKN

-420 VIGEKVVAYGPI
+420 VIAEKSVAYGPI
-432 WRLLKVPENVSHLK
+432 WRLFKVPENVSHLK

-524 VYKIQL
+524 VYQVQL

-539 SLTKDFPSGNS
+539 SLTKDFPSSNS
-550 GVDIND
+550 GVDMND
-556 MNVTYDAA
+556 FNVTYDAA
-564 NRIITIK
+564 NRVITIK
-571 STGGGTGNSPAR
+571 STGGGSGNSPAR

-618 SQDFINSPAES
+618 TQDFINSPAES

-692 VSQADIDSLA
+692 VSQADIDSLT

-715 ENAVNR
+715 ENAVNK
-721 KVDDMEDLV
+721 KVDQMEDLV

-785 PVVKPNAKQAI
+785 PVVKPNAKKAI
-796 RDKAA
+796 RDKAT

-807 NHTPDATQDEI
+807 NATPDATEDEI
-818 QDALNQLTTDETDA
+818 QDALNQLATDETDA

-858 VAPQVTH
+858 VVPQVTH
-865 KQAARD
+865 KKAARD

-918 NDDVDT
+918 NADVDN

-969 EERQAAIEKVN
+969 EERQAAIDKVN
-980 AAVAVANTNI
+980 AAVTAANTNI

-1012 IEPATKVKTD
+1012 ITPATKVKTD

-1027 DQSAETQHNAIFN
+1027 DKSAETQHNTIFN

-1094 QVKTDARNAV
+1094 QVKTDARNVV
-1104 NEKAREAIT
+1104 NDKAREAIT

-1135 LKNRALNDI
+1135 LKNRALTDI

-1175 TATGVLTDLAT
+1175 TATGVLNDLAT

-1198 TTEEKQVALNQVDQD
+1198 TTEEKQVALNQVDQE

-1247 IVKKPAALAQTNQHY
+1247 IVKKPAALAQINQHY
-1262 SAKLVEINATP
+1262 NAKLAEINATP

-1285 TLNQDRQQAIESIKQ
+1285 TLNQDRQQAIESVKQ

-1381 DQVDATTNQAINAI
+1381 DQVDTTTNQALNAI

-1434 EVALQALAKEKEKA
+1434 EVASQALAKEKEKA
-1448 LAAIDQAQTN
+1448 LAAIDQVQTN

-1473 IIQPETKIKPA
+1473 IIQPETKVKPA
-1484 AREKINQKA
+1484 AREKINQKV

-1498 QINQDKEATAE
+1498 KINQDKEATAE
-1509 ERQAALDKIND
+1509 ERQVALDKINEF
-1520 LVAKAMTNITNDRTN
+1520 VNQAMTDITNNRTN
-1535 QQVNDSTNQALDDIA
+1535 QQVDDTTSQALDSIA
-1550 LVTPDH
+1550 LVAPEH

-1574 HEIEQAEH
+1574 QEIEQAEH

-1598 EKRALQNINQAIA
+1598 EKLALQNINQAVT

-1616 RVESNGIATLKGVE
+1616 RVETNGIATLKGVQ
-1630 PHIVVKPEAQEAIK
+1630 PHIVIKPEAQQAIK
-1644 ASADNQVESIKD
+1644 ASAENQVESIKD
-1656 TPHATTDEL
+1656 TPHATVDEL
-1665 DEANQQIND
+1665 DEANQLISD
-1674 TLKQGQQDIDNTT
+1674 TLKQAQQEIENTN
-1687 QDAAVNDVRNQTIKA
+1687 QDAAVTDVRNQTIKA

-1714 AALDNI
+1714 AALDSI
-1720 DESNNNQLD
+1720 EENNKNQLD

-1741 RNVAIAALNKIV
+1741 RDVAIDTLNKIV
-1753 NAIKNDIAQNKTNA
+1753 NTIKNDIAQNKTNA
-1767 EVDQTEADGNNNI
+1767 EVDRTETDGNDNI

-1792 ARQSVSAK
+1792 ARQSVGVK

-1847 QNSIDAQN
+1847 QDSIDAQN

-1883 LIKANNEATD
+1883 LSKANNEATD
-1893 EEQNA
+1893 EEQNI
-1898 AIVQVEKELIKA
+1898 AIAQVEKKLIKA
-1910 KQQIAGAVTNADVA
+1910 KQQIASAVTNADVA
-1924 YLLHDGKNEIRE
+1924 YLLHDEKNEIRE
-1936 IEPVINKK
+1936 IEPVINRK
-1944 ATAREQLT
+1944 ASAREQLT
-1952 TLFNDKKQAIEANVQ
+1952 TLFNDKKQAIEANIQ

-1997 AQVDKTATLNLQ
+1997 AQVDKTASLNLQ

-2035 THLVQN
+2035 TALVQN
-2041 YRKVSDRNKADAL
+2041 YRKVSNRNKADAL

-2084 NVALGDIEAVITEKE
+2084 NVALSDIEAVITEKE

-2123 QLAKVKA
+2123 QLAKVKV

-2138 GNRMVDE
+2138 GNRMIDE
-2145 DATLNDIKKDT
+2145 DATLNDIKQHT
-2156 QLIID
+2156 QFIVD

-2169 AEVIKASPKVGQ
+2169 AEPTKVSPKVIQ

-2189 IKKEDKQEVRK
+2189 IKKEETHESRK
-2200 VVKELPNTGSEEM
+2200 VEKELPNTGSEGM
-2213 DLPLKELA
+2213 DLPLKEFA

-2228 LARRRSKK
+2228 LARRRTKN

>member
-40 TDHNVQGGS
+40 TDNNVQS
-49 NQALPGNSQNTNAD
+49 DTNQATPVNSQD
-63 TNRDIVNDSQN
+63 TNVANNRGLANSAQN
-74 TPNAH
+74 TPNQS
-79 ATDNTSTNQALTNH
+79 ATTNQSTNQALVNH
-93 QNVDVANQVG
+93 NNGSIANQATPTSV
-103 PAPIQPSASP
+103 QSSTPS
-113 AQNNNNSNAN
+113 AQNNNHTDGNTTATETVSNAN
-123 STATEPA
+123 
-130 ANTNNNLASN
+130 NKDVVSN
-140 NNTLNVPN
+140 NTTLNVPN
-148 NTDNNDSARHLTLK
+148 KTNENGSGGHLTLK

-170 SSDKPELVAIAEEAS
+170 SSDKPELVAIAEQAS

-192 RRAAPT
+192 RRAAPA
-198 DPNATPADPTAT
+198 DPNATPADPA
-210 PADPTAGNG
+210 AAAAGNG
-219 SAPVAITAP
+219 GAPVAITAP

-237 NNIGQNAPNEV
+237 NNAGQNAPNEV
-248 LSFDDNNIRP
+248 LSFDDNGIRP
-258 STNRSVPTVTVVD
+258 STNRSVPSVTVVD
-271 NLPGYTLINGGKV
+271 NLPGFTLINGGKV

-311 IALGRIRGNDTNDHG
+311 IALGRIKGNDTNDHG
-326 DFNGIEKTLTVNP
+326 DFNGIEK
-339 NSELIFEFNTMT
+339 S
-351 TKNYQ
+351 
-356 AQGNVIALGRIR
+356 
-368 GNDTNDHGDFNGIEK
+368 
-383 TLTVNPNSELI
+383 LTVNPNSELI

-406 GMTNLIIKN
+406 GVTNLIIKN

-420 VIGEKVVAYGPI
+420 VIAEKSVAYGPI
-432 WRLLKVPENVSHLK
+432 WRLFKVPENVSHLK

-524 VYKIQL
+524 VYKVQL

-539 SLTKDFPSGNS
+539 SLTKDFPSSNS
-550 GVDIND
+550 GVDMND
-556 MNVTYDAA
+556 FNVTYDAA
-564 NRIITIK
+564 NRVITIK
-571 STGGGTGNSPAR
+571 STGGGSGNSPAR

-618 SQDFINSPAES
+618 TQDFINSPAES

-692 VSQADIDSLA
+692 VSQADIDSLT

-715 ENAVNR
+715 ENAVNK
-721 KVDDMEDLV
+721 KVDQMEDLV

-785 PVVKPNAKQAI
+785 PVVKPNAKKAI
-796 RDKAA
+796 RDKAT

-807 NHTPDATQDEI
+807 NATPDATEDEI
-818 QDALNQLTTDETDA
+818 QDALNQLATDETDA

-837 NATTNADVETAKNN
+837 NATTNADVEIAKNN

-858 VAPQVTH
+858 VVPQVTH

-918 NDDVDT
+918 NADVDN

-969 EERQAAIEKVN
+969 EERQAAIDKVN
-980 AAVAVANTNI
+980 AAVTAANTNI

-1012 IEPATKVKTD
+1012 ITPATKVKTD

-1027 DQSAETQHNAIFN
+1027 DKSAETQHNTIFN

-1104 NEKAREAIT
+1104 NDKAREAIT

-1135 LKNRALNDI
+1135 LKNRALTDI

-1175 TATGVLTDLAT
+1175 TATGVLNDLAT
-1186 AKKQEINQNTNA
+1186 AKKQKINQNTNA
-1198 TTEEKQVALNQVDQD
+1198 TTEEKQVALNQVDQE

-1247 IVKKPAALAQTNQHY
+1247 IVKKPAALAQINQHY
-1262 SAKLVEINATP
+1262 NAKLAEINATP
-1273 DATDDEKNAAIN
+1273 DATNDEKNAAIN

-1367 KDQAFNQINQNQTN
+1367 KDQAINQINQNQTN
-1381 DQVDATTNQAINAI
+1381 DQVDTTTNQAVNAI

-1434 EVALQALAKEKEKA
+1434 EVASQALAKEKEKA

-1473 IIQPETKIKPA
+1473 IIQPETKVKPA

-1498 QINQDKEATAE
+1498 KINQDKEATAE
-1509 ERQAALDKIND
+1509 ERQVALDKINEF
-1520 LVAKAMTNITNDRTN
+1520 VNQAMTDITNNRTN
-1535 QQVNDSTNQALDDIA
+1535 QQVDDTTSQALDSIA
-1550 LVTPDH
+1550 LVAPEH

-1574 HEIEQAEH
+1574 QEIEQAEH

-1598 EKRALQNINQAIA
+1598 EKLALQNINQAVT

-1616 RVESNGIATLKGVE
+1616 RVETNGIATLKGVQ
-1630 PHIVVKPEAQEAIK
+1630 PHIVIKPEAQQAIK
-1644 ASADNQVESIKD
+1644 ATAENQVESIKD
-1656 TPHATTDEL
+1656 TPHATVDEL
-1665 DEANQQIND
+1665 DEANQLISD
-1674 TLKQGQQDIDNTT
+1674 TLKQAQQEIENTN
-1687 QDAAVNDVRNQTIKA
+1687 QDAAVTDVRNQTIKA

-1714 AALDNI
+1714 AALDSI
-1720 DESNNNQLD
+1720 EENNKNQLD

-1741 RNVAIAALNKIV
+1741 RDVAIDTLNKIV
-1753 NAIKNDIAQNKTNA
+1753 NTIKNDIAQNKTNA
-1767 EVDQTEADGNNNI
+1767 EVDRTETDGNDNI

-1792 ARQSVSAK
+1792 ARQSVGVK

-1847 QNSIDAQN
+1847 QDSIDAQN

-1893 EEQNA
+1893 EEQNI
-1898 AIVQVEKELIKA
+1898 AIAQVEKELIKA
-1910 KQQIAGAVTNADVA
+1910 KQQIASAVTNADVA
-1924 YLLHDGKNEIRE
+1924 YLLHDEKNEIRE
-1936 IEPVINKK
+1936 IEPVINRK
-1944 ATAREQLT
+1944 ASAREQLT
-1952 TLFNDKKQAIEANVQ
+1952 TLFNDKKQAIEANIQ

-1991 DQDRSN
+1991 DQDHSN
-1997 AQVDKTATLNLQ
+1997 AQVDKTASLNLQ

-2035 THLVQN
+2035 TALVQN
-2041 YRKVSDRNKADAL
+2041 YRKVSNRNKADAL

-2084 NVALGDIEAVITEKE
+2084 NVALSDIEAVITEKE

-2123 QLAKVKA
+2123 QLAKVKV

-2138 GNRMVDE
+2138 GNRMIDE
-2145 DATLNDIKKDT
+2145 DATLNDIKQHT
-2156 QLIID
+2156 QFIVD

-2169 AEVIKASPKVGQ
+2169 AEATKVSPKEIQ

-2189 IKKEDKQEVRK
+2189 IKKEETHESRK
-2200 VVKELPNTGSEEM
+2200 VEKELPNTGSEGM
-2213 DLPLKELA
+2213 DLPLKEFA

-2228 LARRRSKK
+2228 LARRRTKN

>member
-40 TDHNVQGGS
+40 TDNNVQS
-49 NQALPGNSQNTNAD
+49 DTNQATPVNSQD
-63 TNRDIVNDSQN
+63 TNVANNRGLANSAQN
-74 TPNAH
+74 TPNQS
-79 ATDNTSTNQALTNH
+79 ATTNQSTNQALVNH
-93 QNVDVANQVG
+93 NNGSIANQAT

-113 AQNNNNSNAN
+113 TQNNNHSDAN
-123 STATEPA
+123 STATETVSNA
-130 ANTNNNLASN
+130 NNNDVVSN
-140 NNTLNVPN
+140 NTTLNVPN
-148 NTDNNDSARHLTLK
+148 RTNENGSGGHLTLK

-170 SSDKPELVAIAEEAS
+170 SSDKPELVAIAEQAS

-192 RRAAPT
+192 RRAAPA
-198 DPNATPADPTAT
+198 DPNATPADPAAAAANGTV
-210 PADPTAGNG
+210 PAGN
-219 SAPVAITAP
+219 TAP

-237 NNIGQNAPNEV
+237 NNAGQNAPNEV
-248 LSFDDNNIRP
+248 LSFDDNGIRP
-258 STNRSVPTVTVVD
+258 STNRSVPTVNVVN
-271 NLPGYTLINGGKV
+271 NLPGFTLINGGKV

-296 FDSGDAK
+296 FDSGDNK

-311 IALGRIRGNDTNDHG
+311 IALGRIHGTDTNDHG

-339 NSELIFEFNTMT
+339 NSELIFEFNTMS
-351 TKNYQ
+351 TKNG
-356 AQGNVIALGRIR
+356 QGATNV
-368 GNDTNDHGDFNGIEK
+368 
-383 TLTVNPNSELI
+383 
-394 FEFNTMTTKNYQ
+394 
-406 GMTNLIIKN
+406 IIKN
-415 ADNDT
+415 ADTNDT
-420 VIGEKVVAYGPI
+420 IAEKTVEGGPTL
-432 WRLLKVPENVSHLK
+432 RLFKVPDNVRNLK

-461 IYQLRDGY
+461 IYQLKDGY
-469 KYYDFVDSIGLHS
+469 KYYSFVDSIGLHS

-488 ERRTMEP
+488 ERRTMDP

-512 GNFGASF
+512 GNSGASLDT
-519 NTDDF
+519 NDF
-524 VYKIQL
+524 VYQVQL

-539 SLTKDFPSGNS
+539 SLTKDFPSNNS
-550 GVDIND
+550 GVDVND

-564 NRIITIK
+564 NRVITIK
-571 STGGGTGNSPAR
+571 STGGGTANSPAR
-583 LMPDKILDLKYKL
+583 LMPDKILDLRYKL
-596 RVNNVPTPRTVTFND
+596 RVNNVPTPRTVTFNE

-618 SQDFINSPAES
+618 TQDFINSAAES

-668 FNDLKRRAQTILD
+668 FNGLKRRAQTILD

-692 VSQADIDSLA
+692 VSQADIDSLT

-715 ENAVNR
+715 ENAVNK
-721 KVDDMEDLV
+721 KVDQMEDLV

-785 PVVKPNAKQAI
+785 PVVKPNAKKAI
-796 RDKAA
+796 RDKAT
-801 KQREII
+801 KQRAII
-807 NHTPDATQDEI
+807 NATPDATEDEI
-818 QDALNQLTTDETDA
+818 QDALNQLATDETDA

-837 NATTNADVETAKNN
+837 NATTNTDVETAKNN

-858 VAPQVTH
+858 VVPQVTH
-865 KQAARD
+865 KKAARD

-918 NDDVDT
+918 NADVDN

-969 EERQAAIEKVN
+969 EERQAAIDKVN
-980 AAVAVANTNI
+980 AAVTAANTNI

-1012 IEPATKVKTD
+1012 ITPATKVKTD

-1027 DQSAETQHNAIFN
+1027 DKSAETQHNTIFN

-1104 NEKAREAIT
+1104 NDKAREAIT

-1135 LKNRALNDI
+1135 LKNRALTDI

-1198 TTEEKQVALNQVDQD
+1198 TTEEKQVALNQVDQE

-1247 IVKKPAALAQTNQHY
+1247 IVKKPAALAQINQHY
-1262 SAKLVEINATP
+1262 NTKLAEINATP
-1273 DATDDEKNAAIN
+1273 DATNDEKNAAIN

-1381 DQVDATTNQAINAI
+1381 DQVDATTNQAVNAI

-1434 EVALQALAKEKEKA
+1434 EVASQALTKEKEKA

-1473 IIQPETKIKPA
+1473 IIQPETKVKPA

-1498 QINQDKEATAE
+1498 KINQDKEATAE
-1509 ERQAALDKIND
+1509 ERQVALDKINEF
-1520 LVAKAMTNITNDRTN
+1520 VNQAMTDITNNRTN
-1535 QQVNDSTNQALDDIA
+1535 QQVDDTTSQALDSIA
-1550 LVTPDH
+1550 LVTPEH
-1556 IVRAAARDAVK
+1556 IVRAGARDAVK

-1574 HEIEQAEH
+1574 QEIEQAEH
-1582 ATDEEKQVALN
+1582 ETDEEKQVALN

-1598 EKRALQNINQAIA
+1598 EKLALQNINQAVT

-1616 RVESNGIATLKGVE
+1616 RVETNGIATLKGVQ
-1630 PHIVVKPEAQEAIK
+1630 PHIVIKPEAQQAIK
-1644 ASADNQVESIKD
+1644 ASAENQVELIKD
-1656 TPHATTDEL
+1656 TPHATVDEL
-1665 DEANQQIND
+1665 DEANQLISD
-1674 TLKQGQQDIDNTT
+1674 TLKKAQQDIDNTT

-1741 RNVAIAALNKIV
+1741 RNVAIDTLNKIV

-1834 DQINHADKTAQVN
+1834 DQINHADKTVQVN

-1898 AIVQVEKELIKA
+1898 AIAQVEKELIKA
-1910 KQQIAGAVTNADVA
+1910 KQQIASAVTNADVA

-1936 IEPVINKK
+1936 IEPVINRK
-1944 ATAREQLT
+1944 ASAREQLT
-1952 TLFNDKKQAIEANVQ
+1952 TLLNDKKQAIEANIQ

-1997 AQVDKTATLNLQ
+1997 AQVDKTASLNLQ

-2028 NDDLARV
+2028 NDDLACV

-2110 QTYAKFKAIATPE
+2110 QTYAKFKAIATAE

-2130 LIDQYVAD
+2130 LIDQYVTD
-2138 GNRMVDE
+2138 GNRMIDE
-2145 DATLNDIKKDT
+2145 DATLNDIKQHT
-2156 QLIID
+2156 QFIVD

-2169 AEVIKASPKVGQ
+2169 AEATKVSPKVIQ
-2181 PAPKVCTP
+2181 SAPKVCTP
-2189 IKKEDKQEVRK
+2189 IKKEETHESRK
-2200 VVKELPNTGSEEM
+2200 VEKELPNTGSEGM
-2213 DLPLKELA
+2213 DLPLKEFA

-2228 LARRRSKK
+2228 LARRRTKN

>member
-40 TDHNVQGGS
+40 TDNNVQS
-49 NQALPGNSQNTNAD
+49 DTNQATPVNSQD
-63 TNRDIVNDSQN
+63 TNVANNRGLANSAQN
-74 TPNAH
+74 TPNQS
-79 ATDNTSTNQALTNH
+79 ATTNQSTNQALVNH
-93 QNVDVANQVG
+93 NNGSIANQAT

-113 AQNNNNSNAN
+113 TQNNNHSDAN
-123 STATEPA
+123 STATETVSNA
-130 ANTNNNLASN
+130 NNNDVVSN
-140 NNTLNVPN
+140 NTTLNVPN
-148 NTDNNDSARHLTLK
+148 RTNENGSGGHLTLK

-170 SSDKPELVAIAEEAS
+170 SSDKPELVAIAEQAS

-192 RRAAPT
+192 RRAAPA
-198 DPNATPADPTAT
+198 DPNATPADPAAAAANGTV
-210 PADPTAGNG
+210 PAGN
-219 SAPVAITAP
+219 TAP

-237 NNIGQNAPNEV
+237 NNAGQNAPNEV
-248 LSFDDNNIRP
+248 LSFDDNGIRP
-258 STNRSVPTVTVVD
+258 STNRSVPTVNVVN
-271 NLPGYTLINGGKV
+271 NLPGFTLINGGKV

-296 FDSGDAK
+296 FDSGDNK

-311 IALGRIRGNDTNDHG
+311 IALGRIHGTDTNDHG

-339 NSELIFEFNTMT
+339 NSELIFEFNTMS
-351 TKNYQ
+351 TKNG
-356 AQGNVIALGRIR
+356 QGATNV
-368 GNDTNDHGDFNGIEK
+368 
-383 TLTVNPNSELI
+383 
-394 FEFNTMTTKNYQ
+394 
-406 GMTNLIIKN
+406 IIKN
-415 ADNDT
+415 ADTNDT
-420 VIGEKVVAYGPI
+420 IAEKTVEGGPTL
-432 WRLLKVPENVSHLK
+432 RLFKVPDNVRNLK

-461 IYQLRDGY
+461 IYQLKDGY
-469 KYYDFVDSIGLHS
+469 KYYSFVDSIGLHS

-488 ERRTMEP
+488 ERRTMDP

-512 GNFGASF
+512 GNSGASLDT
-519 NTDDF
+519 NDF
-524 VYKIQL
+524 VYQVQL

-539 SLTKDFPSGNS
+539 SLTKDFPSNNS
-550 GVDIND
+550 GVDVND

-564 NRIITIK
+564 NRVITIK
-571 STGGGTGNSPAR
+571 STGGGTANSPAR
-583 LMPDKILDLKYKL
+583 LMPDKILDLRYKL
-596 RVNNVPTPRTVTFND
+596 RVNNVPTPRTVTFNE

-618 SQDFINSPAES
+618 TQDFINSAAES

-668 FNDLKRRAQTILD
+668 FNGLKRRAQTILD

-692 VSQADIDSLA
+692 VSQADIDSLT

-715 ENAVNR
+715 ENAVNK
-721 KVDDMEDLV
+721 KVDQMEDLV

-785 PVVKPNAKQAI
+785 PVVKPNAKKAI
-796 RDKAA
+796 RDKAT
-801 KQREII
+801 KQRAII
-807 NHTPDATQDEI
+807 NATPDATEDEI
-818 QDALNQLTTDETDA
+818 QDALNQLATDETDA

-837 NATTNADVETAKNN
+837 NATTNTDVETAKNN

-858 VAPQVTH
+858 VVPQVTH
-865 KQAARD
+865 KKAARD

-918 NDDVDT
+918 NADVDN

-969 EERQAAIEKVN
+969 EERQAAIDKVN
-980 AAVAVANTNI
+980 AAVTAANTNI

-1012 IEPATKVKTD
+1012 ITPATKVKTD

-1027 DQSAETQHNAIFN
+1027 DKSAETQHNTIFN

-1104 NEKAREAIT
+1104 NDKAREAIT

-1135 LKNRALNDI
+1135 LKNRALTDI

-1198 TTEEKQVALNQVDQD
+1198 TTEEKQVALNQVDQE

-1247 IVKKPAALAQTNQHY
+1247 IVKKPAALAQINQHY
-1262 SAKLVEINATP
+1262 NTKLAEINATP
-1273 DATDDEKNAAIN
+1273 DATNDEKNAAIN

-1381 DQVDATTNQAINAI
+1381 DQVDATTNQAVNAI

-1434 EVALQALAKEKEKA
+1434 EVASQALTKEKEKA

-1473 IIQPETKIKPA
+1473 IIQPETKVKPA

-1498 QINQDKEATAE
+1498 KINQDKEATAE
-1509 ERQAALDKIND
+1509 ERQVALDKINEF
-1520 LVAKAMTNITNDRTN
+1520 VNQAMTDITNNRTN
-1535 QQVNDSTNQALDDIA
+1535 QQVDDTTSQALDSIA
-1550 LVTPDH
+1550 LVTPEH
-1556 IVRAAARDAVK
+1556 IVRAGARDAVK

-1574 HEIEQAEH
+1574 QEIEQAEH

-1598 EKRALQNINQAIA
+1598 EKLALQNINQAVT

-1616 RVESNGIATLKGVE
+1616 RVETNGIATLKGVQ
-1630 PHIVVKPEAQEAIK
+1630 PHIVIKPEAQQAIK
-1644 ASADNQVESIKD
+1644 ASAENQVELIKD
-1656 TPHATTDEL
+1656 TPHATVDEL
-1665 DEANQQIND
+1665 DEANQLISD
-1674 TLKQGQQDIDNTT
+1674 TLKKAQQDIDNTT

-1741 RNVAIAALNKIV
+1741 RNVAIDTLNKIV

-1834 DQINHADKTAQVN
+1834 DQINHADKTVQVN

-1898 AIVQVEKELIKA
+1898 AIAQVEKELIKA
-1910 KQQIAGAVTNADVA
+1910 KQQIASAVTNADVA

-1936 IEPVINKK
+1936 IEPVINRK
-1944 ATAREQLT
+1944 ASAREQLT
-1952 TLFNDKKQAIEANVQ
+1952 TLLNDKKQAIEANIQ

-1997 AQVDKTATLNLQ
+1997 AQVDKTASLNLQ

-2041 YRKVSDRNKADAL
+2041 YRKVSVRNKADAL

-2130 LIDQYVAD
+2130 LIDQYVTD
-2138 GNRMVDE
+2138 GNRMIDE
-2145 DATLNDIKKDT
+2145 DATLNDIKQHT
-2156 QLIID
+2156 QFIVD

-2169 AEVIKASPKVGQ
+2169 AEATKVSPKVIQ
-2181 PAPKVCTP
+2181 SAPKVCTP
-2189 IKKEDKQEVRK
+2189 IKKEETHESRK
-2200 VVKELPNTGSEEM
+2200 VEKELPNTGSEGM
-2213 DLPLKELA
+2213 DLPLKEFA

-2228 LARRRSKK
+2228 LARRRTKN

>member
-1 MNLLKKNKY
+1 M
-10 SIRKYKVGIFSTL
+10 
-23 IGTVLLLSNPNG
+23 
-35 AQALT
+35 
-40 TDHNVQGGS
+40 
-49 NQALPGNSQNTNAD
+49 
-63 TNRDIVNDSQN
+63 
-74 TPNAH
+74 
-79 ATDNTSTNQALTNH
+79 
-93 QNVDVANQVG
+93 
-103 PAPIQPSASP
+103 
-113 AQNNNNSNAN
+113 SNAN
-123 STATEPA
+123 
-130 ANTNNNLASN
+130 NNDAVSN
-140 NNTLNVPN
+140 NTTLNVPN
-148 NTDNNDSARHLTLK
+148 KTNENGSGGHLTLK

-170 SSDKPELVAIAEEAS
+170 SSDKPELVAIAEPAS

-192 RRAAPT
+192 RRAAPA
-198 DPNATPADPTAT
+198 DPNATPADPA
-210 PADPTAGNG
+210 AAAAGNG
-219 SAPVAITAP
+219 GAPVAITAP

-237 NNIGQNAPNEV
+237 NNAGQNAPNEV
-248 LSFDDNNIRP
+248 LSFDDNGIRP
-258 STNRSVPTVTVVD
+258 STNRSVPSVTVVD
-271 NLPGYTLINGGKV
+271 NLPGFTLINGGKV

-296 FDSGDAK
+296 FDSADAK

-311 IALGRIRGNDTNDHG
+311 IALGRI
-326 DFNGIEKTLTVNP
+326 K
-339 NSELIFEFNTMT
+339 
-351 TKNYQ
+351 
-356 AQGNVIALGRIR
+356 

-406 GMTNLIIKN
+406 GVTNLIIKN

-420 VIGEKVVAYGPI
+420 VIAEKSVAYGPI
-432 WRLLKVPENVSHLK
+432 WRLFKVPENVSHLK

-524 VYKIQL
+524 VYQVQL

-539 SLTKDFPSGNS
+539 SLTKDFPSSNS
-550 GVDIND
+550 GVDMND
-556 MNVTYDAA
+556 FNVTYDAA
-564 NRIITIK
+564 NRVITIK
-571 STGGGTGNSPAR
+571 STGGGSGNSPAR

-618 SQDFINSPAES
+618 TQDFINSPAES

-692 VSQADIDSLA
+692 VSQADIDSLT

-715 ENAVNR
+715 ENAVNK
-721 KVDDMEDLV
+721 KVDQMEDLV

-785 PVVKPNAKQAI
+785 PVVKPNAKKAI
-796 RDKAA
+796 RDKAT

-807 NHTPDATQDEI
+807 NATPDATEDEI
-818 QDALNQLTTDETDA
+818 QDALNQLATDETDA

-858 VAPQVTH
+858 VVPQVTH
-865 KQAARD
+865 KKAARD

-908 ALEQINQATT
+908 ALEQINQAKP
-918 NDDVDT
+918 NADVDN

-969 EERQAAIEKVN
+969 EERQAAIDKVN
-980 AAVAVANTNI
+980 AAVTAANTNI

-1012 IEPATKVKTD
+1012 ITPATKVKTD

-1027 DQSAETQHNAIFN
+1027 DKSAETQHNTIFN

-1094 QVKTDARNAV
+1094 QVKTDARNVV
-1104 NEKAREAIT
+1104 NDKAREAIT

-1135 LKNRALNDI
+1135 LKNRALTDI

-1175 TATGVLTDLAT
+1175 TATGVLNDLAT

-1198 TTEEKQVALNQVDQD
+1198 TTEEKQVALNQVDQE

-1247 IVKKPAALAQTNQHY
+1247 IVKKPAALAQINQHY
-1262 SAKLVEINATP
+1262 NAKLAEINATP

-1285 TLNQDRQQAIESIKQ
+1285 TLNQDRQQAIESVKQ

-1381 DQVDATTNQAINAI
+1381 DQVDTTTNQALNAI

-1434 EVALQALAKEKEKA
+1434 EVASQALAKEKEKA

-1473 IIQPETKIKPA
+1473 IIQPETKVKPA
-1484 AREKINQKA
+1484 AREKINQKV

-1498 QINQDKEATAE
+1498 KINQDKEATAE
-1509 ERQAALDKIND
+1509 ERQVALDKINEF
-1520 LVAKAMTNITNDRTN
+1520 VNQAMTDITNNRTN
-1535 QQVNDSTNQALDDIA
+1535 QQVDDTTSQALDSIA
-1550 LVTPDH
+1550 LVAPEH

-1574 HEIEQAEH
+1574 QEIEQAEH

-1598 EKRALQNINQAIA
+1598 EKLALQNINQAVT

-1616 RVESNGIATLKGVE
+1616 RVETNGIATLKGVQ
-1630 PHIVVKPEAQEAIK
+1630 PHIVIKPEAQQAIK
-1644 ASADNQVESIKD
+1644 ASAENQVESIKD
-1656 TPHATTDEL
+1656 TPHATVDEL
-1665 DEANQQIND
+1665 DEANQLISD
-1674 TLKQGQQDIDNTT
+1674 TLKQAQQEIENTN
-1687 QDAAVNDVRNQTIKA
+1687 QDAAVTDVRNQTIKA

-1714 AALDNI
+1714 AALDSI
-1720 DESNNNQLD
+1720 EENNKNQLD

-1741 RNVAIAALNKIV
+1741 RDVAIDTLNKIV
-1753 NAIKNDIAQNKTNA
+1753 NTIKNDIAQNKTNA
-1767 EVDQTEADGNNNI
+1767 EVDRTETDGNDNI

-1792 ARQSVSAK
+1792 ARQSVGVK

-1847 QNSIDAQN
+1847 QDSIDAQN

-1883 LIKANNEATD
+1883 LSKANNEATD
-1893 EEQNA
+1893 EEQNI
-1898 AIVQVEKELIKA
+1898 AIAQVEKELIKA
-1910 KQQIAGAVTNADVA
+1910 KQQIASAVTNADVA
-1924 YLLHDGKNEIRE
+1924 YLLHDEKNEIRE
-1936 IEPVINKK
+1936 IEPVINRK
-1944 ATAREQLT
+1944 ASAREQLT
-1952 TLFNDKKQAIEANVQ
+1952 TLFNDKKQAIEANIQ

-1997 AQVDKTATLNLQ
+1997 AQVDKTASLNLQ

-2035 THLVQN
+2035 TALVQN
-2041 YRKVSDRNKADAL
+2041 YRKVSNRNKADAL

-2084 NVALGDIEAVITEKE
+2084 NVALSDIEAVITEKE

-2123 QLAKVKA
+2123 QLAKVKV

-2138 GNRMVDE
+2138 GNRMIDE
-2145 DATLNDIKKDT
+2145 DATLNDIKQHT
-2156 QLIID
+2156 QFIVD

-2169 AEVIKASPKVGQ
+2169 AEPTKVSPKVIQ
-2181 PAPKVCTP
+2181 PDPKVCTP
-2189 IKKEDKQEVRK
+2189 IKKEETHESRK
-2200 VVKELPNTGSEEM
+2200 VEKELPNTGSEGM
-2213 DLPLKELA
+2213 DLPLKEFA

-2228 LARRRSKK
+2228 LARRRTKN

>member
-40 TDHNVQGGS
+40 TDNNVQS
-49 NQALPGNSQNTNAD
+49 DTNQATPVNSQDKDVAN
-63 TNRDIVNDSQN
+63 NRGLANSAQN
-74 TPNAH
+74 TPNQS
-79 ATDNTSTNQALTNH
+79 ATTNQATNQALVNH
-93 QNVDVANQVG
+93 NNGSIVNQATPTSV
-103 PAPIQPSASP
+103 QSSTPS
-113 AQNNNNSNAN
+113 AQNNNHTDGNTTATETVSNAN
-123 STATEPA
+123 
-130 ANTNNNLASN
+130 NNDVASN
-140 NNTLNVPN
+140 NTTLNVPN
-148 NTDNNDSARHLTLK
+148 KTNENGSGGHLTLK

-170 SSDKPELVAIAEEAS
+170 SSDKPELVAIAEPAS

-192 RRAAPT
+192 RRAAPA
-198 DPNATPADPTAT
+198 DPNATTADPGA
-210 PADPTAGNG
+210 AAAGNG
-219 SAPVAITAP
+219 GAPVAITAP

-237 NNIGQNAPNEV
+237 NNAGQNAPNEV
-248 LSFDDNNIRP
+248 LSFDDNSIRP
-258 STNRSVPTVTVVD
+258 STNRSVPSVTIVD
-271 NLPGYTLINGGKV
+271 NLPGFTLINGGKV
-284 GVFSHAMVRTSM
+284 GVLSHAMVRTSM
-296 FDSGDAK
+296 FEAGS
-303 NYQAQGNV
+303 NRTYQAQGNV
-311 IALGRIRGNDTNDHG
+311 LALGRISGTDASNHG
-326 DFNGIEKTLTVNP
+326 DFNGIEKSLTVNP
-339 NSELIFEFNTMT
+339 NSELIFEFNTMP
-351 TKNYQ
+351 TKNG
-356 AQGNVIALGRIR
+356 QGATNV
-368 GNDTNDHGDFNGIEK
+368 
-383 TLTVNPNSELI
+383 
-394 FEFNTMTTKNYQ
+394 
-406 GMTNLIIKN
+406 IIKN
-415 ADNDT
+415 ADTNDT
-420 VIGEKVVAYGPI
+420 IAEKTVEGGPTL
-432 WRLLKVPENVSHLK
+432 RLFKVPDNVRNLK

-461 IYQLRDGY
+461 IYQLKDGY
-469 KYYDFVDSIGLHS
+469 KYYSFVDSIGLHS

-512 GNFGASF
+512 GNSGASLD
-519 NTDDF
+519 TDEF

-539 SLTKDFPSGNS
+539 SLTKDFPSNNS
-550 GVDIND
+550 GVDVND

-564 NRIITIK
+564 NRVITIK
-571 STGGGTGNSPAR
+571 STGGGTTNSPAR

-618 SQDFINSPAES
+618 TQDFINSAAES

-668 FNDLKRRAQTILD
+668 FNDLKKRAQTILA

-692 VSQADIDSLA
+692 VSQADIDTLT

-715 ENAVNR
+715 ENAVNQ
-721 KVDDMEDLV
+721 KADQMEDLV

-742 AAIQVIEEHKN
+742 AAIQVIEEHKGN
-753 EIIGNIGDQTTD
+753 IIGDIGDQTTD

-785 PVVKPNAKQAI
+785 PVVKPNAKKAI
-796 RDKAA
+796 RDKAT

-807 NHTPDATQDEI
+807 NATPDATEDEI
-818 QDALNQLTTDETDA
+818 QDAINQLATDETDA

-851 GINTIGA
+851 GINTIGS
-858 VAPQVTH
+858 VVPQVTH

-918 NDDVDT
+918 NADVDN

-969 EERQAAIEKVN
+969 EERQAAIDKVN
-980 AAVAVANTNI
+980 AAVTAANTNI
-990 LNANTNADVE
+990 LNANTNAEVE

-1012 IEPATKVKTD
+1012 ITPATKVKTD

-1027 DQSAETQHNAIFN
+1027 DKSAETQHNTIFN

-1094 QVKTDARNAV
+1094 QVKTDARNVV
-1104 NEKAREAIT
+1104 NDKAREAIT

-1135 LKNRALNDI
+1135 LKNRALTDI

-1175 TATGVLTDLAT
+1175 TATGVLNDLAT

-1198 TTEEKQVALNQVDQD
+1198 TTEEKQVALNQVDQE

-1247 IVKKPAALAQTNQHY
+1247 IVKKPAALAQINQHY
-1262 SAKLVEINATP
+1262 NAKLAEINATP
-1273 DATDDEKNAAIN
+1273 DATNDEKNAAIN

-1381 DQVDATTNQAINAI
+1381 DQVDTTTNQALNAI

-1434 EVALQALAKEKEKA
+1434 EVASQALAKEKEKA

-1473 IIQPETKIKPA
+1473 IIQPETKVKPA

-1498 QINQDKEATAE
+1498 KINQDKEATAE
-1509 ERQAALDKIND
+1509 ERQVALDKINEF
-1520 LVAKAMTNITNDRTN
+1520 VNQAMTDITNNRTN
-1535 QQVNDSTNQALDDIA
+1535 QQVDDTTSQALDSIA
-1550 LVTPDH
+1550 LVAPEH

-1574 HEIEQAEH
+1574 QEIEQAEH

-1598 EKRALQNINQAIA
+1598 KKLALQNINQAVT

-1616 RVESNGIATLKGVE
+1616 RVETNGIATLKGVQ
-1630 PHIVVKPEAQEAIK
+1630 PHIVIKPEAQQAIK
-1644 ASADNQVESIKD
+1644 ASAENQVESIKD
-1656 TPHATTDEL
+1656 TPHATVDEL
-1665 DEANQQIND
+1665 DEANQLISD
-1674 TLKQGQQDIDNTT
+1674 TLKQAQQEIENTN
-1687 QDAAVNDVRNQTIKA
+1687 QDAAVTDVRNQTIKA

-1714 AALDNI
+1714 AALDSI
-1720 DESNNNQLD
+1720 EENNKNQLD

-1741 RNVAIAALNKIV
+1741 RDVAIDTLNKIV
-1753 NAIKNDIAQNKTNA
+1753 NTIKNDIAQNKTNA
-1767 EVDQTEADGNNNI
+1767 EVDRTETDGNDNI

-1792 ARQSVSAK
+1792 ARQSVGVK

-1847 QNSIDAQN
+1847 QDSIDAQN

-1893 EEQNA
+1893 EEQNI
-1898 AIVQVEKELIKA
+1898 AIAQVEKELIKA
-1910 KQQIAGAVTNADVA
+1910 KQQIASAVTNADVA
-1924 YLLHDGKNEIRE
+1924 YLLHDEKNEIRE
-1936 IEPVINKK
+1936 IEPVISRK
-1944 ATAREQLT
+1944 ASAREQLT
-1952 TLFNDKKQAIEANVQ
+1952 TLFNDKKQAIEANIQ

-1997 AQVDKTATLNLQ
+1997 AQVDKTASLNLQ

-2035 THLVQN
+2035 TALVQN

-2084 NVALGDIEAVITEKE
+2084 NVALSDIEAVITEKE

-2123 QLAKVKA
+2123 QLAKVKV

-2138 GNRMVDE
+2138 GNRMIDE
-2145 DATLNDIKKDT
+2145 DATLNDIKQHT
-2156 QLIID
+2156 QFIVD

-2169 AEVIKASPKVGQ
+2169 AEAMKVSPKVIQ

-2189 IKKEDKQEVRK
+2189 IKKEETHESRK
-2200 VVKELPNTGSEEM
+2200 VEKELPNTGSEEM
-2213 DLPLKELA
+2213 DLPLKEFA

-2228 LARRRSKK
+2228 LARRRTKN

>member
-40 TDHNVQGGS
+40 TDNNVQS
-49 NQALPGNSQNTNAD
+49 DTNQATPVNSQDKDVAN
-63 TNRDIVNDSQN
+63 NRGLANSAQN
-74 TPNAH
+74 TPNQS
-79 ATDNTSTNQALTNH
+79 ATTNQATNQALVNH
-93 QNVDVANQVG
+93 NNGSIVNQATPTSV
-103 PAPIQPSASP
+103 QSSTPS
-113 AQNNNNSNAN
+113 AQNNNHTDGNTTATETVSNAN
-123 STATEPA
+123 
-130 ANTNNNLASN
+130 NNDAVSN
-140 NNTLNVPN
+140 NTTLNVPN
-148 NTDNNDSARHLTLK
+148 KTNENGSGGHLTLK

-170 SSDKPELVAIAEEAS
+170 SSDKPELVAIAEPAS

-192 RRAAPT
+192 RRAAPA
-198 DPNATPADPTAT
+198 DPNATPADPA
-210 PADPTAGNG
+210 AAAAGNG
-219 SAPVAITAP
+219 GAPVAITAP

-237 NNIGQNAPNEV
+237 NNAGQNAPNEV
-248 LSFDDNNIRP
+248 LSFDDNGIRP
-258 STNRSVPTVTVVD
+258 STNRSVPSVTVVD
-271 NLPGYTLINGGKV
+271 NLPGFTLINGGKV

-296 FDSGDAK
+296 FDSADAK

-311 IALGRIRGNDTNDHG
+311 IALGRI
-326 DFNGIEKTLTVNP
+326 K
-339 NSELIFEFNTMT
+339 
-351 TKNYQ
+351 
-356 AQGNVIALGRIR
+356 

-406 GMTNLIIKN
+406 GVTNLIIKN

-420 VIGEKVVAYGPI
+420 VIAEKSVAYGPI
-432 WRLLKVPENVSHLK
+432 WRLFKVPENVSHLK

-524 VYKIQL
+524 VYQVQL

-539 SLTKDFPSGNS
+539 SLTKDFPSSNS
-550 GVDIND
+550 GVDMND
-556 MNVTYDAA
+556 FNVTYDAA
-564 NRIITIK
+564 NRVITIK
-571 STGGGTGNSPAR
+571 STGGGSGNSPAR

-618 SQDFINSPAES
+618 TQDFINSPAES

-692 VSQADIDSLA
+692 VSQADIDSLT

-715 ENAVNR
+715 ENAVNK
-721 KVDDMEDLV
+721 KVDQMEDLV

-785 PVVKPNAKQAI
+785 PVVKPNAKKAI
-796 RDKAA
+796 RDKAT

-807 NHTPDATQDEI
+807 NATPDATEDEI
-818 QDALNQLTTDETDA
+818 QDALNQLATDETDA

-858 VAPQVTH
+858 VVPQVTH
-865 KQAARD
+865 KKAARD

-918 NDDVDT
+918 NADVDN

-969 EERQAAIEKVN
+969 EERQAAIDKVN
-980 AAVAVANTNI
+980 AAVTAANTNI

-1012 IEPATKVKTD
+1012 ITPATKVKTD

-1027 DQSAETQHNAIFN
+1027 DKSAETQHNTIFN

-1094 QVKTDARNAV
+1094 QVKTDARNVV
-1104 NEKAREAIT
+1104 NDKAREAIT

-1135 LKNRALNDI
+1135 LKNRALTDI

-1175 TATGVLTDLAT
+1175 TATGVLNDLAT

-1198 TTEEKQVALNQVDQD
+1198 TTEEKQVALNQVDQE

-1247 IVKKPAALAQTNQHY
+1247 IVKKPAALAQINQHY
-1262 SAKLVEINATP
+1262 NAKLAEINATP

-1285 TLNQDRQQAIESIKQ
+1285 TLNQDRQQAIESVKQ

-1381 DQVDATTNQAINAI
+1381 DQVDTTTNQALNAI

-1434 EVALQALAKEKEKA
+1434 EVASQALAKEKEKA

-1473 IIQPETKIKPA
+1473 IIQPETKVKPA
-1484 AREKINQKA
+1484 AREKINQKV

-1498 QINQDKEATAE
+1498 KINQDKEATAE
-1509 ERQAALDKIND
+1509 ERQVALDKINEF
-1520 LVAKAMTNITNDRTN
+1520 VNQAMTDITNNRTN
-1535 QQVNDSTNQALDDIA
+1535 QQVDDITSQALDSIA
-1550 LVTPDH
+1550 LVAPEH

-1574 HEIEQAEH
+1574 QEIEQAEH

-1598 EKRALQNINQAIA
+1598 EKLALQNINQAVT

-1616 RVESNGIATLKGVE
+1616 RVETNGIATLKGVQ
-1630 PHIVVKPEAQEAIK
+1630 PHIVIKPEAQQAIK
-1644 ASADNQVESIKD
+1644 ASAENQVESIKD
-1656 TPHATTDEL
+1656 TPHATVDEL
-1665 DEANQQIND
+1665 DEANQLISD
-1674 TLKQGQQDIDNTT
+1674 TLKQAQQEIENTN
-1687 QDAAVNDVRNQTIKA
+1687 QDAAVTDVRNQTIKA

-1714 AALDNI
+1714 AALDSI
-1720 DESNNNQLD
+1720 EENNKNQLD

-1741 RNVAIAALNKIV
+1741 RDVAIDTLNKIV
-1753 NAIKNDIAQNKTNA
+1753 NTIKNDIAQNKTNA
-1767 EVDQTEADGNNNI
+1767 EVDRTETDGNDNI

-1792 ARQSVSAK
+1792 ARQSVGVK

-1847 QNSIDAQN
+1847 QDSIDAQN

-1883 LIKANNEATD
+1883 LSKANNEATD
-1893 EEQNA
+1893 EEQNI
-1898 AIVQVEKELIKA
+1898 AIAQVEKELIKA
-1910 KQQIAGAVTNADVA
+1910 KQQIASAVTNADVA
-1924 YLLHDGKNEIRE
+1924 YLLHDEKNEIRE
-1936 IEPVINKK
+1936 IEPVINRK
-1944 ATAREQLT
+1944 ASAREQLT
-1952 TLFNDKKQAIEANVQ
+1952 TLFNDKKQAIEANIQ

-1997 AQVDKTATLNLQ
+1997 AQVDKTASLNLQ

-2035 THLVQN
+2035 TALVQN
-2041 YRKVSDRNKADAL
+2041 YRKVSNRNKADAL

-2084 NVALGDIEAVITEKE
+2084 NVALSDIEAVITEKE

-2123 QLAKVKA
+2123 QLAKVKV

-2138 GNRMVDE
+2138 GNRMIDE
-2145 DATLNDIKKDT
+2145 DATLNDIKQHT
-2156 QLIID
+2156 QFIVD

-2169 AEVIKASPKVGQ
+2169 AEPTKVSPKVIQ

-2189 IKKEDKQEVRK
+2189 IKKEETHESRK
-2200 VVKELPNTGSEEM
+2200 VEKELPNTGSEGM
-2213 DLPLKELA
+2213 DLPLKEFA

-2228 LARRRSKK
+2228 LARRRTKN

>member
-40 TDHNVQGGS
+40 TDNNVQS
-49 NQALPGNSQNTNAD
+49 DTNQATPVNSQDKDVAN
-63 TNRDIVNDSQN
+63 NRGLANSAQN
-74 TPNAH
+74 TPNQS
-79 ATDNTSTNQALTNH
+79 ATTNQATNQALVNH
-93 QNVDVANQVG
+93 NNGSIVNQATPTSV
-103 PAPIQPSASP
+103 QSSTPS
-113 AQNNNNSNAN
+113 AQNNNHTDGNTTATETVSNAN
-123 STATEPA
+123 
-130 ANTNNNLASN
+130 NNDVASN
-140 NNTLNVPN
+140 NTTLNVPN
-148 NTDNNDSARHLTLK
+148 KTNENGSGGHLTLK

-170 SSDKPELVAIAEEAS
+170 SSDKPELVAIAEPAS

-192 RRAAPT
+192 RRAAPA
-198 DPNATPADPTAT
+198 DPNATPADPGA
-210 PADPTAGNG
+210 AAAGNG
-219 SAPVAITAP
+219 GAPVAITAP

-237 NNIGQNAPNEV
+237 NNAGQNAPNEV
-248 LSFDDNNIRP
+248 LSFDDNSIRP
-258 STNRSVPTVTVVD
+258 STNRSVPSVTVVD
-271 NLPGYTLINGGKV
+271 NLPGFTLINGGKV
-284 GVFSHAMVRTSM
+284 GVLSHAMVRTSM
-296 FDSGDAK
+296 FEAGS
-303 NYQAQGNV
+303 NRTYQAQGNV
-311 IALGRIRGNDTNDHG
+311 LALGRISGTDASNHG
-326 DFNGIEKTLTVNP
+326 DFNGIEKSLTVNP
-339 NSELIFEFNTMT
+339 NSELIFEFNTMP
-351 TKNYQ
+351 TKNG
-356 AQGNVIALGRIR
+356 QGATNV
-368 GNDTNDHGDFNGIEK
+368 
-383 TLTVNPNSELI
+383 
-394 FEFNTMTTKNYQ
+394 
-406 GMTNLIIKN
+406 IIKN
-415 ADNDT
+415 ADTNDT
-420 VIGEKVVAYGPI
+420 IAEKTVEGGPTL
-432 WRLLKVPENVSHLK
+432 RLFKVPDNVRNLK

-461 IYQLRDGY
+461 IYQLKDGY
-469 KYYDFVDSIGLHS
+469 KYYSFVDSIGLHS

-512 GNFGASF
+512 GNSGASLD
-519 NTDDF
+519 TDEF

-539 SLTKDFPSGNS
+539 SLTKDFPSNNS
-550 GVDIND
+550 GVDVND

-564 NRIITIK
+564 NRVITIK
-571 STGGGTGNSPAR
+571 STGGGTTNSPAR

-618 SQDFINSPAES
+618 TQDFINSAAES

-668 FNDLKRRAQTILD
+668 FNDLKKRAQTILA

-692 VSQADIDSLA
+692 VSQADIDTLT

-715 ENAVNR
+715 ENAVNQ
-721 KVDDMEDLV
+721 KADQMEDLV

-742 AAIQVIEEHKN
+742 AAIQVIEEHKGN
-753 EIIGNIGDQTTD
+753 IIGDIGDQTTD

-785 PVVKPNAKQAI
+785 PVVKPNAKKAI
-796 RDKAA
+796 RDKAT

-807 NHTPDATQDEI
+807 NATPDATEDEI
-818 QDALNQLTTDETDA
+818 QDAINQLATDETDA

-851 GINTIGA
+851 GINTIGS
-858 VAPQVTH
+858 VVPQVTH

-918 NDDVDT
+918 NADVDN

-969 EERQAAIEKVN
+969 EERQAAIDKVN
-980 AAVAVANTNI
+980 AAVTAANTNI
-990 LNANTNADVE
+990 LNANTNAEVE

-1012 IEPATKVKTD
+1012 ITPATKVKTD

-1027 DQSAETQHNAIFN
+1027 DKSAETQHNTIFN

-1094 QVKTDARNAV
+1094 QVKTDARNVV
-1104 NEKAREAIT
+1104 NDKAREAIT

-1135 LKNRALNDI
+1135 LKNRALTDI

-1175 TATGVLTDLAT
+1175 TATGVLNDLAT

-1198 TTEEKQVALNQVDQD
+1198 TTEEKQVALNQVDQE

-1247 IVKKPAALAQTNQHY
+1247 IVKKPAALAQINQHY
-1262 SAKLVEINATP
+1262 NAKLAEINATP
-1273 DATDDEKNAAIN
+1273 DATNDEKNAAIN

-1381 DQVDATTNQAINAI
+1381 DQVDTTTNQALNAI

-1434 EVALQALAKEKEKA
+1434 EVASQALAKEKEKA

-1473 IIQPETKIKPA
+1473 IIQPETKVKPA

-1498 QINQDKEATAE
+1498 KINQDKEATAE
-1509 ERQAALDKIND
+1509 ERQVALDKINEF
-1520 LVAKAMTNITNDRTN
+1520 VNQAMTDITNNRTN
-1535 QQVNDSTNQALDDIA
+1535 QQVDDTTSQALDSIA
-1550 LVTPDH
+1550 LVAPEH

-1574 HEIEQAEH
+1574 QEIEQAEH

-1598 EKRALQNINQAIA
+1598 KKLALQNINQAVT

-1616 RVESNGIATLKGVE
+1616 RVETNGIATLKGVQ
-1630 PHIVVKPEAQEAIK
+1630 PHIVIKPEAQQAIK
-1644 ASADNQVESIKD
+1644 ASAENQVESIKD
-1656 TPHATTDEL
+1656 TPHATVDEL
-1665 DEANQQIND
+1665 DEANQLISD
-1674 TLKQGQQDIDNTT
+1674 TLKQAQQEIENTN
-1687 QDAAVNDVRNQTIKA
+1687 QDAAVTDVRNQTIKA

-1714 AALDNI
+1714 AALDSI
-1720 DESNNNQLD
+1720 EENNKNQLD

-1741 RNVAIAALNKIV
+1741 RDVAIDTLNKIV
-1753 NAIKNDIAQNKTNA
+1753 NTIRNDIAQNKTNA
-1767 EVDQTEADGNNNI
+1767 EVDRTETDGNDNI

-1792 ARQSVSAK
+1792 ARQSVGVK

-1847 QNSIDAQN
+1847 QDSIDAQN

-1893 EEQNA
+1893 EEQNI
-1898 AIVQVEKELIKA
+1898 AIAQVEKELIKA
-1910 KQQIAGAVTNADVA
+1910 KQQIASAVTNADVA
-1924 YLLHDGKNEIRE
+1924 YLLHDEKNEIRE
-1936 IEPVINKK
+1936 IEPVISRK
-1944 ATAREQLT
+1944 ASAREQLT
-1952 TLFNDKKQAIEANVQ
+1952 TLFNDKKQAIEANIQ

-1997 AQVDKTATLNLQ
+1997 AQVDKTASLNLQ

-2035 THLVQN
+2035 TALVQN

-2084 NVALGDIEAVITEKE
+2084 NVALSDIEAVITEKE

-2123 QLAKVKA
+2123 QLAKVKV

-2138 GNRMVDE
+2138 GNRMIDE
-2145 DATLNDIKKDT
+2145 DATLNDIKQHT
-2156 QLIID
+2156 QFIVD

-2169 AEVIKASPKVGQ
+2169 AEAMKVSPKVIQ

-2189 IKKEDKQEVRK
+2189 IKKEETHESRK
-2200 VVKELPNTGSEEM
+2200 VEKELPNTGSEEM
-2213 DLPLKELA
+2213 DLPLKEFA

-2228 LARRRSKK
+2228 LARRRTKN

>member
-40 TDHNVQGGS
+40 TDNNVQS
-49 NQALPGNSQNTNAD
+49 DTNQATPVNSQD
-63 TNRDIVNDSQN
+63 TNVANNRGLANSAQN
-74 TPNAH
+74 TPNQS
-79 ATDNTSTNQALTNH
+79 ATTNQSTNQALVNH
-93 QNVDVANQVG
+93 NNGSIANQAT

-113 AQNNNNSNAN
+113 TQNNNHSDAN
-123 STATEPA
+123 STATETVSNA
-130 ANTNNNLASN
+130 NNNDVVSN
-140 NNTLNVPN
+140 NTTLNVPN
-148 NTDNNDSARHLTLK
+148 RTNENGSGGHLTLK

-170 SSDKPELVAIAEEAS
+170 SSDKPELVAIAEQAS

-192 RRAAPT
+192 RRAAPA
-198 DPNATPADPTAT
+198 DPNATPADPAAAAANGTV
-210 PADPTAGNG
+210 PAGN
-219 SAPVAITAP
+219 TAP

-237 NNIGQNAPNEV
+237 NNAGQNAPNEV
-248 LSFDDNNIRP
+248 LSFDDNGIRP
-258 STNRSVPTVTVVD
+258 STNRSVPTVNVVN
-271 NLPGYTLINGGKV
+271 NLPGFTLINGGKV

-296 FDSGDAK
+296 FDSGDNK

-311 IALGRIRGNDTNDHG
+311 IALGRIHGTDTNDHG

-339 NSELIFEFNTMT
+339 NSELIFEFNTMS
-351 TKNYQ
+351 TKNG
-356 AQGNVIALGRIR
+356 QGATNV
-368 GNDTNDHGDFNGIEK
+368 
-383 TLTVNPNSELI
+383 
-394 FEFNTMTTKNYQ
+394 
-406 GMTNLIIKN
+406 IIKN
-415 ADNDT
+415 ADTNDT
-420 VIGEKVVAYGPI
+420 IAEKTVEGGPTL
-432 WRLLKVPENVSHLK
+432 RLFKVPDNVRNLK

-461 IYQLRDGY
+461 IYQLKDGY
-469 KYYDFVDSIGLHS
+469 KYYSFVDSIGLHS

-488 ERRTMEP
+488 ERRTMDP

-512 GNFGASF
+512 GNSGASLDT
-519 NTDDF
+519 NDF
-524 VYKIQL
+524 VYQVQL

-539 SLTKDFPSGNS
+539 SLTKDFPSNNS
-550 GVDIND
+550 GVDVND

-564 NRIITIK
+564 NRVITIK
-571 STGGGTGNSPAR
+571 STGGGTANSPAR
-583 LMPDKILDLKYKL
+583 LMPDKILDLRYKL
-596 RVNNVPTPRTVTFND
+596 RVNNVPTPRTVTFNE

-618 SQDFINSPAES
+618 TQDFINSAAES

-668 FNDLKRRAQTILD
+668 FNGLKRRAQTILD

-692 VSQADIDSLA
+692 VSQADIDSLT

-715 ENAVNR
+715 ENAVNK
-721 KVDDMEDLV
+721 KVDQMEDLV

-785 PVVKPNAKQAI
+785 PVVKPNAKKAI
-796 RDKAA
+796 RDKAT
-801 KQREII
+801 KQRAII
-807 NHTPDATQDEI
+807 NATPDATEDEI
-818 QDALNQLTTDETDA
+818 QDALNQLATDETDA

-837 NATTNADVETAKNN
+837 NATTNTDVETAKNN

-858 VAPQVTH
+858 VVPQVTH
-865 KQAARD
+865 KKAARD

-918 NDDVDT
+918 NADVDN

-969 EERQAAIEKVN
+969 EERQAAIDKVN
-980 AAVAVANTNI
+980 AAVTAANTNI

-1012 IEPATKVKTD
+1012 ITPATKVKTD

-1027 DQSAETQHNAIFN
+1027 DKSAETQHNTIFN

-1094 QVKTDARNAV
+1094 QVKTDARNVV
-1104 NEKAREAIT
+1104 NDKAREAIT

-1135 LKNRALNDI
+1135 LKNRALTDI

-1198 TTEEKQVALNQVDQD
+1198 TTEEKQVALNQVDQE

-1247 IVKKPAALAQTNQHY
+1247 IVKKPAALAQINQHY
-1262 SAKLVEINATP
+1262 NTKLAEINATP
-1273 DATDDEKNAAIN
+1273 DATNDEKNAAIN

-1381 DQVDATTNQAINAI
+1381 DQVDATTNQAVNAI

-1434 EVALQALAKEKEKA
+1434 EVASQALTKEKEKA

-1473 IIQPETKIKPA
+1473 IIQPETKVKPA

-1498 QINQDKEATAE
+1498 KINQDKEATAE
-1509 ERQAALDKIND
+1509 ERQVALDKINEF
-1520 LVAKAMTNITNDRTN
+1520 VNQAMTDITNNRTN
-1535 QQVNDSTNQALDDIA
+1535 QQVDDTTSQALDSIA
-1550 LVTPDH
+1550 LVTPEH
-1556 IVRAAARDAVK
+1556 IVRAGARDAVK

-1574 HEIEQAEH
+1574 QEIEQAEH

-1598 EKRALQNINQAIA
+1598 EKLALQNINQAVT

-1616 RVESNGIATLKGVE
+1616 RVETNGIATLKGVQ
-1630 PHIVVKPEAQEAIK
+1630 PHIVIKPEAQQAIK
-1644 ASADNQVESIKD
+1644 ASAENQVELIKD
-1656 TPHATTDEL
+1656 TPHATVDEL
-1665 DEANQQIND
+1665 DEANQLISD
-1674 TLKQGQQDIDNTT
+1674 TLKKAQQDIDNTT

-1741 RNVAIAALNKIV
+1741 RNVAIDTLNKIV

-1834 DQINHADKTAQVN
+1834 DQINHADKTVQVN

-1898 AIVQVEKELIKA
+1898 AIAQVEKELIKA
-1910 KQQIAGAVTNADVA
+1910 KQQIASAVTNADVA

-1936 IEPVINKK
+1936 IEPVINRK
-1944 ATAREQLT
+1944 ASAREQLT
-1952 TLFNDKKQAIEANVQ
+1952 TLLNDKKQAIEANIQ

-1997 AQVDKTATLNLQ
+1997 AQVDKTASLNLQ

-2110 QTYAKFKAIATPE
+2110 QTYAKFKAIATAE

-2130 LIDQYVAD
+2130 LIDQYVTD
-2138 GNRMVDE
+2138 GNRMIDE
-2145 DATLNDIKKDT
+2145 DATLNDIKQHT
-2156 QLIID
+2156 QFIVD

-2169 AEVIKASPKVGQ
+2169 AEATKVSPKVIQ
-2181 PAPKVCTP
+2181 SAPKVCTP
-2189 IKKEDKQEVRK
+2189 IKKEETHESRK
-2200 VVKELPNTGSEEM
+2200 VEKELPNTGSEGM
-2213 DLPLKELA
+2213 DLPLKEFA

-2228 LARRRSKK
+2228 LARRRTKN

>member
-40 TDHNVQGGS
+40 TDNNVQS
-49 NQALPGNSQNTNAD
+49 DTNQATPVNSQDKDVAN
-63 TNRDIVNDSQN
+63 NRGLANSAQN
-74 TPNAH
+74 TPNQS
-79 ATDNTSTNQALTNH
+79 ATTNQATNQALVNH
-93 QNVDVANQVG
+93 NNGSIVNQATPTSV
-103 PAPIQPSASP
+103 QSSTPS
-113 AQNNNNSNAN
+113 AQNNNHTDGNTTATETVSNAN
-123 STATEPA
+123 
-130 ANTNNNLASN
+130 NNDAVSN
-140 NNTLNVPN
+140 NTTLNVPN
-148 NTDNNDSARHLTLK
+148 KTNENGSGGHLTLK

-170 SSDKPELVAIAEEAS
+170 SSDKPELVAIAEPAS

-192 RRAAPT
+192 RRAAPA
-198 DPNATPADPTAT
+198 DPNATPADPA
-210 PADPTAGNG
+210 AAAAGNG
-219 SAPVAITAP
+219 GAPVAITAP

-237 NNIGQNAPNEV
+237 NNAGQNAPNEV
-248 LSFDDNNIRP
+248 LSFDDNGIRP
-258 STNRSVPTVTVVD
+258 STNRSVPSVTVVD
-271 NLPGYTLINGGKV
+271 NLPGFTLINGGKV

-296 FDSGDAK
+296 FDSGDNK

-311 IALGRIRGNDTNDHG
+311 IALGRINGTDTNDHG

-351 TKNYQ
+351 TKNG
-356 AQGNVIALGRIR
+356 QGATNV
-368 GNDTNDHGDFNGIEK
+368 
-383 TLTVNPNSELI
+383 
-394 FEFNTMTTKNYQ
+394 
-406 GMTNLIIKN
+406 IIKN
-415 ADNDT
+415 ADTNDT
-420 VIGEKVVAYGPI
+420 IAEKTVEGGPTL
-432 WRLLKVPENVSHLK
+432 RLFKVPDNVRNLK
-446 IQFVPKNDAITDARG
+446 IQFVSKNDAITDARG
-461 IYQLRDGY
+461 IYQLKDGY
-469 KYYDFVDSIGLHS
+469 KYYSFVDSIGLHS

-512 GNFGASF
+512 GNSGASLD
-519 NTDDF
+519 TDEF

-539 SLTKDFPSGNS
+539 SLTKDFPSNNS
-550 GVDIND
+550 GVDVND

-564 NRIITIK
+564 NRVITIK
-571 STGGGTGNSPAR
+571 STGGGTTNSPAR

-618 SQDFINSPAES
+618 TQDFINSAAES

-668 FNDLKRRAQTILD
+668 FNDLKKRAQTILA

-692 VSQADIDSLA
+692 VSQADIDTLT

-715 ENAVNR
+715 ENAVNQ
-721 KVDDMEDLV
+721 KADQMEDLV

-742 AAIQVIEEHKN
+742 AAIQVIEEHKGN
-753 EIIGNIGDQTTD
+753 IIGDIGDQTTD

-785 PVVKPNAKQAI
+785 PVVKPNAKKAI
-796 RDKAA
+796 RDKAT

-807 NHTPDATQDEI
+807 NATPDATEDEI
-818 QDALNQLTTDETDA
+818 QDAINQLATDETDA

-858 VAPQVTH
+858 VVPQVTH
-865 KQAARD
+865 KKAARD

-918 NDDVDT
+918 NADVDN

-957 IAEINANPDATQ
+957 IAEINANPDAAQ
-969 EERQAAIEKVN
+969 EERQAAIDKVN
-980 AAVAVANTNI
+980 AAVTAANTNI

-1012 IEPATKVKTD
+1012 ITPATKVKTD

-1027 DQSAETQHNAIFN
+1027 DKSAETQHNTIFN

-1074 EVAQAKDQGTQN
+1074 EVAQAKDQGMQN

-1094 QVKTDARNAV
+1094 QVKTDARNTV

-1120 ATREEKQEAINRVNT
+1120 ATREEKQEAIDRVNA
-1135 LKNRALNDI
+1135 LKNRALTDI

-1175 TATGVLTDLAT
+1175 TATGVLNDLAT

-1198 TTEEKQVALNQVDQD
+1198 TTEEKQMALNQVDQD

-1224 DTNAEVDQAQQ
+1224 DTNTEVDQAQQ
-1235 LGTKAINAIQPN
+1235 LGAQAINAIQPN
-1247 IVKKPAALAQTNQHY
+1247 IVKKPAALAQINQHY
-1262 SAKLVEINATP
+1262 NAKLAEINATP

-1285 TLNQDRQQAIESIKQ
+1285 TLNQDRQQAIESVKQ
-1300 ANTNAE
+1300 ANTNNE
-1306 VDQAATVAENNI
+1306 VDQAATTAENNI

-1381 DQVDATTNQAINAI
+1381 DQVDTTTNQALNAI

-1434 EVALQALAKEKEKA
+1434 EVASQALAKEKEKA

-1473 IIQPETKIKPA
+1473 IIQPETKVKPA

-1498 QINQDKEATAE
+1498 KINQDKEATAE
-1509 ERQAALDKIND
+1509 ERQVALDKINEF
-1520 LVAKAMTNITNDRTN
+1520 VNQAMTDITNNRTN
-1535 QQVNDSTNQALDDIA
+1535 QQVDDTTSQALDSIA
-1550 LVTPDH
+1550 LVAPEH

-1574 HEIEQAEH
+1574 QEIEQAEH

-1598 EKRALQNINQAIA
+1598 EKLALQNINQAVT

-1616 RVESNGIATLKGVE
+1616 RVETNGIATLKGVQ
-1630 PHIVVKPEAQEAIK
+1630 PHIVIKPEAQQAIK
-1644 ASADNQVESIKD
+1644 ASAENQVESIKD
-1656 TPHATTDEL
+1656 TPHATVDEL
-1665 DEANQQIND
+1665 DEANQLISD
-1674 TLKQGQQDIDNTT
+1674 TLKQAQQEIENTN
-1687 QDAAVNDVRNQTIKA
+1687 QDAAVTDVRNQTIKA

-1714 AALDNI
+1714 AALDSI
-1720 DESNNNQLD
+1720 EENNKNQLD

-1741 RNVAIAALNKIV
+1741 RDVAIDTLNKIV
-1753 NAIKNDIAQNKTNA
+1753 NTIKNDIAQNKTNA
-1767 EVDQTEADGNNNI
+1767 EVDRTETDGNDNI

-1792 ARQSVSAK
+1792 ARQSVGVK

-1847 QNSIDAQN
+1847 QDSINAQN

-1893 EEQNA
+1893 EEQNI
-1898 AIVQVEKELIKA
+1898 AIAQVEKELIKA
-1910 KQQIAGAVTNADVA
+1910 KQQIASAVTNADVA
-1924 YLLHDGKNEIRE
+1924 YLLHDEKNEIRE
-1936 IEPVINKK
+1936 IEPVINRK
-1944 ATAREQLT
+1944 ASAREQLT
-1952 TLFNDKKQAIEANVQ
+1952 TLFNDKKQAIEANFQ

-1997 AQVDKTATLNLQ
+1997 AQVDKTASLNLQ

-2035 THLVQN
+2035 TALVQN

-2138 GNRMVDE
+2138 GNRMIDE
-2145 DATLNDIKKDT
+2145 DATLNDIKQHT
-2156 QLIID
+2156 QFIVD

-2169 AEVIKASPKVGQ
+2169 AEAMKVSPKVIQ

-2189 IKKEDKQEVRK
+2189 IKKEETHESRK
-2200 VVKELPNTGSEEM
+2200 VEKELPNTGSEGM
-2213 DLPLKELA
+2213 DLPLKEFA

-2228 LARRRSKK
+2228 LARRRTKN

>member
-40 TDHNVQGGS
+40 TDNNVQS
-49 NQALPGNSQNTNAD
+49 DTNQATPVNSQDKDVAN
-63 TNRDIVNDSQN
+63 NRGLANSAQN
-74 TPNAH
+74 TPNQS
-79 ATDNTSTNQALTNH
+79 ATTNQATNQALVNH
-93 QNVDVANQVG
+93 NNGSIVNQATPTSV
-103 PAPIQPSASP
+103 QSSTPS
-113 AQNNNNSNAN
+113 AQNNNHTDGNTTATETVSNAN
-123 STATEPA
+123 
-130 ANTNNNLASN
+130 NNDAVSN
-140 NNTLNVPN
+140 NTTLNVPN
-148 NTDNNDSARHLTLK
+148 KTNENGSGGHLTLK

-170 SSDKPELVAIAEEAS
+170 SSDKPELVAIAEPAS

-192 RRAAPT
+192 RRAAPA
-198 DPNATPADPTAT
+198 DPNATPADPA
-210 PADPTAGNG
+210 AAAAGNG
-219 SAPVAITAP
+219 GAPVAITAP

-237 NNIGQNAPNEV
+237 NNAGQNAPNEV
-248 LSFDDNNIRP
+248 LSFDDNGIRP
-258 STNRSVPTVTVVD
+258 STNRSVPSVTVVD
-271 NLPGYTLINGGKV
+271 NLPGFTLINGGKV

-296 FDSGDAK
+296 FDSADAK

-311 IALGRIRGNDTNDHG
+311 IALGRI
-326 DFNGIEKTLTVNP
+326 K
-339 NSELIFEFNTMT
+339 
-351 TKNYQ
+351 
-356 AQGNVIALGRIR
+356 

-406 GMTNLIIKN
+406 GVTNLIIKN

-420 VIGEKVVAYGPI
+420 VIAEKSVAYGPI
-432 WRLLKVPENVSHLK
+432 WRLFKVPENVSHLK

-524 VYKIQL
+524 VYQVQL

-539 SLTKDFPSGNS
+539 SLTKDFPSSNS
-550 GVDIND
+550 GVDMND
-556 MNVTYDAA
+556 FNVTYDAA
-564 NRIITIK
+564 NRVITIK
-571 STGGGTGNSPAR
+571 STGGGSGNSPAR

-618 SQDFINSPAES
+618 TQDFINSPAES

-692 VSQADIDSLA
+692 VSQADIDSLT

-715 ENAVNR
+715 ENAVNK
-721 KVDDMEDLV
+721 KVDQMEDLV

-785 PVVKPNAKQAI
+785 PVVKPNAKKAI
-796 RDKAA
+796 RDKAT

-807 NHTPDATQDEI
+807 NATPDATEDEI
-818 QDALNQLTTDETDA
+818 QDALNQLATDETDA

-858 VAPQVTH
+858 VVPQVTH
-865 KQAARD
+865 KKAARD

-918 NDDVDT
+918 NADVDN

-969 EERQAAIEKVN
+969 EERQAAIDKVN
-980 AAVAVANTNI
+980 AAVTAANTNI

-1012 IEPATKVKTD
+1012 ITPATKVKTD

-1027 DQSAETQHNAIFN
+1027 DKSAETQHNTIFN

-1094 QVKTDARNAV
+1094 QVKTDARNVV
-1104 NEKAREAIT
+1104 NDKAREAIT

-1135 LKNRALNDI
+1135 LKNRALTDI

-1175 TATGVLTDLAT
+1175 TATGVLNDLAT

-1198 TTEEKQVALNQVDQD
+1198 TTEEKQVALNQVDQE

-1247 IVKKPAALAQTNQHY
+1247 IVKKPAALAQINQHY
-1262 SAKLVEINATP
+1262 NAKLAEINATP

-1285 TLNQDRQQAIESIKQ
+1285 TLNQDRQQAIESVKQ

-1354 EEKQAAVNQINQL
+1354 EEKQAAVYQINQL

-1381 DQVDATTNQAINAI
+1381 DQVDTTTNQALNAI

-1434 EVALQALAKEKEKA
+1434 EVASQALAKEKEKA

-1473 IIQPETKIKPA
+1473 IIQPETKVKPA
-1484 AREKINQKA
+1484 AREKINQKV

-1498 QINQDKEATAE
+1498 KINQDKEATAE
-1509 ERQAALDKIND
+1509 ERKVALDKINEF
-1520 LVAKAMTNITNDRTN
+1520 VNQAMTDITNNRTN
-1535 QQVNDSTNQALDDIA
+1535 QQVDDTTSQALDSIA
-1550 LVTPDH
+1550 LVAPEH

-1574 HEIEQAEH
+1574 QEIEQAEH

-1598 EKRALQNINQAIA
+1598 EKLALQNINQAVT

-1616 RVESNGIATLKGVE
+1616 RVETNGIATLKGVQ
-1630 PHIVVKPEAQEAIK
+1630 PHIVIKPEAQQAIK
-1644 ASADNQVESIKD
+1644 ASAENQVESIKD
-1656 TPHATTDEL
+1656 TPHATVDEL
-1665 DEANQQIND
+1665 DEANQLISD
-1674 TLKQGQQDIDNTT
+1674 TLKQAQQEIENTN
-1687 QDAAVNDVRNQTIKA
+1687 QDAAVTDVRNQTIKA

-1714 AALDNI
+1714 AALDSI
-1720 DESNNNQLD
+1720 EENNKNQLD

-1741 RNVAIAALNKIV
+1741 RDVAIDTLNKIV
-1753 NAIKNDIAQNKTNA
+1753 NTIKNDIAQNKTNA
-1767 EVDQTEADGNNNI
+1767 EVDRTETDGNDNI

-1792 ARQSVSAK
+1792 ARQSVGVK

-1847 QNSIDAQN
+1847 QDSIDAQN

-1883 LIKANNEATD
+1883 LSKANNEATD
-1893 EEQNA
+1893 EEQNI
-1898 AIVQVEKELIKA
+1898 AIAQVEKELIKA
-1910 KQQIAGAVTNADVA
+1910 KQQIASAVTNADVA
-1924 YLLHDGKNEIRE
+1924 YLLHDEKNEIRE
-1936 IEPVINKK
+1936 IEPVINRK
-1944 ATAREQLT
+1944 ASAREQLT
-1952 TLFNDKKQAIEANVQ
+1952 TLFNDKNKQLKRIFKQ
-1967 ATVEERNSILAQLQN
+1967 REERNSILAQLQN

-1997 AQVDKTATLNLQ
+1997 AQVDKTASLNLQ

-2035 THLVQN
+2035 TALVQN
-2041 YRKVSDRNKADAL
+2041 YRKVSNRNKADAL

-2084 NVALGDIEAVITEKE
+2084 NVALSDIEAVITEKE

-2123 QLAKVKA
+2123 QLAKVKV

-2138 GNRMVDE
+2138 GNRMIDE
-2145 DATLNDIKKDT
+2145 DATLNDIKQHT
-2156 QLIID
+2156 QFIVD

-2169 AEVIKASPKVGQ
+2169 AEPTKVSPKVIQ

-2189 IKKEDKQEVRK
+2189 IKKEETHESRK
-2200 VVKELPNTGSEEM
+2200 VEKELPNTGSEGM
-2213 DLPLKELA
+2213 DLPLKEFA

-2228 LARRRSKK
+2228 LARRRTKN

>member
-10 SIRKYKVGIFSTL
+10 SIRKYKIGIFSTL

-40 TDHNVQGGS
+40 TDNNVQS
-49 NQALPGNSQNTNAD
+49 DTNQATPVNSQDKDVAN
-63 TNRDIVNDSQN
+63 NRGLANSAQN
-74 TPNAH
+74 TPNQS
-79 ATDNTSTNQALTNH
+79 ATTNQATNQALVNH
-93 QNVDVANQVG
+93 NNGSIVNQATPTSV
-103 PAPIQPSASP
+103 QSSTPS
-113 AQNNNNSNAN
+113 AQNNNHTDGNTTATETVSNAN
-123 STATEPA
+123 
-130 ANTNNNLASN
+130 NNDVASN
-140 NNTLNVPN
+140 NTTLNVPN
-148 NTDNNDSARHLTLK
+148 KTNENGSGGHLTLK

-170 SSDKPELVAIAEEAS
+170 SSDKPELVAIAEPAS

-192 RRAAPT
+192 RRAAPA
-198 DPNATPADPTAT
+198 DPNATPADPGA
-210 PADPTAGNG
+210 AAAGNG
-219 SAPVAITAP
+219 GAPVAITAP

-237 NNIGQNAPNEV
+237 NNAGQNAPNEV
-248 LSFDDNNIRP
+248 LSFDDNSIRP
-258 STNRSVPTVTVVD
+258 STNRSVPSVTVVD
-271 NLPGYTLINGGKV
+271 NLPGFTLINGGKV
-284 GVFSHAMVRTSM
+284 GVLSHAMVRTSM
-296 FDSGDAK
+296 FEAGS
-303 NYQAQGNV
+303 NRTYQAQGNV
-311 IALGRIRGNDTNDHG
+311 LALGRISGTDASNHG
-326 DFNGIEKTLTVNP
+326 DFNGIEKSLTVNP
-339 NSELIFEFNTMT
+339 NSELIFEFNTMP
-351 TKNYQ
+351 TKNG
-356 AQGNVIALGRIR
+356 QGATNV
-368 GNDTNDHGDFNGIEK
+368 
-383 TLTVNPNSELI
+383 
-394 FEFNTMTTKNYQ
+394 
-406 GMTNLIIKN
+406 IIKN
-415 ADNDT
+415 ADTNDT
-420 VIGEKVVAYGPI
+420 IAEKTVEGGPTL
-432 WRLLKVPENVSHLK
+432 RLFKVPDNVRNLK

-461 IYQLRDGY
+461 IYQLKDGY
-469 KYYDFVDSIGLHS
+469 KYYSFVDSIGLHS

-512 GNFGASF
+512 GNSGASLD
-519 NTDDF
+519 TDEF

-539 SLTKDFPSGNS
+539 SLTKDFPSNNS
-550 GVDIND
+550 GVDVND

-564 NRIITIK
+564 NRVITIK
-571 STGGGTGNSPAR
+571 STGGGTTNSPAR

-618 SQDFINSPAES
+618 TQDFINSAAES

-668 FNDLKRRAQTILD
+668 FNDLKKRAQTILA

-692 VSQADIDSLA
+692 VSQADIDSLT

-715 ENAVNR
+715 ENAVNQ
-721 KVDDMEDLV
+721 KADQMEDLV

-742 AAIQVIEEHKN
+742 AAIQVIEEHKGN
-753 EIIGNIGDQTTD
+753 IIGDIGDQTTD

-785 PVVKPNAKQAI
+785 PVVKPNAKKAI
-796 RDKAA
+796 RDKAT

-807 NHTPDATQDEI
+807 NATPDATEDEI
-818 QDALNQLTTDETDA
+818 QDALNQLATDETDA

-858 VAPQVTH
+858 VVPQVTH
-865 KQAARD
+865 KKAARD

-918 NDDVDT
+918 NADVDN

-969 EERQAAIEKVN
+969 EERQAAIDKVN
-980 AAVAVANTNI
+980 AAVTAANTNI

-1012 IEPATKVKTD
+1012 ITPATKVKTD

-1027 DQSAETQHNAIFN
+1027 DKSAETQHNTIFN

-1094 QVKTDARNAV
+1094 QVKTDARNVV
-1104 NEKAREAIT
+1104 NDKSREAIT

-1135 LKNRALNDI
+1135 LKNRALTDI

-1175 TATGVLTDLAT
+1175 TATGVLNDLAT

-1198 TTEEKQVALNQVDQD
+1198 TTEEKQVALNQVDQE

-1224 DTNAEVDQAQQ
+1224 DTNEEVDQAQQ

-1247 IVKKPAALAQTNQHY
+1247 IVKKPAALAQINQHY
-1262 SAKLVEINATP
+1262 NAKLAEINATP
-1273 DATDDEKNAAIN
+1273 DATNDEKNAAIN

-1381 DQVDATTNQAINAI
+1381 DQVDATTNQAVNAI

-1434 EVALQALAKEKEKA
+1434 EVASQALAKEKEKA

-1473 IIQPETKIKPA
+1473 IIQPETKVKPA

-1498 QINQDKEATAE
+1498 KINQDKEATAE
-1509 ERQAALDKIND
+1509 ERQVALDKINEF
-1520 LVAKAMTNITNDRTN
+1520 VNQAMTDITNNRTN
-1535 QQVNDSTNQALDDIA
+1535 QQVDDTTSQALDSIA
-1550 LVTPDH
+1550 LVAPEH

-1574 HEIEQAEH
+1574 QEIEQAEH

-1598 EKRALQNINQAIA
+1598 EKLALQNINQAVT

-1616 RVESNGIATLKGVE
+1616 RVETNGIATLKGVQ
-1630 PHIVVKPEAQEAIK
+1630 PHIVIKPEAQQAIK
-1644 ASADNQVESIKD
+1644 ASAENQVESIKD
-1656 TPHATTDEL
+1656 TPHATVDEL
-1665 DEANQQIND
+1665 DEANQLISD
-1674 TLKQGQQDIDNTT
+1674 TLKQAQQEIENTN
-1687 QDAAVNDVRNQTIKA
+1687 QDAAVTDVRNQTIKA

-1714 AALDNI
+1714 AALDSI
-1720 DESNNNQLD
+1720 EENNKNQLD

-1741 RNVAIAALNKIV
+1741 RDVAIDTLNKIV
-1753 NAIKNDIAQNKTNA
+1753 NTIKNDIAQNKTNA
-1767 EVDQTEADGNNNI
+1767 EVDRTETDGNDNI

-1792 ARQSVSAK
+1792 ARQSVGVK

-1847 QNSIDAQN
+1847 QDSINAQN

-1893 EEQNA
+1893 EEQNI
-1898 AIVQVEKELIKA
+1898 AIAQVEKELIKA
-1910 KQQIAGAVTNADVA
+1910 KQQIASAVTNADVA
-1924 YLLHDGKNEIRE
+1924 YLLHNEKNEIRE
-1936 IEPVINKK
+1936 IEPVINRK
-1944 ATAREQLT
+1944 ASAREQLT
-1952 TLFNDKKQAIEANVQ
+1952 TLFNDKKQAIEANIQ

-1997 AQVDKTATLNLQ
+1997 AQVDKTASLNLQ

-2035 THLVQN
+2035 TALVQN

-2084 NVALGDIEAVITEKE
+2084 NAALSDIEAVITEKE

-2123 QLAKVKA
+2123 QLAKVKV

-2138 GNRMVDE
+2138 GNRMIDE
-2145 DATLNDIKKDT
+2145 DATLNDIKQHT
-2156 QLIID
+2156 QFIVD

-2169 AEVIKASPKVGQ
+2169 AEATKVSPKVIQ

-2189 IKKEDKQEVRK
+2189 IKKEETHESRK
-2200 VVKELPNTGSEEM
+2200 VEKELPNTGSEGM
-2213 DLPLKELA
+2213 DLPLKEFA

-2228 LARRRSKK
+2228 LARRRTKN

>member
-40 TDHNVQGGS
+40 TDNNVQS
-49 NQALPGNSQNTNAD
+49 DTNQATPVNSQD
-63 TNRDIVNDSQN
+63 TNVANNRGLANSAQN
-74 TPNAH
+74 TPNQS
-79 ATDNTSTNQALTNH
+79 ATTNQSTNQALVNH
-93 QNVDVANQVG
+93 NNGSIANQATPTSV
-103 PAPIQPSASP
+103 QSSTPS
-113 AQNNNNSNAN
+113 AQNNNHTDGNTTATETVSNAN
-123 STATEPA
+123 
-130 ANTNNNLASN
+130 NKDVVSN
-140 NNTLNVPN
+140 NTTLNVPN
-148 NTDNNDSARHLTLK
+148 KTNENGSGGHLTLK

-170 SSDKPELVAIAEEAS
+170 SSDKPELVAIAEQAS

-192 RRAAPT
+192 RRAAPA
-198 DPNATPADPTAT
+198 DPNATPADPA
-210 PADPTAGNG
+210 AAAAGNG
-219 SAPVAITAP
+219 GAPVAITAP

-237 NNIGQNAPNEV
+237 NNAGQNAPNEV
-248 LSFDDNNIRP
+248 LSFDDNGIRS
-258 STNRSVPTVTVVD
+258 STNRSVPSVTVVD
-271 NLPGYTLINGGKV
+271 NLPGFTLINGGKV

-311 IALGRIRGNDTNDHG
+311 IALGRIKGNDTNDHG
-326 DFNGIEKTLTVNP
+326 DFNGIEK
-339 NSELIFEFNTMT
+339 S
-351 TKNYQ
+351 
-356 AQGNVIALGRIR
+356 
-368 GNDTNDHGDFNGIEK
+368 
-383 TLTVNPNSELI
+383 LTVNPNSELI

-406 GMTNLIIKN
+406 GVTNLIIKN

-420 VIGEKVVAYGPI
+420 VIAEKSVAYGPI
-432 WRLLKVPENVSHLK
+432 WRLFKVPENVSHLK

-524 VYKIQL
+524 VYKVQL

-539 SLTKDFPSGNS
+539 SLTKDFPSSNS
-550 GVDIND
+550 GVDMND
-556 MNVTYDAA
+556 FNVTYDAA
-564 NRIITIK
+564 NRVITIK
-571 STGGGTGNSPAR
+571 STGGGSGNSPAR

-618 SQDFINSPAES
+618 TQDFINSPAES

-692 VSQADIDSLA
+692 VSQADIDSLT

-715 ENAVNR
+715 ENAVNK
-721 KVDDMEDLV
+721 KVDQMEDLV

-785 PVVKPNAKQAI
+785 PVVKPNAKKAI
-796 RDKAA
+796 RDKAT

-807 NHTPDATQDEI
+807 NATPDATEDEI
-818 QDALNQLTTDETDA
+818 QDALNQLATDETDA

-837 NATTNADVETAKNN
+837 NATTNADVEIAKNN

-858 VAPQVTH
+858 VVPQVTH

-871 AINQATATKRQQIN
+871 TINQATATKRQQIN

-918 NDDVDT
+918 NADVDN

-969 EERQAAIEKVN
+969 EERQAAIDKVN
-980 AAVAVANTNI
+980 AAVTAANTNI

-1012 IEPATKVKTD
+1012 ITPATKVKTD

-1027 DQSAETQHNAIFN
+1027 DKSAETQHNTIFN

-1104 NEKAREAIT
+1104 NDKAREAIT

-1135 LKNRALNDI
+1135 LKNRALTDI

-1175 TATGVLTDLAT
+1175 TATGVLNDLAT

-1198 TTEEKQVALNQVDQD
+1198 TTEEKQVALNQVDQE

-1247 IVKKPAALAQTNQHY
+1247 IVKKPAALAQINQHY
-1262 SAKLVEINATP
+1262 NAKLAEINATP
-1273 DATDDEKNAAIN
+1273 DATNDEKNAAIN

-1367 KDQAFNQINQNQTN
+1367 KDQAINQINQNQTN
-1381 DQVDATTNQAINAI
+1381 DQVDTTTNQAVNAI

-1434 EVALQALAKEKEKA
+1434 EVASQALAKEKEKA

-1473 IIQPETKIKPA
+1473 IIQPETKVKPA

-1498 QINQDKEATAE
+1498 KINQDKEATAE
-1509 ERQAALDKIND
+1509 ERQVALDKINEF
-1520 LVAKAMTNITNDRTN
+1520 VNQAMTDITNNRTN
-1535 QQVNDSTNQALDDIA
+1535 QQVDDTTSQALDSIA
-1550 LVTPDH
+1550 LVAPEH

-1567 QQYEAKK
+1567 QQYEAQKQ
-1574 HEIEQAEH
+1574 EIEQAEH

-1598 EKRALQNINQAIA
+1598 EKLALQNINQAVT

-1616 RVESNGIATLKGVE
+1616 RVETNGIATLKGVQ
-1630 PHIVVKPEAQEAIK
+1630 PHIVIKPEAQQAIK
-1644 ASADNQVESIKD
+1644 ATAENQVESIKD
-1656 TPHATTDEL
+1656 TPHATVDEL
-1665 DEANQQIND
+1665 DEANQLISD
-1674 TLKQGQQDIDNTT
+1674 TLKQAQQEIENTN
-1687 QDAAVNDVRNQTIKA
+1687 QDAAVTDVRNQTIKA

-1714 AALDNI
+1714 AALDSI
-1720 DESNNNQLD
+1720 EENNKNQLD

-1741 RNVAIAALNKIV
+1741 RDVAIDTLNKIV
-1753 NAIKNDIAQNKTNA
+1753 NTIKNDIAQNKTNA
-1767 EVDQTEADGNNNI
+1767 EVDRTETDGNDNI

-1792 ARQSVSAK
+1792 ARQSVGVK

-1847 QNSIDAQN
+1847 QDSIDAQN

-1893 EEQNA
+1893 EEQNI
-1898 AIVQVEKELIKA
+1898 AIAQVEKELIKA
-1910 KQQIAGAVTNADVA
+1910 KQQIASAVTNADVA
-1924 YLLHDGKNEIRE
+1924 YLLHDEKNEIRE
-1936 IEPVINKK
+1936 IEPVINRK
-1944 ATAREQLT
+1944 ASAREQLT
-1952 TLFNDKKQAIEANVQ
+1952 TLFNDKKQAIEANIQ

-1997 AQVDKTATLNLQ
+1997 AQVDKTASLNLQ

-2035 THLVQN
+2035 TALVQN
-2041 YRKVSDRNKADAL
+2041 YRKVSNRNKADAL

-2084 NVALGDIEAVITEKE
+2084 NVALSDIEAVITEKE

-2123 QLAKVKA
+2123 QLAKVKV

-2138 GNRMVDE
+2138 GNRMIDE
-2145 DATLNDIKKDT
+2145 DATLNDIKQHT
-2156 QLIID
+2156 QFIVD

-2169 AEVIKASPKVGQ
+2169 AEATKVSPKEIQ

-2189 IKKEDKQEVRK
+2189 IKKEETHESRK
-2200 VVKELPNTGSEEM
+2200 VEKELPNTGSEGM
-2213 DLPLKELA
+2213 DLPLKEFA

-2228 LARRRSKK
+2228 LARRRTKN

>member
-40 TDHNVQGGS
+40 TDNNVQS
-49 NQALPGNSQNTNAD
+49 DTNQATPVNSQD
-63 TNRDIVNDSQN
+63 TNVANNRGLANSAQN
-74 TPNAH
+74 TPNQS
-79 ATDNTSTNQALTNH
+79 ATTNQSTNQALVNH
-93 QNVDVANQVG
+93 NNGSIANQATPTSV
-103 PAPIQPSASP
+103 QSSTPS
-113 AQNNNNSNAN
+113 AQNNNHTDGNTTATETVSNAN
-123 STATEPA
+123 
-130 ANTNNNLASN
+130 NKDVVSN
-140 NNTLNVPN
+140 NTTLNVPN
-148 NTDNNDSARHLTLK
+148 KTNENGSGGHLTLK

-170 SSDKPELVAIAEEAS
+170 SSDKPELVAIAEQAS

-192 RRAAPT
+192 RRAAPA
-198 DPNATPADPTAT
+198 DPNATPADPA
-210 PADPTAGNG
+210 AAAAGNG
-219 SAPVAITAP
+219 GAPVAITAP

-237 NNIGQNAPNEV
+237 NNAGQNAPNEV
-248 LSFDDNNIRP
+248 LSFDDNGIRP
-258 STNRSVPTVTVVD
+258 STNRSVPSVTVVD
-271 NLPGYTLINGGKV
+271 NLPGFTLINGGKV

-311 IALGRIRGNDTNDHG
+311 IALGRIKGNDTNDHG
-326 DFNGIEKTLTVNP
+326 DFNGIEK
-339 NSELIFEFNTMT
+339 S
-351 TKNYQ
+351 
-356 AQGNVIALGRIR
+356 
-368 GNDTNDHGDFNGIEK
+368 
-383 TLTVNPNSELI
+383 LTVNPNSELI

-406 GMTNLIIKN
+406 GVTNLIIKN

-420 VIGEKVVAYGPI
+420 VIAEKSVAYGPI
-432 WRLLKVPENVSHLK
+432 WRLFKVPENVSHLK
-446 IQFVPKNDAITDARG
+446 IQFVPKNDAITDARD

-524 VYKIQL
+524 VYKVQL

-539 SLTKDFPSGNS
+539 SLTKDFPSSNS
-550 GVDIND
+550 GVDMND
-556 MNVTYDAA
+556 FNVTYDAA
-564 NRIITIK
+564 NRVITIK
-571 STGGGTGNSPAR
+571 STGGGSGNSPAR

-618 SQDFINSPAES
+618 TQDFINSPAES

-692 VSQADIDSLA
+692 VSQADIDSLT

-715 ENAVNR
+715 ENAVNK
-721 KVDDMEDLV
+721 KVDQMEDLV

-785 PVVKPNAKQAI
+785 PVVKPNAKKAI
-796 RDKAA
+796 RDKAT

-807 NHTPDATQDEI
+807 NATPDATEDEI
-818 QDALNQLTTDETDA
+818 QDALNQLATDETDA

-837 NATTNADVETAKNN
+837 NATTNADVEIAKNN

-858 VAPQVTH
+858 VVPQVTH

-918 NDDVDT
+918 NADVDN

-969 EERQAAIEKVN
+969 EERQAAIDKVN
-980 AAVAVANTNI
+980 AAVTAANTNI

-1012 IEPATKVKTD
+1012 ITPATKVKTD

-1027 DQSAETQHNAIFN
+1027 DKSAETQHNTIFN

-1104 NEKAREAIT
+1104 NDKAREAIT

-1135 LKNRALNDI
+1135 LKNRALTDI

-1175 TATGVLTDLAT
+1175 TATGVLNDLAT

-1198 TTEEKQVALNQVDQD
+1198 TTEEKQVALNQVDQE

-1247 IVKKPAALAQTNQHY
+1247 IVKKPAALAQINQHY
-1262 SAKLVEINATP
+1262 NAKLAEINATP
-1273 DATDDEKNAAIN
+1273 DATNDEKNAAIN

-1367 KDQAFNQINQNQTN
+1367 KDQAINQINQNQTN
-1381 DQVDATTNQAINAI
+1381 DQVDTTTNQAVNAI

-1434 EVALQALAKEKEKA
+1434 EVASQALAKEKEKA

-1473 IIQPETKIKPA
+1473 IIQPETKVKPA

-1498 QINQDKEATAE
+1498 KINQDKEATAE
-1509 ERQAALDKIND
+1509 ERQVALDKINEF
-1520 LVAKAMTNITNDRTN
+1520 VNQAMTDITNNRTN
-1535 QQVNDSTNQALDDIA
+1535 QQVDDTTSQALDSIA
-1550 LVTPDH
+1550 LVAPEH

-1574 HEIEQAEH
+1574 QEIEQAEH

-1598 EKRALQNINQAIA
+1598 EKLALQNINQAVT

-1616 RVESNGIATLKGVE
+1616 RVETNGIATLKGVQ
-1630 PHIVVKPEAQEAIK
+1630 PHIVIKPEAQQAIK
-1644 ASADNQVESIKD
+1644 ATAENQVESIKD
-1656 TPHATTDEL
+1656 TPHATVDEL
-1665 DEANQQIND
+1665 DEANQLISD
-1674 TLKQGQQDIDNTT
+1674 TLKQAQQEIENTN
-1687 QDAAVNDVRNQTIKA
+1687 QDAAVTDVRNQTIKA

-1714 AALDNI
+1714 AALDSI
-1720 DESNNNQLD
+1720 EENNKNQLD

-1741 RNVAIAALNKIV
+1741 RDVAIDTLNKIV
-1753 NAIKNDIAQNKTNA
+1753 NTIKNDIAQNKTNA
-1767 EVDQTEADGNNNI
+1767 EVDRTETDGNDNI

-1792 ARQSVSAK
+1792 ARQSVGVK

-1847 QNSIDAQN
+1847 QDSIDAQN

-1893 EEQNA
+1893 EEQNI
-1898 AIVQVEKELIKA
+1898 AIAQVEKELIKA
-1910 KQQIAGAVTNADVA
+1910 KQQIASAVTNADVA
-1924 YLLHDGKNEIRE
+1924 YLLHDEKNEIRE
-1936 IEPVINKK
+1936 IEPVINRK
-1944 ATAREQLT
+1944 ASAREQLT
-1952 TLFNDKKQAIEANVQ
+1952 TLFNDKKQAIEANIQ

-1997 AQVDKTATLNLQ
+1997 AQVDKTASLNLQ

-2035 THLVQN
+2035 TALVQN
-2041 YRKVSDRNKADAL
+2041 YRKVSNRNKADAL

-2084 NVALGDIEAVITEKE
+2084 NVALSDIEAVITEKE

-2123 QLAKVKA
+2123 QLAKVKV

-2138 GNRMVDE
+2138 GNRMIDE
-2145 DATLNDIKKDT
+2145 DATLNDIKQHT
-2156 QLIID
+2156 QFIVD

-2169 AEVIKASPKVGQ
+2169 AEATKVSPKEIQ

-2189 IKKEDKQEVRK
+2189 IKKEETHESRK
-2200 VVKELPNTGSEEM
+2200 VEKELPNTGSEGM
-2213 DLPLKELA
+2213 DLPLKEFA

-2228 LARRRSKK
+2228 LARRRTKN

>member
-1 MNLLKKNKY
+1 MNLLKNNKY

-23 IGTVLLLSNPNG
+23 IGIVLLLSNPNG

-40 TDHNVQGGS
+40 TDNNVQS
-49 NQALPGNSQNTNAD
+49 DTNQATPVNSQDKDVAN
-63 TNRDIVNDSQN
+63 NRGLANSAQN
-74 TPNAH
+74 TPNQS
-79 ATDNTSTNQALTNH
+79 ATTNQATNQALVNH
-93 QNVDVANQVG
+93 NNGSTVNQATPTSV
-103 PAPIQPSASP
+103 QSSTPS
-113 AQNNNNSNAN
+113 AQNNNHTDGNT
-123 STATEPA
+123 TATETVLNA
-130 ANTNNNLASN
+130 NNNDVVSN
-140 NNTLNVPN
+140 NTTLNVPN
-148 NTDNNDSARHLTLK
+148 KTNENGSGGHLTLK

-170 SSDKPELVAIAEEAS
+170 SSDKPELVAIAEPAS

-192 RRAAPT
+192 RRAAPA
-198 DPNATPADPTAT
+198 DPNATPADPA
-210 PADPTAGNG
+210 AAAAGNG
-219 SAPVAITAP
+219 GAPVAITAP

-237 NNIGQNAPNEV
+237 NNAGQNAPNEV
-248 LSFDDNNIRP
+248 LSFDDNGIRP
-258 STNRSVPTVTVVD
+258 STNRSVPTVNVVN
-271 NLPGYTLINGGKV
+271 NLPGFTLINGGKV

-296 FDSGDAK
+296 FDSGDNK

-311 IALGRIRGNDTNDHG
+311 IALGRILGTDTNDHG
-326 DFNGIEKTLTVNP
+326 DFNGIEKALTVNP

-351 TKNYQ
+351 TKNG
-356 AQGNVIALGRIR
+356 QGATNV
-368 GNDTNDHGDFNGIEK
+368 
-383 TLTVNPNSELI
+383 
-394 FEFNTMTTKNYQ
+394 
-406 GMTNLIIKN
+406 IIKN
-415 ADNDT
+415 ADTNDT
-420 VIGEKVVAYGPI
+420 IAEKTVEGGPTL
-432 WRLLKVPENVSHLK
+432 RLFKVPDNVRNLK

-461 IYQLRDGY
+461 IYQLKDGY
-469 KYYDFVDSIGLHS
+469 KYYSFVDSIGLHS

-488 ERRTMEP
+488 ERRTMDP

-512 GNFGASF
+512 GNSGASLDT
-519 NTDDF
+519 NDF
-524 VYKIQL
+524 VYQVQL

-539 SLTKDFPSGNS
+539 SLTKDFPSNNS
-550 GVDIND
+550 GVDVND

-564 NRIITIK
+564 NRVITIK
-571 STGGGTGNSPAR
+571 STGGGTANSPAR
-583 LMPDKILDLKYKL
+583 LMPDKILDLRYKL
-596 RVNNVPTPRTVTFND
+596 RVNNVPTPRTVTFNE

-618 SQDFINSPAES
+618 TQDFINSPAES

-668 FNDLKRRAQTILD
+668 FNDLKKRAQTILA

-692 VSQADIDSLA
+692 VSQADIDTLT

-715 ENAVNR
+715 ENAVNQ
-721 KVDDMEDLV
+721 KADQMEDLV

-742 AAIQVIEEHKN
+742 AAIQVIEEHKGN
-753 EIIGNIGDQTTD
+753 IIGDIGDQTTD

-785 PVVKPNAKQAI
+785 PVVKPNAKKAI
-796 RDKAA
+796 RDKAT

-807 NHTPDATQDEI
+807 NATPDATEDEI
-818 QDALNQLTTDETDA
+818 QDAINQLATDETDA

-858 VAPQVTH
+858 VVPQVTH
-865 KQAARD
+865 KKAARD

-918 NDDVDT
+918 NADVDN

-969 EERQAAIEKVN
+969 EERQAAIDKVN
-980 AAVAVANTNI
+980 AAVTAANTNI
-990 LNANTNADVE
+990 LNANTNAEVE

-1012 IEPATKVKTD
+1012 ITPATKVKTD

-1027 DQSAETQHNAIFN
+1027 DKSAETQHNTIFN

-1094 QVKTDARNAV
+1094 QVKTDARNVV
-1104 NEKAREAIT
+1104 NDKAREAIT

-1135 LKNRALNDI
+1135 LKNRALTDI

-1175 TATGVLTDLAT
+1175 TATGVLNDLAT

-1198 TTEEKQVALNQVDQD
+1198 TTEEKQVALNQVDQE

-1247 IVKKPAALAQTNQHY
+1247 IVKKPAALAQINQHY
-1262 SAKLVEINATP
+1262 NAKLAEINATP
-1273 DATDDEKNAAIN
+1273 DATNDEKNAAIN

-1318 DAVQVDV
+1318 DAVQVGV

-1381 DQVDATTNQAINAI
+1381 DQVDATTNQAVNAI

-1434 EVALQALAKEKEKA
+1434 EVASQALAKEKEKA

-1473 IIQPETKIKPA
+1473 IIQPETKVKPA
-1484 AREKINQKA
+1484 AREKINQA
-1493 NELRA
+1493 
-1498 QINQDKEATAE
+1498 
-1509 ERQAALDKIND
+1509 
-1520 LVAKAMTNITNDRTN
+1520 
-1535 QQVNDSTNQALDDIA
+1535 
-1550 LVTPDH
+1550 VT
-1556 IVRAAARDAVK
+1556 
-1567 QQYEAKK
+1567 
-1574 HEIEQAEH
+1574 
-1582 ATDEEKQVALN
+1582 
-1593 QLANN
+1593 
-1598 EKRALQNINQAIA
+1598 

-1616 RVESNGIATLKGVE
+1616 RVETNGIATLKGVQ
-1630 PHIVVKPEAQEAIK
+1630 PHIVIKPEAQQAIK
-1644 ASADNQVESIKD
+1644 ASAENQVESIKD
-1656 TPHATTDEL
+1656 TPHATVDEL
-1665 DEANQQIND
+1665 DEANQLISD
-1674 TLKQGQQDIDNTT
+1674 TLKQAQQEIENTN
-1687 QDAAVNDVRNQTIKA
+1687 QDAAVTDVRNQTIKA

-1714 AALDNI
+1714 AALDSI
-1720 DESNNNQLD
+1720 EENNKNQLD

-1741 RNVAIAALNKIV
+1741 RDVAIDTLNKIV
-1753 NAIKNDIAQNKTNA
+1753 NTIKNDIAQNKTNA
-1767 EVDQTEADGNNNI
+1767 EVDRTETDGNDNI

-1792 ARQSVSAK
+1792 ARQSVGVK

-1847 QNSIDAQN
+1847 QDSINAQN

-1893 EEQNA
+1893 EEQNI
-1898 AIVQVEKELIKA
+1898 AIAQVEKELIKA
-1910 KQQIAGAVTNADVA
+1910 KQQIASAVTNADVA
-1924 YLLHDGKNEIRE
+1924 YLLHDEKNEIRE
-1936 IEPVINKK
+1936 IEPVINRK
-1944 ATAREQLT
+1944 ASAREQLT
-1952 TLFNDKKQAIEANVQ
+1952 TLFNDKKQAIEANIQ

-1997 AQVDKTATLNLQ
+1997 AQVDKTASLNLQ

-2035 THLVQN
+2035 TALVQN
-2041 YRKVSDRNKADAL
+2041 YRKVSNRNKADAL

-2084 NVALGDIEAVITEKE
+2084 NVALSDIEAVITEKE

-2123 QLAKVKA
+2123 QLAKVKV

-2138 GNRMVDE
+2138 GNRMIDE
-2145 DATLNDIKKDT
+2145 DATLNDIKQHT
-2156 QLIID
+2156 QFIVD

-2169 AEVIKASPKVGQ
+2169 AEATKVSPKEIQ

-2189 IKKEDKQEVRK
+2189 IKKEETHESRK
-2200 VVKELPNTGSEEM
+2200 VEKELPNTGSEGM
-2213 DLPLKELA
+2213 DLPLKEFA

-2228 LARRRSKK
+2228 LARRRTKN

>member
-40 TDHNVQGGS
+40 TDNNVQS
-49 NQALPGNSQNTNAD
+49 DTNQATPVNSQD
-63 TNRDIVNDSQN
+63 TNVANNRGLANSAQN
-74 TPNAH
+74 TPNQS
-79 ATDNTSTNQALTNH
+79 ATTNQSTNQALVNH
-93 QNVDVANQVG
+93 NNGSIANQATPTSV
-103 PAPIQPSASP
+103 QSSTPSV
-113 AQNNNNSNAN
+113 QNNNHTDGNTTATETVSNAN
-123 STATEPA
+123 
-130 ANTNNNLASN
+130 NNDVVSN
-140 NNTLNVPN
+140 NTTLNVPN
-148 NTDNNDSARHLTLK
+148 KTNENGSGGHLTLK

-170 SSDKPELVAIAEEAS
+170 SSDKPELVAIAEQAS

-192 RRAAPT
+192 RRAAPA
-198 DPNATPADPTAT
+198 DPNATSADPAVAAANGTVPAGNTAT
-210 PADPTAGNG
+210 
-219 SAPVAITAP
+219 

-237 NNIGQNAPNEV
+237 NNAGQNAPNEV
-248 LSFDDNNIRP
+248 LSFDDNGIRT
-258 STNRSVPTVTVVD
+258 STNRSVPTVNVVN
-271 NLPGYTLINGGKV
+271 NLPGFTLINGGKV

-296 FDSGDAK
+296 FDSGDNK

-311 IALGRIRGNDTNDHG
+311 IALGRIHGTDTNGHG

-351 TKNYQ
+351 TKNG
-356 AQGNVIALGRIR
+356 QGATNV
-368 GNDTNDHGDFNGIEK
+368 
-383 TLTVNPNSELI
+383 
-394 FEFNTMTTKNYQ
+394 
-406 GMTNLIIKN
+406 IIKN
-415 ADNDT
+415 ADTNDT
-420 VIGEKVVAYGPI
+420 IAEKTVEGGPTL
-432 WRLLKVPENVSHLK
+432 RLFKVPDNVRNLK

-461 IYQLRDGY
+461 IYQLKDGY
-469 KYYDFVDSIGLHS
+469 KYYSFVDSIGLHS

-524 VYKIQL
+524 VYKVQL

-539 SLTKDFPSGNS
+539 SLTKDFPSSNS
-550 GVDIND
+550 GVDMND
-556 MNVTYDAA
+556 FNVTYDAA
-564 NRIITIK
+564 NRVITIK
-571 STGGGTGNSPAR
+571 STGGGSGNSPAR

-618 SQDFINSPAES
+618 TQDFINSPAES

-668 FNDLKRRAQTILD
+668 FNSLKRRAQTILD

-692 VSQADIDSLA
+692 VSQADIDALA

-715 ENAVNR
+715 ENAVNQ
-721 KVDDMEDLV
+721 KVNQMEDLV

-742 AAIQVIEEHKN
+742 DAIQVIEQHKD

-785 PVVKPNAKQAI
+785 PVVKPNAKKAI
-796 RDKAA
+796 RDKAT

-807 NHTPDATQDEI
+807 NATPDATEDEI
-818 QDALNQLTTDETDA
+818 QDAINQLATDETDA

-858 VAPQVTH
+858 VVPQVTH
-865 KQAARD
+865 KKAARD

-885 SNREATQEEK
+885 NNREATQEEK
-895 NAALNELTQATNH
+895 DAALNELTQATNH

-918 NDDVDT
+918 NADVDN

-969 EERQAAIEKVN
+969 EERQAAIDKVN
-980 AAVAVANTNI
+980 AAVTAANTNI
-990 LNANTNADVE
+990 LNANTNANVE

-1012 IEPATKVKTD
+1012 ITPATKVKTD

-1027 DQSAETQHNAIFN
+1027 DKSTETQHNTIFN

-1094 QVKTDARNAV
+1094 QVKTDARNVV
-1104 NEKAREAIT
+1104 NDKAREAIT

-1135 LKNRALNDI
+1135 LKNRALTDI

-1175 TATGVLTDLAT
+1175 TATGVLNDLAT

-1198 TTEEKQVALNQVDQD
+1198 TTEEKQVALNQVDQE

-1247 IVKKPAALAQTNQHY
+1247 IVKKPAALAQINQHY
-1262 SAKLVEINATP
+1262 NAKLAEINATP
-1273 DATDDEKNAAIN
+1273 DATNDEKNAAIN

-1354 EEKQAAVNQINQL
+1354 EEKQAAVNQINQF

-1381 DQVDATTNQAINAI
+1381 DQVDATTNQAVNAI

-1434 EVALQALAKEKEKA
+1434 EVASQALAKEKEKA

-1473 IIQPETKIKPA
+1473 IIQPETKVKPA

-1498 QINQDKEATAE
+1498 KINQDKEATAE
-1509 ERQAALDKIND
+1509 ERQVALDKINEF
-1520 LVAKAMTNITNDRTN
+1520 VNQAMTDITNNRTN
-1535 QQVNDSTNQALDDIA
+1535 QQVDDTTSQALDSIA
-1550 LVTPDH
+1550 LVTPEH
-1556 IVRAAARDAVK
+1556 IVRAGARDAVK

-1574 HEIEQAEH
+1574 QEIEQAEH

-1598 EKRALQNINQAIA
+1598 EKLALQNINQAVT

-1616 RVESNGIATLKGVE
+1616 RVETNGIATLKGVQ
-1630 PHIVVKPEAQEAIK
+1630 PHIVIKPEAQQAIK
-1644 ASADNQVESIKD
+1644 ASAENQVESIKD
-1656 TPHATTDEL
+1656 TPHATVDEL
-1665 DEANQQIND
+1665 DEANQLISD
-1674 TLKQGQQDIDNTT
+1674 TLKQAQQEIENTN
-1687 QDAAVNDVRNQTIKA
+1687 QDAAVTDVRNQTIKA

-1714 AALDNI
+1714 AALDSI
-1720 DESNNNQLD
+1720 EENNKNQLD
-1729 AIRNTLDTTQDE
+1729 AIRDTLDTTQDE
-1741 RNVAIAALNKIV
+1741 RDVAIDTLNKIV
-1753 NAIKNDIAQNKTNA
+1753 NTIKNDIAQNKTNA
-1767 EVDQTEADGNNNI
+1767 EVDRTETDGNDNI
-1780 KVILPKVQVKPA
+1780 KVILPKVQVKPS
-1792 ARQSVSAK
+1792 ARQSVGVK

-1847 QNSIDAQN
+1847 QDSINAQN

-1898 AIVQVEKELIKA
+1898 AIAQVEKELIKA
-1910 KQQIAGAVTNADVA
+1910 KQQIASAVTNADVA
-1924 YLLHDGKNEIRE
+1924 YLLHDEKNEIRE
-1936 IEPVINKK
+1936 IEPVINRK
-1944 ATAREQLT
+1944 ASAREQLT
-1952 TLFNDKKQAIEANVQ
+1952 TLFNDKKQAIEANIQ

-1997 AQVDKTATLNLQ
+1997 AQVDKTASLNIQ

-2035 THLVQN
+2035 TALVQN

-2084 NVALGDIEAVITEKE
+2084 NVALSDIEAVITEKE

-2123 QLAKVKA
+2123 QLAKVKV

-2138 GNRMVDE
+2138 GNRMIDE
-2145 DATLNDIKKDT
+2145 DATLNDIKQHT
-2156 QLIID
+2156 QFIVD

-2169 AEVIKASPKVGQ
+2169 AEATKVSPKVIQ
-2181 PAPKVCTP
+2181 SAPKVCTP
-2189 IKKEDKQEVRK
+2189 IKKEEIHESRK
-2200 VVKELPNTGSEEM
+2200 VEKELPNTGSEGM
-2213 DLPLKELA
+2213 DLPLKEFA

-2228 LARRRSKK
+2228 LARRRTKN